1 MDKNLLVENSLY
13 KTPAEMNDL
22 LNDKEGVANAF
33 FINLFGTLGLLKISS
48 KRGTMKTH
56 LQDDGQV
63 RLSNIADTNKDISLS
78 VKLAVS
84 AGILKFAVAQEI
96 TRLLFALKSKQI
108 KGEDLQ
114 DAPLRDIISKIQY
127 KAHRPHVSL
136 LPIIEGFADGT
147 LNIQQVAKQMF
158 LTIKARKK
166 ELMPF
171 ATEFYELA
179 KQYSV
184 YFPNVDDTPM
194 TAKAQAAKVAS
205 SSQIQLQSPVQT
217 ASGVTVQPVVIAQSS
232 KPVPT
237 KTATPAP
244 VPVPQPPAPTP
255 KPKETIDQFVA
266 RVWNQNLASA
276 GLLNQG
282 YFDDVKK
289 QLDDIH
295 SGGYQKALME
305 IVNSKRSEIMA
316 LDMND
321 LKSFTSDGFGAVI
334 KALSVDAWF
343 AYNLFWLQA
352 NIIGYE
358 FVNSDNVGLMG
369 SMRSSGV
376 KAPELIRPFTNLVQ
390 MIIGFWI
397 TRLVNANS
405 KAEYKQGVTKMKTIL
420 SVAPD
425 ATKAIMIFDPLAWVT
440 VLKKNS
446 INEHAAFKAFAG
458 PLFASLGDFK
468 TGDNGVTDWKGM
480 LTSYKVDIP
489 EKKVNVASIDP
500 WLYEVLTAIAED
512 GKTGWRLFV
521 GSQQVPASKDSKAAA
536 TQSTAASDTK
546 YTIDQLASDVL
557 KRDYSGYISP
567 EVAMEVKNK
576 LLKFAPD
583 TTFAIHSLLDFAFPN
598 NGFPKL
604 SENEFIEFMT
614 SGFGAFLN
622 KEYPHEDNALQALW
636 IRANVKKLTDLTE
649 EVNSMLAHL
658 LRWGDISLINGTYRN
673 ANPMEIA
680 EKVCETVLASWIER
694 IDTTSAEAFVKSL
707 TLNGKQ
713 MGKAA
718 LSSVELKTIY
728 PQAAMGYLEKQGV
741 TADYIALVILGTMV
755 GPFPKAS
762 NQSYVW
768 DIERNN
774 SSEITKR
781 LASKGI
787 LVDGKTKTIS
797 GIDSAHVVELLEAA
811 IKASGSNV
819 KIVTTAKGDY
829 ATPFAEGFHKFVG
842 TLAVNMDFHAE
853 KIAGQLV
860 GLPNFV
866 SLFEAYM
873 KDLLNLQTVTLRN
886 YSNEVQATVRQVHK
900 ILLDEALE
908 KKGGELDYGI
918 DYETASFWYTLIL
931 MQKTALFDVD
941 TQKRLATLIVRQDPI
956 KTGLPYGDLKGFGF
970 TDDWLFELATSAL
983 FNKTVSIG
991 RLATF
996 LPLFAER
1003 ATVEIV
1009 SALKEDGYSLRQLMS
1024 HDAPFEVMV
1033 AGLGIGFLID
1043 VSATRYDDYLYNGF
1057 KATSLERQKQLVTEV
1072 LDESRKSGVPSRI
1085 NDEIAHEHVDYILDL
1100 NLMRLIGGG
1109 DRYSLPWVYE
1119 FVRDYFEKNIAVL
1132 YDHFP
1137 SPAFAI
1143 KFAEDEVVE
1152 SRTKDRVLRDIQ
1164 KVKLAYGDNTGFR
1177 SYKNFIVENAT
1188 EIIKRTTKPEVIN
1201 QLASS
1206 LRPVFEDLGQ
1216 VRDINEIVHLANFMI
1231 AIDDK
1236 NPSAANEIYSQM
1248 TTTARGKLIKS
1259 IAGPILYKSI
1269 HDRLMG
1275 EEIRPE
1281 NKAKPEDI
1289 PSMLA
1294 RNNID
1299 LTKRTTVGKKA
1310 TFREALNDSM
1320 DNSFLPDLKAVRVDN
1335 KDQDELDKA
1344 SARLN
1349 GLFRSNKKHGP
1360 EGLEVLAIYDTS
1372 ITNGPEWD
1380 EFAAERSKNGEPNQY
1395 FETVWH
1401 GTGTVG
1407 GAMILRFGFKIT
1419 PFDRATM
1426 AGRAL
1431 GNGVYFAKF
1440 TDKSLQYLRDDTNR
1454 ITRCVGNIGYLFEM
1468 EAQIG
1473 RAAKKNSQP
1482 CGPDEG
1488 VTCDHR
1494 SGGFAE
1500 ATNHQD
1506 FLSPEWAV
1514 FKEKGQLRI
1523 KKVYKVKI
1531 VDLPVWK
1538 ANCIKHGINPV

>member
-1 MDKNLLVENSLY
+1 MDNKDLLVENSLY

-22 LNDKEGVANAF
+22 LMNKEGVANAF

-56 LQDDGQV
+56 LQDDGQL

-108 KGEDLQ
+108 KGEDLS
-114 DAPLRDIISKIQY
+114 DAPLRDILSKIQY

-136 LPIIEGFADGT
+136 IPIIEGFADGT

-158 LTIKARKK
+158 LAIKARKK
-166 ELMPF
+166 ELLPF
-171 ATEFYELA
+171 ATEFYDLA

-184 YFPNVDDTPM
+184 YFPKVDDAPLT
-194 TAKAQAAKVAS
+194 TKAAKAQQAASA
-205 SSQIQLQSPVQT
+205 QIQPQAPLQT
-217 ASGVTVQPVVIAQSS
+217 ASGVTVQPVTIAQSS
-232 KPVPT
+232 RPVPT
-237 KTATPAP
+237 KASPPTPIPP
-244 VPVPQPPAPTP
+244 VQPPAPAP

-266 RVWNQNLASA
+266 RVWDQNLASA
-276 GLLNQG
+276 NLLNQG
-282 YFDDVKK
+282 YYDDVKK

-305 IVNSKRSEIMA
+305 IINSKRPEIA
-316 LDMND
+316 VMNFDD
-321 LKSFTSDGFGAVI
+321 LKKFTEEGFGAVI
-334 KALSVDAWF
+334 KALSADAWF
-343 AYNLFWLQA
+343 AYNLFWLQT

-358 FVNSDNVGLMG
+358 FINSTNVALMG

-376 KAPELIRPFTNLVQ
+376 KAPELIRPFAAVVQ
-390 MIIGFWI
+390 NIIGFWI
-397 TRLVNANS
+397 TYLVNANDKS
-405 KAEYKQGVTKMKTIL
+405 EYKRVVNKMKSIL
-420 SVAPD
+420 SLVPD
-425 ATKAIMIFDPLAWVT
+425 AAKAIMIFDPVAWVNIM
-440 VLKKNS
+440 KKNN
-446 INEHAAFKAFAG
+446 INEHAVFKAFAG
-458 PLFASLGDFK
+458 PLFAGLGDFNK
-468 TGDNGVTDWKGM
+468 GTNGIAEWKAL
-480 LTSYKVDIP
+480 LTNYKVDNV
-489 EKKVNVASIDP
+489 EKKVNATTIDQ
-500 WLYEVLTAIAED
+500 WFYDTLNALAED
-512 GKTGWRLFV
+512 SKTDWRLFV
-521 GSQQVPASKDSKAAA
+521 GTNQAAST
-536 TQSTAASDTK
+536 TQSTAASATK
-546 YTIDQLASDVL
+546 YTITQLADDVL
-557 KRDYSGYISP
+557 KLDYSGYMSP
-567 EVAMEVKNK
+567 EKALEVKNK

-583 TTFAIHSLLDFAFPN
+583 ISSAIHSLLDFAFPN
-598 NGFPKL
+598 NSFL
-604 SENEFIEFMT
+604 RLTEVEFLEFMT
-614 SGFGAFLN
+614 NGFGAFLDN
-622 KEYPHEDNALQALW
+622 EYPHEDNALQAMW
-636 IRANVKKLTDLTE
+636 IEANVKKLSDFTE
-649 EVNSMLAHL
+649 AVNSMLGHL
-658 LRWGDISLINGTYRN
+658 LKWGDIGLNKGIYRN
-673 ANPMEIA
+673 VNPKEIA
-680 EKVCETVLASWIER
+680 EKVCETVLASWVER
-694 IDTTSAEAFVKSL
+694 IDTTSTAAFVKSL
-707 TLNGKQ
+707 TVNGKQ
-713 MGKAA
+713 MGKVNVA
-718 LSSVELKTIY
+718 SVELKTIY
-728 PQAAMGYLEKQGV
+728 PQAVMDYLENRGV
-741 TADYIALVILGTMV
+741 TADYIALVVLGTMV

-774 SSEITKR
+774 SSEIAKR

-787 LVDGKTKTIS
+787 IVDGKTKTIG

-811 IKASGSNV
+811 IKASGSDV

-866 SLFEAYM
+866 SMFEAYM
-873 KDLLNLQTVTLRN
+873 KDLLNLQTATSRN
-886 YSNEVQATVRQVHK
+886 YSNEVLATVRQVHK

-918 DYETASFWYTLIL
+918 DYETTAFWYTLIL

-970 TDDWLFELATSAL
+970 TDDWLFERATSAL

-991 RLATF
+991 RLASF

-1003 ATVEIV
+1003 ATAEIV

-1033 AGLGIGFLID
+1033 AGLGIGYLID
-1043 VSATRYDDYLYNGF
+1043 VSATRYVGYLYNGF
-1057 KATSLERQKQLVTEV
+1057 NATSLERQKQLVTEV
-1072 LDESRKSGVPSRI
+1072 LDESRKSGAPSRI
-1085 NDEIAHEHVDYILDL
+1085 DDEIANEHVDYILDL

-1119 FVRDYFEKNIAVL
+1119 FVRGYFEKNIAVL

-1164 KVKLAYGDNTGFR
+1164 KVKLTYGDNTGFR

-1216 VRDINEIVHLANFMI
+1216 VRDINEIVHLASFMI

-1248 TTTARGKLIKS
+1248 STTARGKLIKA
-1259 IAGPILYKSI
+1259 IAGPILFKSI
-1269 HDRLMG
+1269 HGRLMG

-1299 LTKRTTVGKKA
+1299 LTKRTAVGKKV
-1310 TFREALNDSM
+1310 TFREALNNSM
-1320 DNSFLPDLKAVRVDN
+1320 DDSFLPDLKAVRVDN

-1419 PFDRATM
+1419 PFDRASM

>member
-1 MDKNLLVENSLY
+1 MNKHLLVENSLY

-22 LNDKEGVANAF
+22 LKDKEGVANAF

-56 LQDDGQV
+56 LQDDGQL
-63 RLSNIADTNKDISLS
+63 RLSNISDTNKDMSLS

-84 AGILKFAVAQEI
+84 AGIIKFAVAQEI

-114 DAPLRDIISKIQY
+114 DALLRDILSKIQY

-158 LTIKARKK
+158 LAVKARKK

-184 YFPNVDDTPM
+184 YFPKVDDTPM
-194 TAKAQAAKVAS
+194 TAKAAKAQQAASA
-205 SSQIQLQSPVQT
+205 QIQPQAPLQT
-217 ASGVTVQPVVIAQSS
+217 ASGVTVQPVTIAQSS
-232 KPVPT
+232 RPVPT
-237 KTATPAP
+237 KAAPPTPIPP
-244 VPVPQPPAPTP
+244 VQPPAPAP

-276 GLLNQG
+276 NLLNQG
-282 YFDDVKK
+282 YYDDVKK

-305 IVNSKRSEIMA
+305 IINSKRPEIA
-316 LDMND
+316 AMNFDD
-321 LKSFTSDGFGAVI
+321 LKKFTEEGFGAVI
-334 KALSVDAWF
+334 KALSADAWF
-343 AYNLFWLQA
+343 AYNLFWLQT

-358 FVNSDNVGLMG
+358 FINSTNVALMG

-376 KAPELIRPFTNLVQ
+376 KAPELIRPFADVVQ
-390 MIIGFWI
+390 NIIGFWI
-397 TRLVNANS
+397 TYLVNANDKS
-405 KAEYKQGVTKMKTIL
+405 EYKRVVNKMKSIL
-420 SVAPD
+420 SLVPD
-425 ATKAIMIFDPLAWVT
+425 AVKAIMIFDPVAWVNIM
-440 VLKKNS
+440 KKNN
-446 INEHAAFKAFAG
+446 INEHAVFKAFAG
-458 PLFASLGDFK
+458 PLFAGLGDFNK
-468 TGDNGVTDWKGM
+468 DTNGIADWKAL
-480 LTSYKVDIP
+480 LTNYKVDNV
-489 EKKVNVASIDP
+489 EKKVNATTIDQ
-500 WLYEVLTAIAED
+500 WLYDTLNALAED
-512 GKTGWRLFV
+512 SKTGWRLFV
-521 GSQQVPASKDSKAAA
+521 GSNQAAST
-536 TQSTAASDTK
+536 TQSTAASATK
-546 YTIDQLASDVL
+546 YTITQLADDVL
-557 KRDYSGYISP
+557 KLDYSGYMSP
-567 EVAMEVKNK
+567 EKALEVKNK

-583 TTFAIHSLLDFAFPN
+583 ISFAIHSLLDFAFPN
-598 NGFPKL
+598 NSFLKLTEDGFL
-604 SENEFIEFMT
+604 EFMT
-614 SGFGAFLN
+614 NGFGAFLDN
-622 KEYPHEDNALQALW
+622 EYPHEDNALQAMW
-636 IRANVKKLTDLTE
+636 IEANVKKLSNFTE
-649 EVNSMLAHL
+649 AVNSMLGHL
-658 LRWGDISLINGTYRN
+658 LKWGDIGLNKGIYRN
-673 ANPMEIA
+673 VNPKEIA
-680 EKVCETVLASWIER
+680 EKVCETVLASWVER
-694 IDTTSAEAFVKSL
+694 IDTTSTAAFVKSL
-707 TLNGKQ
+707 TVNGKQ
-713 MGKAA
+713 MGKVNDA
-718 LSSVELKTIY
+718 SVELKTIY
-728 PQAAMGYLEKQGV
+728 PQAVLDYLENQGV

-755 GPFPKAS
+755 GPFPKAR
-762 NQSYVW
+762 NRSYVW

-774 SSEITKR
+774 SSEVAKR

-787 LVDGKTKTIS
+787 IVDGKTKTIG

-873 KDLLNLQTVTLRN
+873 KDLLNLQTATLRN
-886 YSNEVQATVRQVHK
+886 YSNEVRATVRQVHK

-918 DYETASFWYTLIL
+918 DYETTAFWYTLIL

-956 KTGLPYGDLKGFGF
+956 KTGLPYGELKGFGF
-970 TDDWLFELATSAL
+970 TDDWLFERATSAL

-991 RLATF
+991 RLASF

-1033 AGLGIGFLID
+1033 AGLGIGYLVD

-1072 LDESRKSGVPSRI
+1072 LDESRKSSVPSRI
-1085 NDEIAHEHVDYILDL
+1085 DDEIANEHVDYILDL
-1100 NLMRLIGGG
+1100 NLMHLIGGG

-1119 FVRDYFEKNIAVL
+1119 FVRGYFEKNIAVL

-1164 KVKLAYGDNTGFR
+1164 KVKLTYGDNTGFR

-1206 LRPVFEDLGQ
+1206 LRPVFEDLGH

-1231 AIDDK
+1231 AIGDK

-1248 TTTARGKLIKS
+1248 STTARGKLIKS
-1259 IAGPILYKSI
+1259 IAGPILFKSI

-1299 LTKRTTVGKKA
+1299 LTKRTTVGKNV
-1310 TFREALNDSM
+1310 TFREALNNSM
-1320 DNSFLPDLKAVRVDN
+1320 GDSFLPDLKAVRVDN

>member
-1 MDKNLLVENSLY
+1 MYNKDLLVENSLY

-22 LNDKEGVANAF
+22 LNNKEGVANAF

-56 LQDDGQV
+56 LQDDGQL
-63 RLSNIADTNKDISLS
+63 RLVNIADTNKDISLS

-108 KGEDLQ
+108 KGEDLA
-114 DAPLRDIISKIQY
+114 DAPLRDILSKIQY

-158 LTIKARKK
+158 LAVKSRKK

-171 ATEFYELA
+171 AAEFYELA

-184 YFPNVDDTPM
+184 YFPKVDDTPM
-194 TAKAQAAKVAS
+194 TAKAAKAQQAASA
-205 SSQIQLQSPVQT
+205 QIQPQAPLQT
-217 ASGVTVQPVVIAQSS
+217 ASGVTVQPVTIAQSS
-232 KPVPT
+232 RPVPT
-237 KTATPAP
+237 KAAPPTPIPP
-244 VPVPQPPAPTP
+244 VQPPAPAP

-276 GLLNQG
+276 NLLNHG
-282 YFDDVKK
+282 YYDDVKK

-295 SGGYQKALME
+295 SGGYQKAMME
-305 IVNSKRSEIMA
+305 IINSKRPEIA
-316 LDMND
+316 VMNFDD
-321 LKSFTSDGFGAVI
+321 LKKFTEEGFGAVI
-334 KALSVDAWF
+334 KALSADAWF
-343 AYNLFWLQA
+343 AYNLFWLQT

-358 FVNSDNVGLMG
+358 FINSTNVALMG

-376 KAPELIRPFTNLVQ
+376 KAPELIRPFADVVQ
-390 MIIGFWI
+390 IIIGFWI
-397 TRLVNANS
+397 TYLVNANDKS
-405 KAEYKQGVTKMKTIL
+405 EYKRVVNKMKSIL
-420 SVAPD
+420 SLVPD
-425 ATKAIMIFDPLAWVT
+425 AAKAIMIFDPVAWVNIM
-440 VLKKNS
+440 KKNN
-446 INEHAAFKAFAG
+446 INEHAVFKAFAG
-458 PLFASLGDFK
+458 PLFAGLGDFNK
-468 TGDNGVTDWKGM
+468 DTNGIADWKAL
-480 LTSYKVDIP
+480 LTNYKVDNV
-489 EKKVNVASIDP
+489 EKKVNATTIDQ
-500 WLYEVLTAIAED
+500 WLYDTLNALAED
-512 GKTGWRLFV
+512 SKTGWRLFV
-521 GSQQVPASKDSKAAA
+521 GTNQAAST
-536 TQSTAASDTK
+536 TQSTAASATK
-546 YTIDQLASDVL
+546 YTITQLADDVL
-557 KRDYSGYISP
+557 KLDYSGYMSP
-567 EVAMEVKNK
+567 EKALEVKNK

-583 TTFAIHSLLDFAFPN
+583 ISFAIHSLLDYAFPN
-598 NGFPKL
+598 NSFLKL
-604 SENEFIEFMT
+604 SEDGFLEFMT
-614 SGFGAFLN
+614 NGFGAFLD
-622 KEYPHEDNALQALW
+622 KEYPHEDNALQAMW
-636 IRANVKKLTDLTE
+636 VEANVKKLSDFTE
-649 EVNSMLAHL
+649 AVNSMLGHL
-658 LRWGDISLINGTYRN
+658 LKWGDIGLNKGIYRN
-673 ANPMEIA
+673 VNPKEIA
-680 EKVCETVLASWIER
+680 EKVCETVLASWVER
-694 IDTTSAEAFVKSL
+694 IDTTSAAAFVKSL
-707 TLNGKQ
+707 TVNGKQ
-713 MGKAA
+713 MGKVNVA
-718 LSSVELKTIY
+718 SVELKTIY
-728 PQAAMGYLEKQGV
+728 PQAVMDYLENQGV

-787 LVDGKTKTIS
+787 IVDGKTKTIG
-797 GIDSAHVVELLEAA
+797 GIVSAHVVELLEAA
-811 IKASGSNV
+811 IKASGSKV

-873 KDLLNLQTVTLRN
+873 KDLLNLQTATLRN
-886 YSNEVQATVRQVHK
+886 YSNEVLATVRQVHK

-918 DYETASFWYTLIL
+918 DYETTAFWYTLIL

-956 KTGLPYGDLKGFGF
+956 KTGLPYGELKGFGF
-970 TDDWLFELATSAL
+970 TDDWLFERATSAL

-991 RLATF
+991 RLASF
-996 LPLFAER
+996 IPLFAER

-1024 HDAPFEVMV
+1024 HDTPFEVMV
-1033 AGLGIGFLID
+1033 AGLGIGYLID
-1043 VSATRYDDYLYNGF
+1043 VSATQYDDYLYNGF
-1057 KATSLERQKQLVTEV
+1057 KAASLERQKQLVTEV
-1072 LDESRKSGVPSRI
+1072 LDESRKSSVPSRI
-1085 NDEIAHEHVDYILDL
+1085 DDEIANEHVDYILDL

-1119 FVRDYFEKNIAVL
+1119 IVRGYFEKNIAVL

-1164 KVKLAYGDNTGFR
+1164 KVKLTYGNNTGFR

-1201 QLASS
+1201 QIASS

-1259 IAGPILYKSI
+1259 IAGPILFKSI

-1299 LTKRTTVGKKA
+1299 LTKRTAVGKKVS
-1310 TFREALNDSM
+1310 FREALNNSM
-1320 DNSFLPDLKAVRVDN
+1320 DDSFLPDLKAVRVDN
-1335 KDQDELDKA
+1335 NDQDELDKA

-1426 AGRAL
+1426 TGRAL

-1473 RAAKKNSQP
+1473 RAARKNSQP

>member
-1 MDKNLLVENSLY
+1 MNKDLLVENSLY

-22 LNDKEGVANAF
+22 LMNKEGVANAF

-56 LQDDGQV
+56 LQDDGQL

-84 AGILKFAVAQEI
+84 AGIIKFAVAQEI

-114 DAPLRDIISKIQY
+114 DAPLRDILSKIQY

-136 LPIIEGFADGT
+136 LPIIEGFADGS

-158 LTIKARKK
+158 LTVKARKK

-184 YFPNVDDTPM
+184 YFPKVDDIPM
-194 TAKAQAAKVAS
+194 TAKAAKAQQAASA
-205 SSQIQLQSPVQT
+205 QIQPQAPLQT
-217 ASGVTVQPVVIAQSS
+217 ASGVTVQPVTIAQSS
-232 KPVPT
+232 RPVPT
-237 KTATPAP
+237 KAAPPAP
-244 VPVPQPPAPTP
+244 IPPVQPPAPAP

-276 GLLNQG
+276 NLLNQG
-282 YFDDVKK
+282 YYDDVKK

-305 IVNSKRSEIMA
+305 IINSKRPEIA
-316 LDMND
+316 VMNFDD
-321 LKSFTSDGFGAVI
+321 LKKFTEEGFGAVI
-334 KALSVDAWF
+334 KALSADAWF

-358 FVNSDNVGLMG
+358 FINSTNVALMG
-369 SMRSSGV
+369 SMRSSVV
-376 KAPELIRPFTNLVQ
+376 KAPELIRPFADVVQ
-390 MIIGFWI
+390 NIIGFWI
-397 TRLVNANS
+397 TYLVNANDKS
-405 KAEYKQGVTKMKTIL
+405 EYKRVVNKMKSIL
-420 SVAPD
+420 SLVPD
-425 ATKAIMIFDPLAWVT
+425 AAKAIMIFDPVAWVNIM
-440 VLKKNS
+440 KKNN
-446 INEHAAFKAFAG
+446 INEHAVFKAFAG
-458 PLFASLGDFK
+458 PMFAGLGDFNK
-468 TGDNGVTDWKGM
+468 DTNGIADWKAL
-480 LTSYKVDIP
+480 LTNYKVDNV
-489 EKKVNVASIDP
+489 EKKVNATTIDQ
-500 WLYEVLTAIAED
+500 WLYDTLNALAED
-512 GKTGWRLFV
+512 SKTGWRLFV
-521 GSQQVPASKDSKAAA
+521 GSNQAAST
-536 TQSTAASDTK
+536 TQSTAASATK
-546 YTIDQLASDVL
+546 YTITQLADDVL
-557 KRDYSGYISP
+557 KLDYSGYMSP
-567 EVAMEVKNK
+567 EKALEVKNK

-583 TTFAIHSLLDFAFPN
+583 ISFAIHSLLDFAFPN
-598 NGFPKL
+598 NSFLKLTEDGFL
-604 SENEFIEFMT
+604 EFMT
-614 SGFGAFLN
+614 NGFGAFLDN
-622 KEYPHEDNALQALW
+622 EYPHEDNALQALW
-636 IRANVKKLTDLTE
+636 IEANVKKLTDFTE
-649 EVNSMLAHL
+649 AVNSMLGHL
-658 LRWGDISLINGTYRN
+658 LKWGDIGLNKGIYRN
-673 ANPMEIA
+673 VNPKEIA
-680 EKVCETVLASWIER
+680 EKVCETVLASWVER
-694 IDTTSAEAFVKSL
+694 IDTTSTAAFVKSL
-707 TLNGKQ
+707 TVNGKQ
-713 MGKAA
+713 MGKVNVA
-718 LSSVELKTIY
+718 SVELKTIY
-728 PQAAMGYLEKQGV
+728 PQAVMDYLENLGV

-787 LVDGKTKTIS
+787 IVDGKTKTIG

-873 KDLLNLQTVTLRN
+873 KDLLNLQTATLRN
-886 YSNEVQATVRQVHK
+886 YSNEVLATVRQVHK

-918 DYETASFWYTLIL
+918 DYETTAFWYTLIL

-970 TDDWLFELATSAL
+970 TDDWLFERATSAL

-991 RLATF
+991 RLASF

-1024 HDAPFEVMV
+1024 HDAPFEVMA

-1085 NDEIAHEHVDYILDL
+1085 DDEIANEHVDYILDL

-1119 FVRDYFEKNIAVL
+1119 FVRAYFEKNIAVL

-1164 KVKLAYGDNTGFR
+1164 KVKLTYGDNTGFR

-1216 VRDINEIVHLANFMI
+1216 VRDINEIVHLASFMI

-1248 TTTARGKLIKS
+1248 STTARSKLIKS
-1259 IAGPILYKSI
+1259 IAGPILFKSI

-1299 LTKRTTVGKKA
+1299 LTKRTAVGKKA
-1310 TFREALNDSM
+1310 SFREALNNSM
-1320 DNSFLPDLKAVRVDN
+1320 DGSFLPDLKAVRVDN
-1335 KDQDELDKA
+1335 SDQDELDKA

-1380 EFAAERSKNGEPNQY
+1380 EFAAERSRNGEPNQY

>member
-1 MDKNLLVENSLY
+1 MNKDLLVENSLY

-22 LNDKEGVANAF
+22 LNNKEGVANAF

-56 LQDDGQV
+56 LQDDGQL

-84 AGILKFAVAQEI
+84 AGIIKFAVAQEI

-114 DAPLRDIISKIQY
+114 DALLRDILSKIQY
-127 KAHRPHVSL
+127 KAHRPHASL

-158 LTIKARKK
+158 LAVKARKK

-184 YFPNVDDTPM
+184 YFPKVDDTPM
-194 TAKAQAAKVAS
+194 TAKAAKAQQAASA
-205 SSQIQLQSPVQT
+205 QIQPQAPLQT
-217 ASGVTVQPVVIAQSS
+217 ASGVTVQPVTIAQSS
-232 KPVPT
+232 RPVPT
-237 KTATPAP
+237 KAAPPATIPP
-244 VPVPQPPAPTP
+244 VQPPAPAP

-266 RVWNQNLASA
+266 RVWGQNLASA
-276 GLLNQG
+276 NLLNRG
-282 YFDDVKK
+282 YYDDVKK

-305 IVNSKRSEIMA
+305 IINSKRPVIAAMSF
-316 LDMND
+316 DD
-321 LKSFTSDGFGAVI
+321 LKKFTEEGFGAVI
-334 KALSVDAWF
+334 KALSADAWF

-358 FVNSDNVGLMG
+358 SINSTNVALMG

-376 KAPELIRPFTNLVQ
+376 KAPELIRPFADVVQ
-390 MIIGFWI
+390 NIIGFWI
-397 TRLVNANS
+397 TYLVNANDRS
-405 KAEYKQGVTKMKTIL
+405 EYKRVVNKMKSIL
-420 SVAPD
+420 TLVPD
-425 ATKAIMIFDPLAWVT
+425 AAKVIMIFDPVAWVNIM
-440 VLKKNS
+440 KKNN
-446 INEHAAFKAFAG
+446 INEHAVFKAFAG
-458 PLFASLGDFK
+458 PLFAGLGDFNK
-468 TGDNGVTDWKGM
+468 DTNGIADLKAL
-480 LTSYKVDIP
+480 LTNYKVDNV
-489 EKKVNVASIDP
+489 EKKVNATTIDQ
-500 WLYEVLTAIAED
+500 WLYDTLNALAED
-512 GKTGWRLFV
+512 SKTGWRLFV
-521 GSQQVPASKDSKAAA
+521 GTNQAAST
-536 TQSTAASDTK
+536 TQSTAASATK
-546 YTIDQLASDVL
+546 YTIAQLADDVL
-557 KRDYSGYISP
+557 KLDYSGYMSP
-567 EVAMEVKNK
+567 EKALEVKNK

-583 TTFAIHSLLDFAFPN
+583 ITFAIHSLLDFAFPN
-598 NGFPKL
+598 NSFLKL
-604 SENEFIEFMT
+604 TEDEFLEFMT
-614 SGFGAFLN
+614 NGFGAFLDN
-622 KEYPHEDNALQALW
+622 EYPHEDNALQAMWLD
-636 IRANVKKLTDLTE
+636 ANVKKLSDFTE
-649 EVNSMLAHL
+649 AVNSMIGHL
-658 LRWGDISLINGTYRN
+658 LKWGDIGLNKGTYRN
-673 ANPMEIA
+673 VNPKEIA
-680 EKVCETVLASWIER
+680 EKVCETVLASWVER
-694 IDTTSAEAFVKSL
+694 IDTTSTAAFVKSL
-707 TLNGKQ
+707 TVNGKQ
-713 MGKAA
+713 MGKVNVA
-718 LSSVELKTIY
+718 SVELKTIY
-728 PQAAMGYLEKQGV
+728 PQAVLDYLENQGV

-787 LVDGKTKTIS
+787 IVDGKTKTIG

-873 KDLLNLQTVTLRN
+873 KDLLNLQTATLRN
-886 YSNEVQATVRQVHK
+886 YSNEVLATVRQVHK

-908 KKGGELDYGI
+908 KNGGELDYGI
-918 DYETASFWYTLIL
+918 DYETTAFWYTLIL

-970 TDDWLFELATSAL
+970 TDDWLFERATSAL

-991 RLATF
+991 RLASF

-1033 AGLGIGFLID
+1033 AGLGIGYLID
-1043 VSATRYDDYLYNGF
+1043 VSATRYDGYLYNGF
-1057 KATSLERQKQLVTEV
+1057 KAASLERQKQLVTEV

-1085 NDEIAHEHVDYILDL
+1085 DDEIANEHVDYILDL
-1100 NLMRLIGGG
+1100 NLMHLIGGG

-1164 KVKLAYGDNTGFR
+1164 KVKLTYGDNTGFR

-1206 LRPVFEDLGQ
+1206 LRPVFEDMGQ

-1248 TTTARGKLIKS
+1248 STTARGKLIKS
-1259 IAGPILYKSI
+1259 IAGPILFKSI

-1299 LTKRTTVGKKA
+1299 LTKRTSVGKKV
-1310 TFREALNDSM
+1310 TFREALNNSM
-1320 DNSFLPDLKAVRVDN
+1320 DDSFLPDLKAVRVDN
-1335 KDQDELDKA
+1335 KDRDELDKA

-1514 FKEKGQLRI
+1514 FKDKGQLRI

>member
-22 LNDKEGVANAF
+22 LNNKEGVANAF

-56 LQDDGQV
+56 LQDDGQL

-84 AGILKFAVAQEI
+84 AGIIKFAVAQEI

-108 KGEDLQ
+108 KGEDLA
-114 DAPLRDIISKIQY
+114 DAPLRDILSKIQY

-158 LTIKARKK
+158 LTVKSRKK

-184 YFPNVDDTPM
+184 YFPKVDDTPM
-194 TAKAQAAKVAS
+194 TAKAAKAQQAASA
-205 SSQIQLQSPVQT
+205 QIQPQAPLQT
-217 ASGVTVQPVVIAQSS
+217 ASGVTVQPVTIAQSS
-232 KPVPT
+232 RPVPT
-237 KTATPAP
+237 KAAPPTPIPP
-244 VPVPQPPAPTP
+244 VQPPAPAP

-276 GLLNQG
+276 NLLNQG
-282 YFDDVKK
+282 YYDDVKK

-305 IVNSKRSEIMA
+305 IINSKRPEIA
-316 LDMND
+316 VMNFDD
-321 LKSFTSDGFGAVI
+321 LKKFTEEGFGAVI
-334 KALSVDAWF
+334 KALSADAWF
-343 AYNLFWLQA
+343 AYNLFWLQT

-358 FVNSDNVGLMG
+358 FINSTNVALMG

-376 KAPELIRPFTNLVQ
+376 KAPELIRPFADVVQ
-390 MIIGFWI
+390 NIIGFWI
-397 TRLVNANS
+397 TYLVNANDKS
-405 KAEYKQGVTKMKTIL
+405 EYKRVVNKMKSIL
-420 SVAPD
+420 SLVSD
-425 ATKAIMIFDPLAWVT
+425 AAKAIMIFDPVAWVNIM
-440 VLKKNS
+440 KKNN
-446 INEHAAFKAFAG
+446 INEHAVFKAFAG
-458 PLFASLGDFK
+458 PLFAGLGDFNK
-468 TGDNGVTDWKGM
+468 DTNGIADWKAL
-480 LTSYKVDIP
+480 LTNYKVDNV
-489 EKKVNVASIDP
+489 EKKVNTTTIDQ
-500 WLYEVLTAIAED
+500 WLYDTLNALAED
-512 GKTGWRLFV
+512 SKTGWRLFV
-521 GSQQVPASKDSKAAA
+521 GSNQAVST
-536 TQSTAASDTK
+536 TQSTAASATK
-546 YTIDQLASDVL
+546 YTITQLADDVL
-557 KRDYSGYISP
+557 KLDYSGYMSP
-567 EVAMEVKNK
+567 EKALEVKNK

-583 TTFAIHSLLDFAFPN
+583 ITFAIHSLLDYAFPN
-598 NGFPKL
+598 NSFLKL
-604 SENEFIEFMT
+604 SEDVFLEIMT
-614 SGFGAFLN
+614 NGFGAFLN
-622 KEYPHEDNALQALW
+622 NEYPHEDNALQALW
-636 IRANVKKLTDLTE
+636 IQANVKKLSDFTE
-649 EVNSMLAHL
+649 AVNSMLGHL
-658 LRWGDISLINGTYRN
+658 LKWGDIGLNKGIYRN
-673 ANPMEIA
+673 VNPKEIA
-680 EKVCETVLASWIER
+680 EKVCETVLASWVER
-694 IDTTSAEAFVKSL
+694 IDTTSAEAYVKSL
-707 TLNGKQ
+707 TVNGKQ
-713 MGKAA
+713 MGKVNVA
-718 LSSVELKTIY
+718 SVELKTIY
-728 PQAAMGYLEKQGV
+728 PQAVLDYLENQGV

-774 SSEITKR
+774 SSEIAKR

-787 LVDGKTKTIS
+787 FVDGKTKTIG

-873 KDLLNLQTVTLRN
+873 KDLLNLQTATLRN
-886 YSNEVQATVRQVHK
+886 YSNEVLATVRQVHK

-908 KKGGELDYGI
+908 KTGGELDYGI
-918 DYETASFWYTLIL
+918 DYETSAFWYTLIL

-970 TDDWLFELATSAL
+970 TDDWLFERATSAL

-991 RLATF
+991 RLASF
-996 LPLFAER
+996 IPLFAER

-1033 AGLGIGFLID
+1033 AGLGIGYLID
-1043 VSATRYDDYLYNGF
+1043 VSATQYEGYLYNGF
-1057 KATSLERQKQLVTEV
+1057 KAASLERQKQLVTEV

-1085 NDEIAHEHVDYILDL
+1085 DDEIANEHVDYILDL
-1100 NLMRLIGGG
+1100 NLMHLIGGG

-1119 FVRDYFEKNIAVL
+1119 FVRGYFEKNIAVL

-1164 KVKLAYGDNTGFR
+1164 KVKLTYGDNTGFR

-1188 EIIKRTTKPEVIN
+1188 EIIKRTTKPEVID

-1248 TTTARGKLIKS
+1248 TTTSRGKLIKS
-1259 IAGPILYKSI
+1259 IAGPILFKSI

-1299 LTKRTTVGKKA
+1299 LTKRTSVGKKVS
-1310 TFREALNDSM
+1310 FREALNNSM
-1320 DNSFLPDLKAVRVDN
+1320 DDSFLPDLKAVRVDN

>member
-1 MDKNLLVENSLY
+1 MNKGLLVENSLY

-22 LNDKEGVANAF
+22 LNNKEGVANAF

-56 LQDDGQV
+56 LQDDGQL

-84 AGILKFAVAQEI
+84 AGIIKFAVAQEI

-147 LNIQQVAKQMF
+147 LNIQQVAKHMF
-158 LTIKARKK
+158 LAVKARKK

-184 YFPNVDDTPM
+184 YFPKVDDTPM
-194 TAKAQAAKVAS
+194 TAKAAKAQQAASA
-205 SSQIQLQSPVQT
+205 QIQPQAPLQT
-217 ASGVTVQPVVIAQSS
+217 ASGVTVHPVTIAQSS
-232 KPVPT
+232 RPVPT
-237 KTATPAP
+237 KAAPPTPIPP
-244 VPVPQPPAPTP
+244 VQPPAPAP

-276 GLLNQG
+276 NLLNQG
-282 YFDDVKK
+282 YYDDVKK

-305 IVNSKRSEIMA
+305 IINSKRPEIEV
-316 LDMND
+316 MNFDD
-321 LKSFTSDGFGAVI
+321 LKKFTEEGFGAVI
-334 KALSVDAWF
+334 KALSADAWF
-343 AYNLFWLQA
+343 AYNLFWLQT

-358 FVNSDNVGLMG
+358 FINSTNVALMG

-376 KAPELIRPFTNLVQ
+376 KAPELIRPFADVVQ
-390 MIIGFWI
+390 IIIGFWI
-397 TRLVNANS
+397 TYLVNANDKS
-405 KAEYKQGVTKMKTIL
+405 EYKRVMNKMKSIL
-420 SVAPD
+420 SLVPD
-425 ATKAIMIFDPLAWVT
+425 AAKAIMIFDPVAWVNIM
-440 VLKKNS
+440 KKNN
-446 INEHAAFKAFAG
+446 INEHAVFKAFAG
-458 PLFASLGDFK
+458 PLFAGLGDFNK
-468 TGDNGVTDWKGM
+468 DTNGIADWKAL
-480 LTSYKVDIP
+480 LTNYKVDNV
-489 EKKVNVASIDP
+489 EKKVNATTIDQ
-500 WLYEVLTAIAED
+500 WLYDTLNALTED
-512 GKTGWRLFV
+512 SKTGWRLFV
-521 GSQQVPASKDSKAAA
+521 GSNQAAST
-536 TQSTAASDTK
+536 TQSTAASATK
-546 YTIDQLASDVL
+546 YTITQLADDVL
-557 KRDYSGYISP
+557 KLDYSGYMSP
-567 EVAMEVKNK
+567 EKALEVKNK

-583 TTFAIHSLLDFAFPN
+583 ISFAIHSLLDFAFPN
-598 NGFPKL
+598 NSFLKLTEDGFL
-604 SENEFIEFMT
+604 EFMT
-614 SGFGAFLN
+614 NGFGAFLN

-636 IRANVKKLTDLTE
+636 IQANVKKLSDFTE
-649 EVNSMLAHL
+649 AVNSMLGHL
-658 LRWGDISLINGTYRN
+658 LKWGDIGLNKGIYRN
-673 ANPMEIA
+673 VNPKGIA
-680 EKVCETVLASWIER
+680 EKVCETVLAAWVER
-694 IDTTSAEAFVKSL
+694 IDTTSAEAYVKSL
-707 TLNGKQ
+707 TVNGKQ
-713 MGKAA
+713 MGKVNVA
-718 LSSVELKTIY
+718 SVELKTIY
-728 PQAAMGYLEKQGV
+728 PQAVLDYLENQGV

-774 SSEITKR
+774 SSEVAKR

-787 LVDGKTKTIS
+787 FVDGKTKTIG

-873 KDLLNLQTVTLRN
+873 KDLLNLQTATLRN
-886 YSNEVQATVRQVHK
+886 YSNEVLATVRQVHK

-918 DYETASFWYTLIL
+918 DYETNAFWYTLIL

-956 KTGLPYGDLKGFGF
+956 KTGLPYGELKGFGF
-970 TDDWLFELATSAL
+970 TDDWLFERATSAL

-991 RLATF
+991 RLASF

-1043 VSATRYDDYLYNGF
+1043 VSASLYNDYLYNGF
-1057 KATSLERQKQLVTEV
+1057 NASSLERQKQLVTEV
-1072 LDESRKSGVPSRI
+1072 LDESRKSSVPSRI
-1085 NDEIAHEHVDYILDL
+1085 DDEIANEHVDYILDL

-1119 FVRDYFEKNIAVL
+1119 FVRGYFEKNIAIL

-1164 KVKLAYGDNTGFR
+1164 RVKLTYGDNTGFR

-1216 VRDINEIVHLANFMI
+1216 ARDINEIVHLANFMI

-1259 IAGPILYKSI
+1259 IAGPILFKAI

-1299 LTKRTTVGKKA
+1299 LTKRTAVGKKVS
-1310 TFREALNDSM
+1310 FREALNNSM
-1320 DNSFLPDLKAVRVDN
+1320 DDSFLPDLKAVRVDN

>member
-22 LNDKEGVANAF
+22 LNNKEGVANAF

-48 KRGTMKTH
+48 KRGMMKTH
-56 LQDDGQV
+56 LQDDGQL
-63 RLSNIADTNKDISLS
+63 RLGNIADTNKDISLS

-108 KGEDLQ
+108 KGEDLA

-158 LTIKARKK
+158 LAVKARKK

-184 YFPNVDDTPM
+184 YFPKVDDTPM
-194 TAKAQAAKVAS
+194 TAKAAKAQQAASA
-205 SSQIQLQSPVQT
+205 QIQPQAPLQT
-217 ASGVTVQPVVIAQSS
+217 ASGVTVQPVTIAQSS
-232 KPVPT
+232 RPVPT
-237 KTATPAP
+237 KAAPPTPIPP
-244 VPVPQPPAPTP
+244 VQPPAPAP

-276 GLLNQG
+276 NLLNQG
-282 YFDDVKK
+282 YYDDVKK

-305 IVNSKRSEIMA
+305 IINSKRPEIA
-316 LDMND
+316 VMNFDD
-321 LKSFTSDGFGAVI
+321 LKKFTEEGFGAVI
-334 KALSVDAWF
+334 KALSADAWF
-343 AYNLFWLQA
+343 AYNLFWLQT

-358 FVNSDNVGLMG
+358 FINSTNVALMG

-376 KAPELIRPFTNLVQ
+376 KAPELIRPFADVVQ
-390 MIIGFWI
+390 IIIGFWI
-397 TRLVNANS
+397 TYLVNANDKS
-405 KAEYKQGVTKMKTIL
+405 EYKRVVNKMKSIL
-420 SVAPD
+420 SLVPD
-425 ATKAIMIFDPLAWVT
+425 AAKAIMIFDPVAWVNIM
-440 VLKKNS
+440 KKNN
-446 INEHAAFKAFAG
+446 INEHAVFKAFGG
-458 PLFASLGDFK
+458 PLFAGLGDFNK
-468 TGDNGVTDWKGM
+468 DTNGIADWKAL
-480 LTSYKVDIP
+480 LTNYKVDNV
-489 EKKVNVASIDP
+489 EKKVNATTIDQ
-500 WLYEVLTAIAED
+500 WLYDTLNALAED
-512 GKTGWRLFV
+512 SKTGWRLFV
-521 GSQQVPASKDSKAAA
+521 GSNQAAST
-536 TQSTAASDTK
+536 TQSTAASATK
-546 YTIDQLASDVL
+546 YTITQLADDVL
-557 KRDYSGYISP
+557 KLDYSGYMSP
-567 EVAMEVKNK
+567 EKALEVKNK

-583 TTFAIHSLLDFAFPN
+583 ISFAIHSLLDFAFPN
-598 NGFPKL
+598 NSFLKLTEDGFL
-604 SENEFIEFMT
+604 EFMT
-614 SGFGAFLN
+614 NGFGAFLN

-636 IRANVKKLTDLTE
+636 IQANVKKLTDFTE
-649 EVNSMLAHL
+649 AVNSMLGHL
-658 LRWGDISLINGTYRN
+658 LKWGDIGLNKGIYRN
-673 ANPMEIA
+673 VNPKEIA
-680 EKVCETVLASWIER
+680 KKVCETVLAAWVER
-694 IDTTSAEAFVKSL
+694 IDTTSAEAYVKSL
-707 TLNGKQ
+707 TVNGKQ
-713 MGKAA
+713 MSKVNVA
-718 LSSVELKTIY
+718 SVELKTIY
-728 PQAAMGYLEKQGV
+728 PQAVMDYLENRGI

-774 SSEITKR
+774 SSEVAKR

-787 LVDGKTKTIS
+787 IVDGKTKTIG

-842 TLAVNMDFHAE
+842 ALAVNMDFHAE

-873 KDLLNLQTVTLRN
+873 KDLLNLQTATLRN
-886 YSNEVQATVRQVHK
+886 YSNEVLATIRQVHK

-918 DYETASFWYTLIL
+918 DYETTAFWYTLIL

-970 TDDWLFELATSAL
+970 TDDWLFERATSAL

-991 RLATF
+991 RLASF

-1033 AGLGIGFLID
+1033 AGLGIGYLID
-1043 VSATRYDDYLYNGF
+1043 VSATQYEGYLYNGF
-1057 KATSLERQKQLVTEV
+1057 KAASLERQKQLVTEV

-1085 NDEIAHEHVDYILDL
+1085 DDEIANEHVEYILDL

-1119 FVRDYFEKNIAVL
+1119 FVRGYFEKNIAVL

-1164 KVKLAYGDNTGFR
+1164 KVKLTYGDNTGFR

-1188 EIIKRTTKPEVIN
+1188 EIIKRTTKPEVID

-1216 VRDINEIVHLANFMI
+1216 VRDINEIVHLASFLI

-1236 NPSAANEIYSQM
+1236 SPSAANEIYSQM
-1248 TTTARGKLIKS
+1248 STAARGKLIKS
-1259 IAGPILYKSI
+1259 IAGPILFKSI

-1299 LTKRTTVGKKA
+1299 LTKRTAVGMKA
-1310 TFREALNDSM
+1310 TFREALNNSM
-1320 DNSFLPDLKAVRVDN
+1320 DDSFLPDLKAVRVDN

-1360 EGLEVLAIYDTS
+1360 EGLEVLAIYDTT

-1380 EFAAERSKNGEPNQY
+1380 EFAAECSKNGEPNQY

-1531 VDLPVWK
+1531 VDQPVWK

>member
-1 MDKNLLVENSLY
+1 MNKDLLVENSLY
-13 KTPAEMNDL
+13 KTPAEMIDL
-22 LNDKEGVANAF
+22 LNNKEGVANAF

-56 LQDDGQV
+56 LQDDGQL
-63 RLSNIADTNKDISLS
+63 RLGNIADTNKDISLS

-108 KGEDLQ
+108 KGEDLA
-114 DAPLRDIISKIQY
+114 DAPLRDILSKIQY
-127 KAHRPHVSL
+127 KSHRPHVSL

-158 LTIKARKK
+158 LTVKSRKK

-184 YFPNVDDTPM
+184 YFPKVDDTPM
-194 TAKAQAAKVAS
+194 TAKAAKAQQAASA
-205 SSQIQLQSPVQT
+205 QIQPQAPLQT
-217 ASGVTVQPVVIAQSS
+217 ASGVTVQPVTIAQSS
-232 KPVPT
+232 RPVPT
-237 KTATPAP
+237 KAAPPTPIPP
-244 VPVPQPPAPTP
+244 VQPPAPAP

-276 GLLNQG
+276 NLLNQG
-282 YFDDVKK
+282 YYDDVKK

-305 IVNSKRSEIMA
+305 IINSKRPEIA
-316 LDMND
+316 VMNFDD
-321 LKSFTSDGFGAVI
+321 LKKFTEEGFGAVI
-334 KALSVDAWF
+334 KAISADAWF
-343 AYNLFWLQA
+343 AYNLFWLQT

-358 FVNSDNVGLMG
+358 FINSTNVALMG

-376 KAPELIRPFTNLVQ
+376 KAPELIRPFADVVQ
-390 MIIGFWI
+390 NIIGFWI
-397 TRLVNANS
+397 TYLVNANDKS
-405 KAEYKQGVTKMKTIL
+405 EYKRVVNKMKSIL
-420 SVAPD
+420 SLVPD
-425 ATKAIMIFDPLAWVT
+425 AAKAIMIFDPVAWVNIM
-440 VLKKNS
+440 KKNN
-446 INEHAAFKAFAG
+446 INEHAVFKAFAG
-458 PLFASLGDFK
+458 PLFAGLGDFNK
-468 TGDNGVTDWKGM
+468 DTNGIADWKAL
-480 LTSYKVDIP
+480 LTNYKVDNV
-489 EKKVNVASIDP
+489 EKKVNATTIDQ
-500 WLYEVLTAIAED
+500 WLYDTLNALAED
-512 GKTGWRLFV
+512 SKTGWRLFV
-521 GSQQVPASKDSKAAA
+521 GTNQAAST
-536 TQSTAASDTK
+536 TQSTAASATK
-546 YTIDQLASDVL
+546 YTIAQLADDVL
-557 KRDYSGYISP
+557 KLDYSGYVSP
-567 EVAMEVKNK
+567 EKALEVKNK

-583 TTFAIHSLLDFAFPN
+583 ISFAIHSLLDYAFPN
-598 NGFPKL
+598 NSFLKL
-604 SENEFIEFMT
+604 SEDGFLEFM
-614 SGFGAFLN
+614 SNGFGAFLN

-636 IRANVKKLTDLTE
+636 IRANVKKLSDFTE
-649 EVNSMLAHL
+649 AVNSMLGHL
-658 LRWGDISLINGTYRN
+658 LKWGDIGLNKGIYRN
-673 ANPMEIA
+673 VNPKEIA
-680 EKVCETVLASWIER
+680 EKVCETVLAAWVER
-694 IDTTSAEAFVKSL
+694 IDTTSAAAFVKSL
-707 TLNGKQ
+707 TVNGKQ
-713 MGKAA
+713 MGKVNVA
-718 LSSVELKTIY
+718 SVGLKTFY
-728 PQAAMGYLEKQGV
+728 PQAVMDYLENQGV

-787 LVDGKTKTIS
+787 IVDGKTKTIG

-829 ATPFAEGFHKFVG
+829 ATPFAEGFHKFIG

-860 GLPNFV
+860 GQPNFV
-866 SLFEAYM
+866 SMFEAYM
-873 KDLLNLQTVTLRN
+873 KDLLNLQTATLRN
-886 YSNEVQATVRQVHK
+886 YSNEVLATVRQVHK

-918 DYETASFWYTLIL
+918 DYETSAFWYTLIL

-970 TDDWLFELATSAL
+970 TDDWLFERATSAL

-991 RLATF
+991 RLASF

-1024 HDAPFEVMV
+1024 HGAPFEVMA

-1057 KATSLERQKQLVTEV
+1057 KVAILERQKQLVTEV
-1072 LDESRKSGVPSRI
+1072 LDESRKSSVPSRI
-1085 NDEIAHEHVDYILDL
+1085 DDEIANEHVDYILDL

-1119 FVRDYFEKNIAVL
+1119 FVRGYFEKNIAVL

-1164 KVKLAYGDNTGFR
+1164 KVKLTYGNNTGFR

-1248 TTTARGKLIKS
+1248 STTARGKLIKS
-1259 IAGPILYKSI
+1259 IAGPILFKSI

-1299 LTKRTTVGKKA
+1299 LTKRTAVGKKVS
-1310 TFREALNDSM
+1310 FREALNNSM
-1320 DNSFLPDLKAVRVDN
+1320 DDSFLPDLKAVRVDN

>member
-1 MDKNLLVENSLY
+1 MNKDLLVENSLY
-13 KTPAEMNDL
+13 KTPAEMIDL
-22 LNDKEGVANAF
+22 LNNKEGVANAF

-56 LQDDGQV
+56 LQDDGQL

-84 AGILKFAVAQEI
+84 AGIIKFAVAQEI

-114 DAPLRDIISKIQY
+114 DAPLRDILSKIQY

-158 LTIKARKK
+158 LTVKSRKK

-171 ATEFYELA
+171 AAEFYELA

-184 YFPNVDDTPM
+184 YFPKVDDTPM
-194 TAKAQAAKVAS
+194 TAKAAKAQQAASA
-205 SSQIQLQSPVQT
+205 QIQPQAPLQT
-217 ASGVTVQPVVIAQSS
+217 ASGVTVQPVTIAQSS
-232 KPVPT
+232 RPVPT
-237 KTATPAP
+237 KAAPPAP
-244 VPVPQPPAPTP
+244 IPPVQPPAPAP

-276 GLLNQG
+276 NLLNQG
-282 YFDDVKK
+282 YYDDVKK

-305 IVNSKRSEIMA
+305 IINSKRPEIA
-316 LDMND
+316 AMNFDD
-321 LKSFTSDGFGAVI
+321 LKKFTEEGFGAVI
-334 KALSVDAWF
+334 KALSADAWF

-358 FVNSDNVGLMG
+358 FINSTNVALMG

-376 KAPELIRPFTNLVQ
+376 KAPELIRPFADVVQ
-390 MIIGFWI
+390 NIIGFWI
-397 TRLVNANS
+397 TYLVNANDKS
-405 KAEYKQGVTKMKTIL
+405 EYKRVVNKMKSIL
-420 SVAPD
+420 SLVPD
-425 ATKAIMIFDPLAWVT
+425 AAKAIMIFDPVAWVNIM
-440 VLKKNS
+440 KKNN
-446 INEHAAFKAFAG
+446 INEHAVFKAFAG
-458 PLFASLGDFK
+458 PLFAGLGDFNK
-468 TGDNGVTDWKGM
+468 DTNGIADWKAL
-480 LTSYKVDIP
+480 LTNYKVDNV
-489 EKKVNVASIDP
+489 EKKVNATTIDQ
-500 WLYEVLTAIAED
+500 WLYDTMNTLAED
-512 GKTGWRLFV
+512 SKTGWRLFV
-521 GSQQVPASKDSKAAA
+521 GSNQAAST
-536 TQSTAASDTK
+536 TQSTAASATK
-546 YTIDQLASDVL
+546 YTITQLADDVL
-557 KRDYSGYISP
+557 KLDYSGYMSP
-567 EVAMEVKNK
+567 EKALEVKNK

-583 TTFAIHSLLDFAFPN
+583 ISFAIHSLLDFAFPN
-598 NGFPKL
+598 NSFLKL
-604 SENEFIEFMT
+604 TEDEFLEFMT
-614 SGFGAFLN
+614 NGFGAFLDN
-622 KEYPHEDNALQALW
+622 EYPHEDNALQAMW
-636 IRANVKKLTDLTE
+636 VAANVKKLTDFTE
-649 EVNSMLAHL
+649 AVNSMLGRL
-658 LRWGDISLINGTYRN
+658 LKWGDNGLNKGIYRN
-673 ANPMEIA
+673 VNPKEIA
-680 EKVCETVLASWIER
+680 EKVCETVLASWVER
-694 IDTTSAEAFVKSL
+694 IDTTSAEAYVKSL
-707 TLNGKQ
+707 TVNGKQ
-713 MGKAA
+713 MGKVNVA
-718 LSSVELKTIY
+718 SVELKTIY
-728 PQAAMGYLEKQGV
+728 PQAVLDYLENQGV

-768 DIERNN
+768 GIERNN

-787 LVDGKTKTIS
+787 IVDGKTKTIG

-866 SLFEAYM
+866 SMFEAYM
-873 KDLLNLQTVTLRN
+873 KDLLNLQTATLRN
-886 YSNEVQATVRQVHK
+886 YSNEVLATVRQVHK

-918 DYETASFWYTLIL
+918 GYETSAFWYTLIL

-970 TDDWLFELATSAL
+970 TDDWLFERATSAL

-991 RLATF
+991 RLASF

-1033 AGLGIGFLID
+1033 AGLGIGYLID
-1043 VSATRYDDYLYNGF
+1043 ASATQYDGYLYNGF
-1057 KATSLERQKQLVTEV
+1057 NAASLERQKQLVTEV
-1072 LDESRKSGVPSRI
+1072 LDESRKSSVPSRI
-1085 NDEIAHEHVDYILDL
+1085 DDEIANEHVDYILNL

-1119 FVRDYFEKNIAVL
+1119 FVRGYFEKNIAVL

-1164 KVKLAYGDNTGFR
+1164 KVKLTYGNNTGFR

-1259 IAGPILYKSI
+1259 IAGPILFKSI

-1299 LTKRTTVGKKA
+1299 LTKRTAVGKKVS
-1310 TFREALNDSM
+1310 FREALNNSM
-1320 DNSFLPDLKAVRVDN
+1320 DDSFLPDLKAVRVDN

>member
-1 MDKNLLVENSLY
+1 MNKDLLVENSLY
-13 KTPAEMNDL
+13 KTPAEMTDL
-22 LNDKEGVANAF
+22 LNNKEGVANAF

-56 LQDDGQV
+56 LQDDGQL

-78 VKLAVS
+78 VKLAAS
-84 AGILKFAVAQEI
+84 AGIIKFAVAQEI

-114 DAPLRDIISKIQY
+114 DTLLRDILSKIQY

-158 LTIKARKK
+158 LTVKARKK

-184 YFPNVDDTPM
+184 YFPKVDDTPM
-194 TAKAQAAKVAS
+194 TAKAQAAKAAS
-205 SSQIQLQSPVQT
+205 SSQIQPQSPVQT
-217 ASGVTVQPVVIAQSS
+217 ASGVTIQPVVIAQSS
-232 KPVPT
+232 KPVQT
-237 KTATPAP
+237 KAATPAP
-244 VPVPQPPAPTP
+244 VPAPQPPAPTP

-358 FVNSDNVGLMG
+358 FVNSDNVRLMG

-376 KAPELIRPFTNLVQ
+376 KEPELIRPFADVVQ
-390 MIIGFWI
+390 IIIGFWI
-397 TRLVNANS
+397 TYLVNANDKS
-405 KAEYKQGVTKMKTIL
+405 EYKRVVNKMKSIL
-420 SVAPD
+420 SLVPD
-425 ATKAIMIFDPLAWVT
+425 AAKAIMIFDPVTWVNT
-440 VLKKNS
+440 MKKNN
-446 INEHAAFKAFAG
+446 INEHAVFKAFAG
-458 PLFASLGDFK
+458 PLFAGLGDFNK
-468 TGDNGVTDWKGM
+468 VTNGIADWKAL
-480 LTSYKVDIP
+480 LTNYKVDNV
-489 EKKVNVASIDP
+489 EKKVNATTIDQ
-500 WLYEVLTAIAED
+500 WLYDTLNALAED
-512 GKTGWRLFV
+512 SKTGWRLFV
-521 GSQQVPASKDSKAAA
+521 GSNQAAST
-536 TQSTAASDTK
+536 TQSTASSTK
-546 YTIDQLASDVL
+546 YTITQLADDVL
-557 KRDYSGYISP
+557 KLDYSGYMSP
-567 EVAMEVKNK
+567 EKALEVKNK
-576 LLKFAPD
+576 LLKFATD
-583 TTFAIHSLLDFAFPN
+583 ITFAIHSLLDFAFPN
-598 NGFPKL
+598 NGFLKL

-636 IRANVKKLTDLTE
+636 IQANVKKLSDFTE

-658 LRWGDISLINGTYRN
+658 LRLGDISLNKGTYRN
-673 ANPMEIA
+673 ANPKEIA

-728 PQAAMGYLEKQGV
+728 PQAALDYLEKQGSS
-741 TADYIALVILGTMV
+741 ADYIALVILGTMV
-755 GPFPKAS
+755 GPFPKGS
-762 NQSYVW
+762 NQFYVW

-774 SSEITKR
+774 SSEITSK
-781 LASKGI
+781 LATRGI
-787 LVDGKTKTIS
+787 VVDGKSRVIS
-797 GIDSAHVVELLEAA
+797 GIESAHVVELLEAA
-811 IKASGSNV
+811 IKASGSKV
-819 KIVTTAKGDY
+819 KIITNTRGDY
-829 ATPFAEGFHKFVG
+829 ATPFAEGFLSFIG
-842 TLAVNMDFHAE
+842 AITLNRDLHAE
-853 KIAGQLV
+853 KIAGQISK
-860 GLPNFV
+860 LPNFV
-866 SLFEAYM
+866 PLFEAYM
-873 KDLLNLQTVTLRN
+873 KDLLNLQTIN
-886 YSNEVQATVRQVHK
+886 YRSYSTEVLDAVRK
-900 ILLDEALE
+900 IHGFLLNAAVE
-908 KKGGELDYGI
+908 KKGGELDLGVN
-918 DYETASFWYTLIL
+918 YESTAFWYSVAM
-931 MQKTALFDVD
+931 MQKTALFDED
-941 TQKRLATLIVRQDPI
+941 TQRRIAVMIVKHDLF
-956 KTGLPYGDLKGFGF
+956 GANLPYTELKKIGF
-970 TDDWLFELATSAL
+970 TDDWLFEY
-983 FNKTVSIG
+983 VSSELLSG
-991 RLATF
+991 KVKPQRLAGF
-996 LPLFAER
+996 LSLIAGR
-1003 ATVEIV
+1003 ATPEIV
-1009 SALKEDGYSLRQLMS
+1009 AAMKEDGYSLRKLMEGGAS
-1024 HDAPFEVMV
+1024 FEVMV
-1033 AGLGIGFLID
+1033 AGLGIGYLID
-1043 VSATRYDDYLYNGF
+1043 VSASHHDDYLYNGF
-1057 KATSLERQKQLVTEV
+1057 KAASIERQKQLVTEV
-1072 LDESRKSGVPSRI
+1072 LEAASKSGIPSTI
-1085 NDEIAHEHVDYILDL
+1085 NDQYAHEHVDYVLDS
-1100 NLMRLIGGG
+1100 NLMELIGGG

-1137 SPAFAI
+1137 SPTFAI
-1143 KFAEDEVVE
+1143 KFAEDHVVE
-1152 SRTKDRVLRDIQ
+1152 SKTMDRVLKDIE
-1164 KVKLAYGDNTGFR
+1164 KVHLLYGKGTGFR
-1177 SYKNFIVENAT
+1177 AYKGGLIEKAT
-1188 EIIKRTTKPEVIN
+1188 EIIKRTTRPEVVN
-1201 QLASS
+1201 ELSS
-1206 LRPVFEDLGQ
+1206 ALERVFDDVGY
-1216 VRDINEIVHLANFMI
+1216 VKDINEITHLTYFLMAV
-1231 AIDDK
+1231 DEK
-1236 NPSAANEIYSQM
+1236 NPSAANGIYSKM

-1259 IAGPILYKSI
+1259 ISGPILYQSI
-1269 HDRLMG
+1269 YERLMNQ
-1275 EEIRPE
+1275 EIRPE

-1299 LTKRTTVGKKA
+1299 LTKKVAGGKNT
-1310 TFREALNDSM
+1310 TFREAVNNSVDDSI
-1320 DNSFLPDLKAVRVDN
+1320 LPDLKAVRVDN

-1419 PFDRATM
+1419 PFDRASM

-1431 GNGVYFAKF
+1431 GNGIYFAKF

-1454 ITRCVGNIGYLFEM
+1454 ITRCVGSIGYLFEM

-1473 RAAKKNSQP
+1473 RAARKNSQP

-1514 FKEKGQLRI
+1514 FSEKGQLRI

>member
-1 MDKNLLVENSLY
+1 MNKDLLVENSLY

-22 LNDKEGVANAF
+22 LNNKEGVANAF

-56 LQDDGQV
+56 LQDDG
-63 RLSNIADTNKDISLS
+63 RLRLGNIADTNKDISLS

-84 AGILKFAVAQEI
+84 AGIIKFAVAQEI

-158 LTIKARKK
+158 LAVKARKK

-184 YFPNVDDTPM
+184 YFPKVDDTPM
-194 TAKAQAAKVAS
+194 TAKAAKAQQAASA
-205 SSQIQLQSPVQT
+205 QIQPQAPLQT
-217 ASGVTVQPVVIAQSS
+217 ASGITVQPVTIAQSS
-232 KPVPT
+232 RPRSNQSSSTYPIPPV
-237 KTATPAP
+237 
-244 VPVPQPPAPTP
+244 QPPAPAP

-276 GLLNQG
+276 NLLNQG
-282 YFDDVKK
+282 YYDDVKK

-305 IVNSKRSEIMA
+305 IINSKRPEIA
-316 LDMND
+316 VMNFDD
-321 LKSFTSDGFGAVI
+321 LKKFTEEGFGAVI
-334 KALSVDAWF
+334 KALSADAWF
-343 AYNLFWLQA
+343 AYNLFWIQA

-358 FVNSDNVGLMG
+358 FINSTNVALMG

-376 KAPELIRPFTNLVQ
+376 KAPELIRPFADVVQ
-390 MIIGFWI
+390 NIIGFWI
-397 TRLVNANS
+397 TYLVNANDKS
-405 KAEYKQGVTKMKTIL
+405 EYKRVVNKMKSIL
-420 SVAPD
+420 SLVPD
-425 ATKAIMIFDPLAWVT
+425 AVKAIMIFDPVAWVNIM
-440 VLKKNS
+440 KKNN
-446 INEHAAFKAFAG
+446 INEHAVFKAFAG
-458 PLFASLGDFK
+458 PLFAGLGDFNK
-468 TGDNGVTDWKGM
+468 DTNGIADWKAL
-480 LTSYKVDIP
+480 LTNYKVDNV
-489 EKKVNVASIDP
+489 EKKVNATTIDQ
-500 WLYEVLTAIAED
+500 WLYDTLNALAED
-512 GKTGWRLFV
+512 SKTGWRLFV
-521 GSQQVPASKDSKAAA
+521 GSNQAAST
-536 TQSTAASDTK
+536 TQSTAASATK
-546 YTIDQLASDVL
+546 YTIAQLADDVL
-557 KRDYSGYISP
+557 KLDYSGYMSP
-567 EVAMEVKNK
+567 EKALEVKNK

-583 TTFAIHSLLDFAFPN
+583 ITFAIHSLLDFAFPN
-598 NGFPKL
+598 NSFLKLTEDGFL
-604 SENEFIEFMT
+604 EFMT
-614 SGFGAFLN
+614 NGFGAFLN

-636 IRANVKKLTDLTE
+636 IQANVKKLSDFTE
-649 EVNSMLAHL
+649 AVNSMLGHL
-658 LRWGDISLINGTYRN
+658 LKWGDIGLNKGIYRN
-673 ANPMEIA
+673 VNPKEIA
-680 EKVCETVLASWIER
+680 EKVCETVLASWVER
-694 IDTTSAEAFVKSL
+694 IDMTSAEAYVKSL
-707 TLNGKQ
+707 TVNGKQ
-713 MGKAA
+713 MGKVNVA
-718 LSSVELKTIY
+718 SVELKTIY
-728 PQAAMGYLEKQGV
+728 PQAVLDYLENQGV

-787 LVDGKTKTIS
+787 IVDGKTKTIG

-873 KDLLNLQTVTLRN
+873 KDLLNLQTATLRN
-886 YSNEVQATVRQVHK
+886 YSNEVLATVRQVHK

-918 DYETASFWYTLIL
+918 DYETTAFWYTLIL

-956 KTGLPYGDLKGFGF
+956 KTGLPYGELKGFVF
-970 TDDWLFELATSAL
+970 TDDWLFERATSAL

-991 RLATF
+991 RLASF

-1024 HDAPFEVMV
+1024 HDAPFEVMA
-1033 AGLGIGFLID
+1033 AGLGIGYLID

-1085 NDEIAHEHVDYILDL
+1085 DDEIANEHVDYILDL

-1119 FVRDYFEKNIAVL
+1119 FVRGYFEKNIAVL

-1164 KVKLAYGDNTGFR
+1164 KVKLTYGNNTGFR

-1188 EIIKRTTKPEVIN
+1188 GIIKRTTKPEVIN

-1216 VRDINEIVHLANFMI
+1216 VRDINEIVHLASFMI

-1248 TTTARGKLIKS
+1248 STTARGKLIKS
-1259 IAGPILYKSI
+1259 IAGPILFKSI

-1299 LTKRTTVGKKA
+1299 LTKRTAVGKKV
-1310 TFREALNDSM
+1310 TFREALNNSM
-1320 DNSFLPDLKAVRVDN
+1320 DDSFLPDLKAVRVDN

>member
-22 LNDKEGVANAF
+22 LNNKEGVANAF

-56 LQDDGQV
+56 LQDDGQL
-63 RLSNIADTNKDISLS
+63 RLGNIADTNKDISLS

-108 KGEDLQ
+108 KGEDLA
-114 DAPLRDIISKIQY
+114 DAPLRDILSKIQY

-158 LTIKARKK
+158 LTVKSRKK

-171 ATEFYELA
+171 AAEFYELA

-184 YFPNVDDTPM
+184 YFPKVDDTPM
-194 TAKAQAAKVAS
+194 TAKAAKAQQAASA
-205 SSQIQLQSPVQT
+205 QIQPQAPLQT
-217 ASGVTVQPVVIAQSS
+217 ASGVTVQPVTIAQSS
-232 KPVPT
+232 RPVPT
-237 KTATPAP
+237 KAAPPTPIPP
-244 VPVPQPPAPTP
+244 VQPPAPAP

-276 GLLNQG
+276 NLLNQG
-282 YFDDVKK
+282 YYDDVKK

-305 IVNSKRSEIMA
+305 IINSKRPEIA
-316 LDMND
+316 VMNFDD
-321 LKSFTSDGFGAVI
+321 LKKFTEEGFGAVI
-334 KALSVDAWF
+334 KALSADAWF
-343 AYNLFWLQA
+343 AYNLFWLQT

-358 FVNSDNVGLMG
+358 FINSTNVALMG

-376 KAPELIRPFTNLVQ
+376 KAPELIRPFADVVQ
-390 MIIGFWI
+390 IIIGFWI
-397 TRLVNANS
+397 TYLVNANDKS
-405 KAEYKQGVTKMKTIL
+405 EYKRGVNKMKSIL
-420 SVAPD
+420 SLVPD
-425 ATKAIMIFDPLAWVT
+425 AAKAIMIFDPVAWVNIM
-440 VLKKNS
+440 KKNN
-446 INEHAAFKAFAG
+446 INEHAVFKAFAG
-458 PLFASLGDFK
+458 PLFAGLGDFNK
-468 TGDNGVTDWKGM
+468 DTNGIADWKAL
-480 LTSYKVDIP
+480 LTNYKVDNV
-489 EKKVNVASIDP
+489 EKKVNATTIDQ
-500 WLYEVLTAIAED
+500 WLYDTLNALAKD
-512 GKTGWRLFV
+512 SKTGWRLFV
-521 GSQQVPASKDSKAAA
+521 GSNQAAST
-536 TQSTAASDTK
+536 TQSTAASATK
-546 YTIDQLASDVL
+546 YTITQLADDVL
-557 KRDYSGYISP
+557 KLDYSGYMSP
-567 EVAMEVKNK
+567 EKALEVKNK

-583 TTFAIHSLLDFAFPN
+583 ISFAIHSLLDFAFPN
-598 NGFPKL
+598 NSFLKL
-604 SENEFIEFMT
+604 TEDEFLEFMT
-614 SGFGAFLN
+614 NGFGAFLD
-622 KEYPHEDNALQALW
+622 KEYPHEDNALQAMW
-636 IRANVKKLTDLTE
+636 VEANVKKLSNFTE
-649 EVNSMLAHL
+649 AVNSMLGHL
-658 LRWGDISLINGTYRN
+658 LKWGDIGLNKGIYRN
-673 ANPMEIA
+673 VNPKEIA
-680 EKVCETVLASWIER
+680 EKVCETVLASWVER
-694 IDTTSAEAFVKSL
+694 IDTTSTAAFVKSL
-707 TLNGKQ
+707 TVNGKQ
-713 MGKAA
+713 MGKVNVA
-718 LSSVELKTIY
+718 SVELKTIY
-728 PQAAMGYLEKQGV
+728 PQAVLDYLENQGV

-768 DIERNN
+768 GIERNN

-787 LVDGKTKTIS
+787 FVDGKTKTIG

-829 ATPFAEGFHKFVG
+829 ATPFAEGFHKFIG

-866 SLFEAYM
+866 SMFEAYM
-873 KDLLNLQTVTLRN
+873 KDLLNLQTATLRN
-886 YSNEVQATVRQVHK
+886 YSNEVLATVRQVHK

-918 DYETASFWYTLIL
+918 DYETTAFWYTLIL

-956 KTGLPYGDLKGFGF
+956 KTGLPYGDLNGFGF

-991 RLATF
+991 RLASF

-1033 AGLGIGFLID
+1033 AGLGIGYLID

-1057 KATSLERQKQLVTEV
+1057 KAASLERQKQLVTEV
-1072 LDESRKSGVPSRI
+1072 LDESRKSSVPSRI
-1085 NDEIAHEHVDYILDL
+1085 DDEIANEHVDYILDL

-1119 FVRDYFEKNIAVL
+1119 FVRGYFEKNIAVL

-1164 KVKLAYGDNTGFR
+1164 KVKLTYGNNTGFR

-1216 VRDINEIVHLANFMI
+1216 VRDINEIVHLASFMI

-1259 IAGPILYKSI
+1259 IAGPILFKSI

-1299 LTKRTTVGKKA
+1299 LTKRTAVGKKV
-1310 TFREALNDSM
+1310 TFREALNNSM
-1320 DNSFLPDLKAVRVDN
+1320 DDSFLPDLKAVRVDN

>member
-1 MDKNLLVENSLY
+1 MDNKDLLVENSLY

-22 LNDKEGVANAF
+22 LMNKEGVANAF

-56 LQDDGQV
+56 LQDDGQL

-108 KGEDLQ
+108 KGEDLS
-114 DAPLRDIISKIQY
+114 DAPLRDILSKIQY

-136 LPIIEGFADGT
+136 MPIIEGFADGT

-158 LTIKARKK
+158 LTVKARKK

-184 YFPNVDDTPM
+184 YFPKVDDTPL
-194 TAKAQAAKVAS
+194 TTKAAKAQQAASA
-205 SSQIQLQSPVQT
+205 QIQPQAPLQT
-217 ASGVTVQPVVIAQSS
+217 ASGVTVQPVTIAQSS
-232 KPVPT
+232 RPVPT
-237 KTATPAP
+237 KAAPPTPIPP
-244 VPVPQPPAPTP
+244 VQPPAPAP

-276 GLLNQG
+276 NLLNRG
-282 YFDDVKK
+282 YYDDVKK

-305 IVNSKRSEIMA
+305 IINSKRPEIA
-316 LDMND
+316 VMNFDD
-321 LKSFTSDGFGAVI
+321 LKKFTEEGFGAVI
-334 KALSVDAWF
+334 KALSADAWF

-358 FVNSDNVGLMG
+358 FINSTNVALMG

-376 KAPELIRPFTNLVQ
+376 KAPELIRPFADVVQ
-390 MIIGFWI
+390 NIIGFWI
-397 TRLVNANS
+397 TYLVNANDKS
-405 KAEYKQGVTKMKTIL
+405 EYKRVVNKMKSIL
-420 SVAPD
+420 SLVPD
-425 ATKAIMIFDPLAWVT
+425 AAKAIMIFDPVAWVNIM
-440 VLKKNS
+440 KKNN
-446 INEHAAFKAFAG
+446 INEHAVFKAFAG
-458 PLFASLGDFK
+458 PMFAGLGDFNK
-468 TGDNGVTDWKGM
+468 DTNGIADWKAL
-480 LTSYKVDIP
+480 LTNYKVDNV
-489 EKKVNVASIDP
+489 EKKVNATTIDQ
-500 WLYEVLTAIAED
+500 WLYGTLNALAED
-512 GKTGWRLFV
+512 SKTGWRLFV
-521 GSQQVPASKDSKAAA
+521 GTNQASST
-536 TQSTAASDTK
+536 TQSTAASATK
-546 YTIDQLASDVL
+546 YTIAQLADDVL
-557 KRDYSGYISP
+557 KLDYSGYMSP
-567 EVAMEVKNK
+567 EKALEVKNK

-583 TTFAIHSLLDFAFPN
+583 ITFAIHSLLDYAFPN
-598 NGFPKL
+598 NSFPKL
-604 SENEFIEFMT
+604 TEDEFLEFMT
-614 SGFGAFLN
+614 NGFGAFLDN
-622 KEYPHEDNALQALW
+622 EYPHEDNALQAMW
-636 IRANVKKLTDLTE
+636 IETNVKKLTDFTE
-649 EVNSMLAHL
+649 AVNSMLGHL
-658 LRWGDISLINGTYRN
+658 LKWGDIGLNKGIYRN
-673 ANPMEIA
+673 VNPKEIA
-680 EKVCETVLASWIER
+680 EKVCETVLAAWVER
-694 IDTTSAEAFVKSL
+694 IDTTSAEAYVNSL
-707 TLNGKQ
+707 TVNGKQ
-713 MGKAA
+713 MGKVNVA
-718 LSSVELKTIY
+718 SVELKTIY
-728 PQAAMGYLEKQGV
+728 PQAVMDYLENQGA

-762 NQSYVW
+762 DQSYVW

-787 LVDGKTKTIS
+787 IVDGKTKTIG

-829 ATPFAEGFHKFVG
+829 VTPFAEGFHKFVG

-853 KIAGQLV
+853 KIAGQISK
-860 GLPNFV
+860 LPNFV
-866 SLFEAYM
+866 PLFEAYM
-873 KDLLNLQTVTLRN
+873 KDLLNLKTVTLRN
-886 YSNEVQATVRQVHK
+886 YSNEVLATVRHVHK

-918 DYETASFWYTLIL
+918 DYETTSFWYTLIL

-956 KTGLPYGDLKGFGF
+956 KAGLPYGELKGFGF
-970 TDDWLFELATSAL
+970 TDDWLFERATSAL

-991 RLATF
+991 RLASF

-1009 SALKEDGYSLRQLMS
+1009 SALKEDGYSLRQLMR
-1024 HDAPFEVMV
+1024 HDAPFEVVV

-1043 VSATRYDDYLYNGF
+1043 VSASQYNDYLYNGF

-1085 NDEIAHEHVDYILDL
+1085 DDEIANEHVDYILDL

-1164 KVKLAYGDNTGFR
+1164 KVKLTYGDNTGFR

-1201 QLASS
+1201 QIASS

-1259 IAGPILYKSI
+1259 IAGPILFKSI

-1275 EEIRPE
+1275 EEIQPE

-1299 LTKRTTVGKKA
+1299 LTKRTAVGKKV
-1310 TFREALNDSM
+1310 TFREALNNSM
-1320 DNSFLPDLKAVRVDN
+1320 DDSFLPDLKAVRVDN

-1419 PFDRATM
+1419 PFDRASM

-1431 GNGVYFAKF
+1431 GNGIYFAKF

>member
-1 MDKNLLVENSLY
+1 MNKDLLVENSLY

-22 LNDKEGVANAF
+22 LNNKEGVANAF

-56 LQDDGQV
+56 LQDDGQL

-84 AGILKFAVAQEI
+84 AGIIKFAVAQEI

-114 DAPLRDIISKIQY
+114 DAPLRDILSKIQY

-158 LTIKARKK
+158 LAVKARKK

-184 YFPNVDDTPM
+184 YFPKVDDTPM
-194 TAKAQAAKVAS
+194 TAKAAKAQQAASA
-205 SSQIQLQSPVQT
+205 QIQPQAPLQT
-217 ASGVTVQPVVIAQSS
+217 ASGVTVQPVTIAQSS
-232 KPVPT
+232 RPVPT
-237 KTATPAP
+237 KAAPPTPIPP
-244 VPVPQPPAPTP
+244 VQPPAPAP

-276 GLLNQG
+276 NLLNQG
-282 YFDDVKK
+282 YYDDVKK

-305 IVNSKRSEIMA
+305 IINSKRPEIA
-316 LDMND
+316 VMNFDD
-321 LKSFTSDGFGAVI
+321 LKKFTEEGFGAVI
-334 KALSVDAWF
+334 KALSADAWF
-343 AYNLFWLQA
+343 AYNLFWLQT

-358 FVNSDNVGLMG
+358 FINSTNVALMG

-376 KAPELIRPFTNLVQ
+376 KAPELIRPFADVVQ
-390 MIIGFWI
+390 NIIGFWI
-397 TRLVNANS
+397 TYLINANDKS
-405 KAEYKQGVTKMKTIL
+405 EYKRVVNKMKSIL
-420 SVAPD
+420 SLVPD
-425 ATKAIMIFDPLAWVT
+425 AAKAIMIFDPVAWVNIM
-440 VLKKNS
+440 KKNN
-446 INEHAAFKAFAG
+446 INEHAVFKAFAG
-458 PLFASLGDFK
+458 PLFAGLGDFNK
-468 TGDNGVTDWKGM
+468 DTNGIADWKAL
-480 LTSYKVDIP
+480 LTNYKVDNV
-489 EKKVNVASIDP
+489 EKKVNATTIDQ
-500 WLYEVLTAIAED
+500 WLYDTLNALAED
-512 GKTGWRLFV
+512 SKTGWRLFV
-521 GSQQVPASKDSKAAA
+521 GTNQAAST
-536 TQSTAASDTK
+536 TQSTAASATK
-546 YTIDQLASDVL
+546 YTITQLADDVL
-557 KRDYSGYISP
+557 KLDYSGYMSP
-567 EVAMEVKNK
+567 EKALEVKNK

-583 TTFAIHSLLDFAFPN
+583 ISFAIHSLLDYAFPN
-598 NGFPKL
+598 NSFLKL
-604 SENEFIEFMT
+604 SEDGFLEFMT
-614 SGFGAFLN
+614 NGFGAFLN

-636 IRANVKKLTDLTE
+636 IQANVKKLSDFTE
-649 EVNSMLAHL
+649 AVNSMLGHL
-658 LRWGDISLINGTYRN
+658 LKWGDIGLNKGIYRN
-673 ANPMEIA
+673 VNPKEIA
-680 EKVCETVLASWIER
+680 EKVCETVLASWVER
-694 IDTTSAEAFVKSL
+694 IDTTSAEAYVKSL
-707 TLNGKQ
+707 TVNGKQ
-713 MGKAA
+713 MGKVNVA
-718 LSSVELKTIY
+718 SVELKTIY
-728 PQAAMGYLEKQGV
+728 PQAVLVYLENQGV

-787 LVDGKTKTIS
+787 IVDGKTKTIG

-829 ATPFAEGFHKFVG
+829 ATPFAEGFHKFIG

-873 KDLLNLQTVTLRN
+873 KDLLNLQTATLRN
-886 YSNEVQATVRQVHK
+886 YSNEVLATVRQVHK

-918 DYETASFWYTLIL
+918 DYETSAFWYTLIM

-970 TDDWLFELATSAL
+970 TDDWLFERATSAL

-991 RLATF
+991 RLASF

-1033 AGLGIGFLID
+1033 AGLGIGYLID
-1043 VSATRYDDYLYNGF
+1043 VSATQYEGYLYNGF
-1057 KATSLERQKQLVTEV
+1057 KAASLERQKQLVTEV
-1072 LDESRKSGVPSRI
+1072 LDESRKSSVPSRI
-1085 NDEIAHEHVDYILDL
+1085 DDEIANEHVDYILDL

-1119 FVRDYFEKNIAVL
+1119 FVRGYFEKNIAVL

-1164 KVKLAYGDNTGFR
+1164 KVKLTYGVNTGFR

-1216 VRDINEIVHLANFMI
+1216 VRDINEIVHLASFMI

-1259 IAGPILYKSI
+1259 ISGPILFKSI

-1299 LTKRTTVGKKA
+1299 MTKRTAVGKKA
-1310 TFREALNDSM
+1310 SFREALNNSM
-1320 DNSFLPDLKAVRVDN
+1320 DDSFLPDLKAVRVDN

-1380 EFAAERSKNGEPNQY
+1380 AFAAERSKNGEPNQY

>member
-1 MDKNLLVENSLY
+1 MNKDLLVENSLY

-22 LNDKEGVANAF
+22 LNNKEGVANAF

-56 LQDDGQV
+56 LQDDGQL

-108 KGEDLQ
+108 KGEDLA
-114 DAPLRDIISKIQY
+114 DAPLRDILSKIQY

-158 LTIKARKK
+158 LTVKSRKK

-184 YFPNVDDTPM
+184 YFPKVDDTPM
-194 TAKAQAAKVAS
+194 TAKAAKAQQAASA
-205 SSQIQLQSPVQT
+205 QIQPQAPLQT
-217 ASGVTVQPVVIAQSS
+217 ASGVTVQPVTIAQSS
-232 KPVPT
+232 RPVPT
-237 KTATPAP
+237 KAAPPTPIPP
-244 VPVPQPPAPTP
+244 VQPPAPAP

-276 GLLNQG
+276 NLLNQG
-282 YFDDVKK
+282 YYDDVKK

-305 IVNSKRSEIMA
+305 IINSKRPEIA
-316 LDMND
+316 VMNFDD
-321 LKSFTSDGFGAVI
+321 LKKFTEEGFGAII
-334 KALSVDAWF
+334 KALSADAWF

-352 NIIGYE
+352 NIVGYE
-358 FVNSDNVGLMG
+358 FINSTNVALMG

-376 KAPELIRPFTNLVQ
+376 KAPELIRPFADVVQ
-390 MIIGFWI
+390 NIIGFWI
-397 TRLVNANS
+397 TYLVNANDKS
-405 KAEYKQGVTKMKTIL
+405 EYKRVVNKMRSIL
-420 SVAPD
+420 SLVPD
-425 ATKAIMIFDPLAWVT
+425 AAKVIMIFDPVAWVNIM
-440 VLKKNS
+440 KKNN
-446 INEHAAFKAFAG
+446 INEHAVFKAFAG
-458 PLFASLGDFK
+458 PLFAGLGDFNK
-468 TGDNGVTDWKGM
+468 DTNGIADWKAL
-480 LTSYKVDIP
+480 LTNYKVDNV
-489 EKKVNVASIDP
+489 EKKVNTTTIDQ
-500 WLYEVLTAIAED
+500 WLYDTLNALAED
-512 GKTGWRLFV
+512 SKTGWRLFV
-521 GSQQVPASKDSKAAA
+521 GSNQAAST
-536 TQSTAASDTK
+536 TQSTAASATK
-546 YTIDQLASDVL
+546 YTITQLADDVL
-557 KRDYSGYISP
+557 KLDYSGYMSP
-567 EVAMEVKNK
+567 EKALEVKNK

-583 TTFAIHSLLDFAFPN
+583 ISFAIHSLLDFAFPN
-598 NGFPKL
+598 NSFLKL
-604 SENEFIEFMT
+604 TEDEFLEFMT
-614 SGFGAFLN
+614 NGFGAFLDN
-622 KEYPHEDNALQALW
+622 EYPHEDNALQAMW
-636 IRANVKKLTDLTE
+636 VEANVKKLTDFTE
-649 EVNSMLAHL
+649 AVNSMLGHL
-658 LRWGDISLINGTYRN
+658 LKWGDNGLNKGIYRN
-673 ANPMEIA
+673 VNPKEIA
-680 EKVCETVLASWIER
+680 EKVCETVLASWVER
-694 IDTTSAEAFVKSL
+694 IDTTSAEAYVKSL
-707 TLNGKQ
+707 TVNGKQ
-713 MGKAA
+713 MSKVNVA
-718 LSSVELKTIY
+718 SVELKTIY
-728 PQAAMGYLEKQGV
+728 PQAVMDYLENRGV

-774 SSEITKR
+774 SSEVAKR

-787 LVDGKTKTIS
+787 IVDGKTKTIG

-873 KDLLNLQTVTLRN
+873 KDLLNLQTATLRN
-886 YSNEVQATVRQVHK
+886 YSNEVLATVRQVHK

-918 DYETASFWYTLIL
+918 DYETTAFWYTLIL

-970 TDDWLFELATSAL
+970 TDDWLFERATSAL

-991 RLATF
+991 RLASF

-1024 HDAPFEVMV
+1024 HDAPFEVMA

-1057 KATSLERQKQLVTEV
+1057 KAASLERQKQLVTEV

-1085 NDEIAHEHVDYILDL
+1085 DDEIANEHVDYILDL

-1109 DRYSLPWVYE
+1109 DRYSHPWMYE
-1119 FVRDYFEKNIAVL
+1119 FVRDYFEKNISVL
-1132 YDHFP
+1132 YDYFP

-1164 KVKLAYGDNTGFR
+1164 KVKLTYGNNTGFR

-1188 EIIKRTTKPEVIN
+1188 EIIKRSTKPEVIN

-1259 IAGPILYKSI
+1259 IAGPILFKSI

-1299 LTKRTTVGKKA
+1299 MTKRTAVGKNVS
-1310 TFREALNDSM
+1310 FREALNNSM
-1320 DNSFLPDLKAVRVDN
+1320 DDSFLPDLKAVRVDN

>member
-1 MDKNLLVENSLY
+1 MDKPLLVENSLY

-22 LNDKEGVANAF
+22 LNNKEGVANAF

-56 LQDDGQV
+56 LQDDGQL

-78 VKLAVS
+78 VKIAVT
-84 AGILKFAVAQEI
+84 AGIIKFAVAQEI

-114 DAPLRDIISKIQY
+114 DAPLRDILSKILY
-127 KAHRPHVSL
+127 KTHRPHVSL

-166 ELMPF
+166 ELMPY

-184 YFPNVDDTPM
+184 YFPKVDDTPM
-194 TAKAQAAKVAS
+194 TAKAQAAKAAS
-205 SSQIQLQSPVQT
+205 SSQIQPQSPVQT

-244 VPVPQPPAPTP
+244 VPAPQPPAPAP

-316 LDMND
+316 LDMNN

-334 KALSVDAWF
+334 KALSVEVWF
-343 AYNLFWLQA
+343 AYNLFWLQG

-358 FVNSDNVGLMG
+358 YVNSDNVGLMG

-376 KAPELIRPFTNLVQ
+376 KEPELIRPFANLVQ

-440 VLKKNS
+440 VLKKNG

-489 EKKVNVASIDP
+489 EKKVNVATIDP

-583 TTFAIHSLLDFAFPN
+583 TPFAIHSLLDFAFPN
-598 NGFPKL
+598 NGFLKL

-622 KEYPHEDNALQALW
+622 KAYPHEDNALQALW

-658 LRWGDISLINGTYRN
+658 LRWGDIGLINGTYRN

-680 EKVCETVLASWIER
+680 EKVCETVLASWIDR

-873 KDLLNLQTVTLRN
+873 KDLLNLQTVSLRN
-886 YSNEVQATVRQVHK
+886 YSNEVLATVRQVHK

-908 KKGGELDYGI
+908 KNGGELDYGI
-918 DYETASFWYTLIL
+918 VYETSSFWYTLIL

-941 TQKRLATLIVRQDPI
+941 TQKRLATSIVRQDPI
-956 KTGLPYGDLKGFGF
+956 KAGLPYGELKGFGF
-970 TDDWLFELATSAL
+970 TDDWLFERATSAL

-991 RLATF
+991 RLASF

-1024 HDAPFEVMV
+1024 HDAPFEVLV

-1043 VSATRYDDYLYNGF
+1043 VSASRYNDYLYNGF

-1085 NDEIAHEHVDYILDL
+1085 NDEIAHERVDYILDL
-1100 NLMRLIGGG
+1100 NLMCLIGGG

-1152 SRTKDRVLRDIQ
+1152 SGAKDRVLRDIQ
-1164 KVKLAYGDNTGFR
+1164 KVKLTYGDNTGFQ

-1206 LRPVFEDLGQ
+1206 LRPVFEDLGR

-1236 NPSAANEIYSQM
+1236 NPGAANEIYSQM

-1473 RAAKKNSQP
+1473 RAARKNSQP

-1514 FKEKGQLRI
+1514 FSEKGQLRI

>member
-1 MDKNLLVENSLY
+1 MNKDLLVENSLY

-22 LNDKEGVANAF
+22 LNNKEGVANAF

-56 LQDDGQV
+56 LQDDGQL
-63 RLSNIADTNKDISLS
+63 RLSNISDTNKDMSLS
-78 VKLAVS
+78 VKLAAS

-114 DAPLRDIISKIQY
+114 DAPLRDILSKIQY

-136 LPIIEGFADGT
+136 MPIVEGFADGT

-184 YFPNVDDTPM
+184 YFPKVDDTPM
-194 TAKAQAAKVAS
+194 TAKAAKAQQAASA
-205 SSQIQLQSPVQT
+205 QIQPQAPLQT
-217 ASGVTVQPVVIAQSS
+217 ASGVTVQPVTIAQSS
-232 KPVPT
+232 RPVPT
-237 KTATPAP
+237 KAAPPAPIPPVQTPAP
-244 VPVPQPPAPTP
+244 AP

-276 GLLNQG
+276 NLLNRG
-282 YFDDVKK
+282 YYDDVKK

-305 IVNSKRSEIMA
+305 IVNSKRPEIA
-316 LDMND
+316 VMNFDD
-321 LKSFTSDGFGAVI
+321 LKKFTEEGFGAVI
-334 KALSVDAWF
+334 KALSADAWF

-358 FVNSDNVGLMG
+358 FINPTNVALMG

-376 KAPELIRPFTNLVQ
+376 KAPELIRPFADVVQ
-390 MIIGFWI
+390 NIIGFWI
-397 TRLVNANS
+397 TYLVNANDKS
-405 KAEYKQGVTKMKTIL
+405 EYKRVVNKMKTIL
-420 SVAPD
+420 SLVPD
-425 ATKAIMIFDPLAWVT
+425 AAKAIMIFDPVAWVNIM
-440 VLKKNS
+440 KKNN
-446 INEHAAFKAFAG
+446 INEHAVFKVFAG
-458 PLFASLGDFK
+458 PLFVGLGDFNK
-468 TGDNGVTDWKGM
+468 DTNGIADWKAL
-480 LTSYKVDIP
+480 LTNYKVDNVG
-489 EKKVNVASIDP
+489 KKVNATTIDQ
-500 WLYEVLTAIAED
+500 WLYDTLNALAED
-512 GKTGWRLFV
+512 SKTGWRLFV
-521 GSQQVPASKDSKAAA
+521 GTNQAASTS
-536 TQSTAASDTK
+536 QSTAASATK
-546 YTIDQLASDVL
+546 YTIAQLADDVL
-557 KRDYSGYISP
+557 KLDYSGYMSP
-567 EVAMEVKNK
+567 EKALEVKNK

-583 TTFAIHSLLDFAFPN
+583 ITFAIHSLLDFAFPN
-598 NGFPKL
+598 NSFLKL
-604 SENEFIEFMT
+604 TEDEFLEFMT
-614 SGFGAFLN
+614 NGFGAFLDN
-622 KEYPHEDNALQALW
+622 EYPHEDNALQALW
-636 IRANVKKLTDLTE
+636 IEANVKKLSDFTE
-649 EVNSMLAHL
+649 AVNSMLGHL
-658 LRWGDISLINGTYRN
+658 LKWGDVGLNKGIYRKV
-673 ANPMEIA
+673 NPKEIA
-680 EKVCETVLASWIER
+680 EKVCETVLASWVER
-694 IDTTSAEAFVKSL
+694 INTTSVEAYVESL
-707 TLNGKQ
+707 TVNGKQ
-713 MGKAA
+713 MGKVNIA
-718 LSSVELKTIY
+718 SVELKTIY
-728 PQAAMGYLEKQGV
+728 PQAAMDYLENQGV
-741 TADYIALVILGTMV
+741 AADYIALVILGTMV

-787 LVDGKTKTIS
+787 IVDGKTKTIG

-811 IKASGSNV
+811 IKASGNNV

-842 TLAVNMDFHAE
+842 TLVVNMDFHAE

-873 KDLLNLQTVTLRN
+873 KDLLNLQTASLRN
-886 YSNEVQATVRQVHK
+886 YSKEVLATVQQVHK

-908 KKGGELDYGI
+908 KNGGELDYGI
-918 DYETASFWYTLIL
+918 DYETSSFWYTLIL

-956 KTGLPYGDLKGFGF
+956 KTGLPYSELKGFGF
-970 TDDWLFELATSAL
+970 TDDWLFERATSAL

-991 RLATF
+991 RLASF

-1009 SALKEDGYSLRQLMS
+1009 SALKEDGYSLRQLMR

-1033 AGLGIGFLID
+1033 AGLGIGYLID
-1043 VSATRYDDYLYNGF
+1043 VSATRYADYLYNSF
-1057 KATSLERQKQLVTEV
+1057 KAARLERQKQLVTEV

-1085 NDEIAHEHVDYILDL
+1085 NDEIADEHVDYILDL

-1152 SRTKDRVLRDIQ
+1152 SRTKDSVLRAIQ
-1164 KVKLAYGDNTGFR
+1164 KVKLTYGDNTGFR
-1177 SYKNFIVENAT
+1177 SYKKFIVENAT
-1188 EIIKRTTKPEVIN
+1188 EIVKRTTKPEVIN

-1206 LRPVFEDLGQ
+1206 LRPVFEDLGR
-1216 VRDINEIVHLANFMI
+1216 VRDINEIVHLADFMI

-1236 NPSAANEIYSQM
+1236 NPGAANEIYSQM

-1281 NKAKPEDI
+1281 NKVKPEDI
-1289 PSMLA
+1289 HSMLA

-1299 LTKRTTVGKKA
+1299 LTKRASVDKKT
-1310 TFREALNDSM
+1310 TFREALNNSM
-1320 DNSFLPDLKAVRVDN
+1320 GDSFLPDLKAVRVDN

-1473 RAAKKNSQP
+1473 RAARKNSQP

>member
-22 LNDKEGVANAF
+22 LNNKEGVANAF

-56 LQDDGQV
+56 LQDDGQL

-84 AGILKFAVAQEI
+84 AGIIKFAVAQEI

-114 DAPLRDIISKIQY
+114 DALLRDILSKIQY

-158 LTIKARKK
+158 LAVKARKK

-184 YFPNVDDTPM
+184 YFPKVDDTPM
-194 TAKAQAAKVAS
+194 TAKAAKAQQAASA
-205 SSQIQLQSPVQT
+205 QIQPQAPLQT
-217 ASGVTVQPVVIAQSS
+217 ASGVTVQPVTIAQSS
-232 KPVPT
+232 RPVPT
-237 KTATPAP
+237 KAAPPTPIPP
-244 VPVPQPPAPTP
+244 VQPPAPAP

-276 GLLNQG
+276 NLLNQG
-282 YFDDVKK
+282 YYDDVKK

-305 IVNSKRSEIMA
+305 IINSKRPEIA
-316 LDMND
+316 VMNFDD
-321 LKSFTSDGFGAVI
+321 LKKFTEEGFGAVI
-334 KALSVDAWF
+334 KALSADAWF
-343 AYNLFWLQA
+343 AYNLFWLQT

-358 FVNSDNVGLMG
+358 FINSTNVALMG

-376 KAPELIRPFTNLVQ
+376 KAPELIRPFADVVQ
-390 MIIGFWI
+390 IIIGFWI
-397 TRLVNANS
+397 TYLVNANDKS
-405 KAEYKQGVTKMKTIL
+405 EYKRVVNKMKSIL
-420 SVAPD
+420 SLVPD
-425 ATKAIMIFDPLAWVT
+425 AAKAIMIFDPVAWVNIM
-440 VLKKNS
+440 KKNN
-446 INEHAAFKAFAG
+446 INEHAVFKAFAG
-458 PLFASLGDFK
+458 PLFAGLGDFNK
-468 TGDNGVTDWKGM
+468 DTNGIADWKAL
-480 LTSYKVDIP
+480 LTNYKVDNV
-489 EKKVNVASIDP
+489 EKKVNATTIDR
-500 WLYEVLTAIAED
+500 WLYDTLNALAED
-512 GKTGWRLFV
+512 SKTGWRLFV
-521 GSQQVPASKDSKAAA
+521 GSNQAAST
-536 TQSTAASDTK
+536 TQSTAASATK
-546 YTIDQLASDVL
+546 YTITQLADDVL
-557 KRDYSGYISP
+557 KLDYSGYMSP
-567 EVAMEVKNK
+567 EKALEVKNK

-583 TTFAIHSLLDFAFPN
+583 ISFAIHSLLEYAFPN
-598 NGFPKL
+598 NSFLKL
-604 SENEFIEFMT
+604 SEDVFLEFMT
-614 SGFGAFLN
+614 NGFGAFLN

-636 IRANVKKLTDLTE
+636 IQANVKKLSDFTE
-649 EVNSMLAHL
+649 AVNSMLGHL
-658 LRWGDISLINGTYRN
+658 LKWGDIGLNKGIYRN
-673 ANPMEIA
+673 VNPKEIA
-680 EKVCETVLASWIER
+680 EKVCETVLAAWVER
-694 IDTTSAEAFVKSL
+694 IDTTSAEAYVKSL
-707 TLNGKQ
+707 TVNGKQ
-713 MGKAA
+713 MGKVNVA
-718 LSSVELKTIY
+718 SVELKTIY
-728 PQAAMGYLEKQGV
+728 PQAVMDYLENQGV

-787 LVDGKTKTIS
+787 VVDGKTKTIG

-873 KDLLNLQTVTLRN
+873 KDLLNLQTATLRN
-886 YSNEVQATVRQVHK
+886 YSNDVLATVRQVHK

-918 DYETASFWYTLIL
+918 DYETTAFWYTLIL

-970 TDDWLFELATSAL
+970 TDDWLFERATSAL

-991 RLATF
+991 RLASF
-996 LPLFAER
+996 IPLFAER

-1024 HDAPFEVMV
+1024 HDTPFEVMV
-1033 AGLGIGFLID
+1033 AGLGIGYLID

-1072 LDESRKSGVPSRI
+1072 LDESRKSSVPSRI
-1085 NDEIAHEHVDYILDL
+1085 DDEIANEHLDYILDL

-1119 FVRDYFEKNIAVL
+1119 FVRGYFEKNIAVL

-1164 KVKLAYGDNTGFR
+1164 KVKLTYGDNTGFR

-1201 QLASS
+1201 QIASS
-1206 LRPVFEDLGQ
+1206 LSPVFADLGQ
-1216 VRDINEIVHLANFMI
+1216 VRDINEIVHLASFLI

-1236 NPSAANEIYSQM
+1236 SPSAANEIYSQM
-1248 TTTARGKLIKS
+1248 STAARGKLIKS
-1259 IAGPILYKSI
+1259 IAGPILFKSI

-1299 LTKRTTVGKKA
+1299 LTKRTAVGKKVS
-1310 TFREALNDSM
+1310 FREALNNSM
-1320 DNSFLPDLKAVRVDN
+1320 DDSFLPDLKAVRVDN

>member
-13 KTPAEMNDL
+13 KTPAEMIDL
-22 LNDKEGVANAF
+22 LNNKEGVANAF

-56 LQDDGQV
+56 LQDDGQL
-63 RLSNIADTNKDISLS
+63 RLGNIADTNKDISLS

-84 AGILKFAVAQEI
+84 AGIIKFAVAQEI

-108 KGEDLQ
+108 KGEDLA
-114 DAPLRDIISKIQY
+114 DAPLRDILSKIQY

-158 LTIKARKK
+158 LTVKSRKK

-184 YFPNVDDTPM
+184 YFPKVDDTPM
-194 TAKAQAAKVAS
+194 TAKAAKAQQAASA
-205 SSQIQLQSPVQT
+205 QIQPQAPLQT
-217 ASGVTVQPVVIAQSS
+217 ASGVTVQPVTIAQSS
-232 KPVPT
+232 RPVPT
-237 KTATPAP
+237 KAAPPAP
-244 VPVPQPPAPTP
+244 LPPVQPPAPAPT
-255 KPKETIDQFVA
+255 PKETIDQFVA

-276 GLLNQG
+276 NLLNQG
-282 YFDDVKK
+282 YYDDVKK

-305 IVNSKRSEIMA
+305 IINSKRPEIA
-316 LDMND
+316 VMNFDD
-321 LKSFTSDGFGAVI
+321 LKKFTEEGFGAVI
-334 KALSVDAWF
+334 KALSADAWF
-343 AYNLFWLQA
+343 AYNLFWIQA

-358 FVNSDNVGLMG
+358 FINSTNVALMG

-376 KAPELIRPFTNLVQ
+376 KAPELIRPFADVVQ
-390 MIIGFWI
+390 NIIGFWI
-397 TRLVNANS
+397 TYLVNANDKS
-405 KAEYKQGVTKMKTIL
+405 EYKRVVNKMKSIL
-420 SVAPD
+420 SLVPD
-425 ATKAIMIFDPLAWVT
+425 AVKAIMIFDPVAWVNIM
-440 VLKKNS
+440 KKNN
-446 INEHAAFKAFAG
+446 INEHAVFKAFAG
-458 PLFASLGDFK
+458 PLFAGLGDFNK
-468 TGDNGVTDWKGM
+468 DTNGIADWKAL
-480 LTSYKVDIP
+480 LTNYKVDNV
-489 EKKVNVASIDP
+489 EKKVNTTTIDQ
-500 WLYEVLTAIAED
+500 WLYDTLNALAED
-512 GKTGWRLFV
+512 SKTGWRLFV
-521 GSQQVPASKDSKAAA
+521 GANQAAST
-536 TQSTAASDTK
+536 TQSTAASATK
-546 YTIDQLASDVL
+546 YTIAQLADDVL
-557 KRDYSGYISP
+557 KLDYSGYVSP
-567 EVAMEVKNK
+567 EKALEVKNK

-583 TTFAIHSLLDFAFPN
+583 ISFAIHSLLDYAFPN
-598 NGFPKL
+598 NSFLKL
-604 SENEFIEFMT
+604 SEDGFLEFMT
-614 SGFGAFLN
+614 NGFGAFLN

-636 IRANVKKLTDLTE
+636 IRANVKKLSDFTE
-649 EVNSMLAHL
+649 AVNSMLGHL
-658 LRWGDISLINGTYRN
+658 LKWGDNGLNKGIYRN
-673 ANPMEIA
+673 VNPKEIA
-680 EKVCETVLASWIER
+680 EKVCETVLAAWVER
-694 IDTTSAEAFVKSL
+694 IDTTSAAAFVKSL
-707 TLNGKQ
+707 TVNGKQ
-713 MGKAA
+713 MGKVNVA
-718 LSSVELKTIY
+718 SVELKTIY
-728 PQAAMGYLEKQGV
+728 PQAVLDYLENQGV

-787 LVDGKTKTIS
+787 IVDGKTKTIG

-873 KDLLNLQTVTLRN
+873 KDLLNLQTATLRN
-886 YSNEVQATVRQVHK
+886 YSNEVLATVRQVHK

-918 DYETASFWYTLIL
+918 DYETTAFWYTLIL

-956 KTGLPYGDLKGFGF
+956 KTGLPYGELKGFGF
-970 TDDWLFELATSAL
+970 TDDWLFERATSAL

-991 RLATF
+991 RLASF

-1033 AGLGIGFLID
+1033 AGLGIGYLID
-1043 VSATRYDDYLYNGF
+1043 ASATQYEGYLYNGF
-1057 KATSLERQKQLVTEV
+1057 NAASLERQKQLVTEV

-1085 NDEIAHEHVDYILDL
+1085 DDEIANEHVDYILDL

-1109 DRYSLPWVYE
+1109 DRYSHPWVYE
-1119 FVRDYFEKNIAVL
+1119 FVRDYFEKNISVL
-1132 YDHFP
+1132 YDYFP

-1164 KVKLAYGDNTGFR
+1164 KVKLTYGVNTGFR
-1177 SYKNFIVENAT
+1177 TYKNFIVENAT
-1188 EIIKRTTKPEVIN
+1188 EIIKRTTKPDVIN

-1248 TTTARGKLIKS
+1248 STTARGKLIKS
-1259 IAGPILYKSI
+1259 IAGPILFKSI

-1299 LTKRTTVGKKA
+1299 LTKRTAVGKKVS
-1310 TFREALNDSM
+1310 FREALNNSM
-1320 DNSFLPDLKAVRVDN
+1320 DESFLPDLKAVRVDN

>member
-1 MDKNLLVENSLY
+1 MNKDLLVENSLY

-22 LNDKEGVANAF
+22 LNNKEGVANAF

-56 LQDDGQV
+56 LQDDGQL

-84 AGILKFAVAQEI
+84 AGIIKFAVAQEI

-108 KGEDLQ
+108 KGVDLQ
-114 DAPLRDIISKIQY
+114 DAPLRDILSKIQY

-136 LPIIEGFADGT
+136 MPIIEGFADGT

-158 LTIKARKK
+158 LTVKARKK

-184 YFPNVDDTPM
+184 YFPKVDDTPM
-194 TAKAQAAKVAS
+194 TAKAQTAKAAS
-205 SSQIQLQSPVQT
+205 SSQIQPQSPVQT

-266 RVWNQNLASA
+266 RVWNQDLASA
-276 GLLNQG
+276 NLLNQG
-282 YFDDVKK
+282 YYDDVKK

-305 IVNSKRSEIMA
+305 IVNSKRSEIA
-316 LDMND
+316 VMNFDD
-321 LKSFTSDGFGAVI
+321 LKKFTEEGFGAII
-334 KALSVDAWF
+334 KSLSADAWF

-358 FVNSDNVGLMG
+358 FINSTNVALMG

-376 KAPELIRPFTNLVQ
+376 KAPELIRPFADVVQ
-390 MIIGFWI
+390 NIIGFWI
-397 TRLVNANS
+397 TYLVNANDRS
-405 KAEYKQGVTKMKTIL
+405 EYKRVVNKMKAIL
-420 SVAPD
+420 ILVPD
-425 ATKAIMIFDPLAWVT
+425 AAKVIMIFDPVAWVNIM
-440 VLKKNS
+440 KKNN
-446 INEHAAFKAFAG
+446 INEHAVFKAFAG
-458 PLFASLGDFK
+458 PLFAGLGDFNK
-468 TGDNGVTDWKGM
+468 DTNGVADWKAL
-480 LTSYKVDIP
+480 LTNYKVDNV
-489 EKKVNVASIDP
+489 EKKVNATTIDP
-500 WLYEVLTAIAED
+500 WLYDTLNALAED
-512 GKTGWRLFV
+512 SKTGWRLFV
-521 GSQQVPASKDSKAAA
+521 GSNQAAST
-536 TQSTAASDTK
+536 TQSSAASATK
-546 YTIDQLASDVL
+546 YTIAQLADDVL
-557 KRDYSGYISP
+557 KLDYSGYMSP
-567 EVAMEVKNK
+567 EKSLEVKNK

-583 TTFAIHSLLDFAFPN
+583 ISFAIHSLLDFAFPN
-598 NGFPKL
+598 NSFLKL
-604 SENEFIEFMT
+604 TEDEFLEFMT
-614 SGFGAFLN
+614 NGFGAFLDN
-622 KEYPHEDNALQALW
+622 EYPHGDNALRAMW
-636 IRANVKKLTDLTE
+636 IKANVKKLSDFTE
-649 EVNSMLAHL
+649 AVNSMLGHL
-658 LRWGDISLINGTYRN
+658 LKWGDIGLNKGIYRN
-673 ANPMEIA
+673 VNPKEIA
-680 EKVCETVLASWIER
+680 EKVCETVLASWVER
-694 IDTTSAEAFVKSL
+694 IDTTSTAAFVKSL
-707 TLNGKQ
+707 TVNGKQ
-713 MGKAA
+713 MGKVNVA
-718 LSSVELKTIY
+718 SVELKTIY
-728 PQAAMGYLEKQGV
+728 PQAVMDYLENQGV

-787 LVDGKTKTIS
+787 IVDGKTKTIG

-842 TLAVNMDFHAE
+842 TIAVNMDFHAE

-873 KDLLNLQTVTLRN
+873 KDLLNLPTVALRN
-886 YSNEVQATVRQVHK
+886 YSNEVLATVRQVHK

-918 DYETASFWYTLIL
+918 VYVTSSFWYTLIL

-956 KTGLPYGDLKGFGF
+956 KTSLPYGELKGFGF
-970 TDDWLFELATSAL
+970 TDDWLFERATSAL

-991 RLATF
+991 GLASF

-1024 HDAPFEVMV
+1024 NDAPFEVIV
-1033 AGLGIGFLID
+1033 AGLGIGYLID

-1057 KATSLERQKQLVTEV
+1057 KASSLERQKQLVTEV
-1072 LDESRKSGVPSRI
+1072 LDESRKSSVPSRI
-1085 NDEIAHEHVDYILDL
+1085 DDEIANEHVDYILDL

-1119 FVRDYFEKNIAVL
+1119 FVRGYFEKNIAVL

-1164 KVKLAYGDNTGFR
+1164 NVKLTYGNNTGFR
-1177 SYKNFIVENAT
+1177 SYKNFVVENAT

-1259 IAGPILYKSI
+1259 IADPILFKSI

-1299 LTKRTTVGKKA
+1299 LTKRTSVGKKV
-1310 TFREALNDSM
+1310 TFREALNNSM
-1320 DNSFLPDLKAVRVDN
+1320 DDSFLPDLKAVRVDN
-1335 KDQDELDKA
+1335 KDRDELDKA

-1473 RAAKKNSQP
+1473 RAAKKNSRP

>member
-1 MDKNLLVENSLY
+1 MNKDLLVENSLY

-22 LNDKEGVANAF
+22 LNNKEGVANAF

-56 LQDDGQV
+56 LQDDGQL

-84 AGILKFAVAQEI
+84 AGIIKFAVAQEI

-114 DAPLRDIISKIQY
+114 DAPLRDILSKIQY

-158 LTIKARKK
+158 LAVKARKK

-184 YFPNVDDTPM
+184 YFPKVDDTPM
-194 TAKAQAAKVAS
+194 TAKAAKAQQAASA
-205 SSQIQLQSPVQT
+205 QIQPQAPLQT
-217 ASGVTVQPVVIAQSS
+217 ASGVTVQPVTIAQSS
-232 KPVPT
+232 RPVPT
-237 KTATPAP
+237 KAAPPTPIPP
-244 VPVPQPPAPTP
+244 VQPPAPAP

-276 GLLNQG
+276 NLLNQG
-282 YFDDVKK
+282 YYDDVKK

-305 IVNSKRSEIMA
+305 IINSKRPEIA
-316 LDMND
+316 VMNFDD
-321 LKSFTSDGFGAVI
+321 LKKFTEEGFGAVI
-334 KALSVDAWF
+334 KALSADAWF
-343 AYNLFWLQA
+343 AYNLFWLQT

-358 FVNSDNVGLMG
+358 FINSTNVALMG

-376 KAPELIRPFTNLVQ
+376 KAPELIRPFADVVQ
-390 MIIGFWI
+390 IIIGFWI
-397 TRLVNANS
+397 TYLVNANDKS
-405 KAEYKQGVTKMKTIL
+405 EYKRVVNKMKSIL
-420 SVAPD
+420 SLVPD
-425 ATKAIMIFDPLAWVT
+425 AAKAIMIFDPVAWVNIM
-440 VLKKNS
+440 KKNN
-446 INEHAAFKAFAG
+446 INEHAVFKAFAG
-458 PLFASLGDFK
+458 PLFAGLGDFNK
-468 TGDNGVTDWKGM
+468 DTNGIADWKAL
-480 LTSYKVDIP
+480 LTNYKVDNV
-489 EKKVNVASIDP
+489 EKKVNATTIDQ
-500 WLYEVLTAIAED
+500 WLYDTLNALAED
-512 GKTGWRLFV
+512 SKTGWRLFV
-521 GSQQVPASKDSKAAA
+521 GSNQAAST
-536 TQSTAASDTK
+536 TQSTAASATK
-546 YTIDQLASDVL
+546 YTITQLADDVL
-557 KRDYSGYISP
+557 KLDYSGYMSP
-567 EVAMEVKNK
+567 EKALEVKNK

-583 TTFAIHSLLDFAFPN
+583 ISFAIHSLLDFAFPN
-598 NGFPKL
+598 NSFLKLTEDGFL
-604 SENEFIEFMT
+604 EFMT
-614 SGFGAFLN
+614 NGFGAFLN

-636 IRANVKKLTDLTE
+636 IQANVKKLSDFTE
-649 EVNSMLAHL
+649 AVNSMLGHL
-658 LRWGDISLINGTYRN
+658 LKWGDIGLNKGIYRN
-673 ANPMEIA
+673 VNPKEIA
-680 EKVCETVLASWIER
+680 EKVCETVLASWVER
-694 IDTTSAEAFVKSL
+694 IDTTSTAAFVKSL
-707 TLNGKQ
+707 TVNGKQ
-713 MGKAA
+713 MSKVNVA
-718 LSSVELKTIY
+718 SVELKTIY
-728 PQAAMGYLEKQGV
+728 PQAVMDYLENRGV

-768 DIERNN
+768 GVERNN

-787 LVDGKTKTIS
+787 VVDGKTKTIG

-842 TLAVNMDFHAE
+842 TLAVNKDFHAE

-873 KDLLNLQTVTLRN
+873 KDLLNLQTATLRN
-886 YSNEVQATVRQVHK
+886 YSNEVLATVRQVHK

-918 DYETASFWYTLIL
+918 VYETTAFWYTLIL

-970 TDDWLFELATSAL
+970 TDDWLFERATSAL

-991 RLATF
+991 RLASF

-1033 AGLGIGFLID
+1033 AGLGIGYLID

-1072 LDESRKSGVPSRI
+1072 LDESRKSSVPSRI
-1085 NDEIAHEHVDYILDL
+1085 DDEIANEHVDYILDL

-1119 FVRDYFEKNIAVL
+1119 FVRDYFEKNISVL

-1164 KVKLAYGDNTGFR
+1164 KVKLTYGVNTGFR

-1206 LRPVFEDLGQ
+1206 LRPIFEDLGQ
-1216 VRDINEIVHLANFMI
+1216 VRDINEIVHLASFMI

-1248 TTTARGKLIKS
+1248 STTARGKLIKS
-1259 IAGPILYKSI
+1259 IAGPILFKSI

-1299 LTKRTTVGKKA
+1299 LTKRTAVGKKVS
-1310 TFREALNDSM
+1310 FREALNNSM
-1320 DNSFLPDLKAVRVDN
+1320 DDSFLPDLKAVRVDN

>member
-22 LNDKEGVANAF
+22 LNNKEGVANAF

-56 LQDDGQV
+56 LQDDGQL
-63 RLSNIADTNKDISLS
+63 RLGNIADTNKDISLS

-84 AGILKFAVAQEI
+84 AGIIKFAVAQEI

-108 KGEDLQ
+108 KGEDLA
-114 DAPLRDIISKIQY
+114 DAPLRDILSKIQY

-158 LTIKARKK
+158 LTVKSRKK

-184 YFPNVDDTPM
+184 YFPKVDDTPM
-194 TAKAQAAKVAS
+194 TAKAAKAQQAASA
-205 SSQIQLQSPVQT
+205 QIQPQAPLQT
-217 ASGVTVQPVVIAQSS
+217 ASGVTVQPVTIAQSS
-232 KPVPT
+232 RPVPT
-237 KTATPAP
+237 KAAPPTPIPP
-244 VPVPQPPAPTP
+244 VQPPAPAP

-276 GLLNQG
+276 NLLNQG
-282 YFDDVKK
+282 YYDDVKK

-305 IVNSKRSEIMA
+305 IINSKRPEIA
-316 LDMND
+316 VMNFDD
-321 LKSFTSDGFGAVI
+321 LKKFTEEGFGAVI
-334 KALSVDAWF
+334 KALSADAWF
-343 AYNLFWLQA
+343 AYNLFWLQT

-358 FVNSDNVGLMG
+358 FINSTNVALMG

-376 KAPELIRPFTNLVQ
+376 KAPELIRPFADVVQ
-390 MIIGFWI
+390 NIIGFWI
-397 TRLVNANS
+397 TYLVNANDKS
-405 KAEYKQGVTKMKTIL
+405 EYKRVVNKMKSIL
-420 SVAPD
+420 TLVPD
-425 ATKAIMIFDPLAWVT
+425 AAKAIMIFDPVAWVNIM
-440 VLKKNS
+440 KKNN
-446 INEHAAFKAFAG
+446 INEHAVFKAFAG
-458 PLFASLGDFK
+458 PLFAGLGDFNK
-468 TGDNGVTDWKGM
+468 DTNGIADWKAL
-480 LTSYKVDIP
+480 LTNYRVDNV
-489 EKKVNVASIDP
+489 EKKVNTTTIDQ
-500 WLYEVLTAIAED
+500 WLYDTLNALAED
-512 GKTGWRLFV
+512 SKTGWRLFV
-521 GSQQVPASKDSKAAA
+521 GSNQAAST
-536 TQSTAASDTK
+536 TQSTAASATK
-546 YTIDQLASDVL
+546 YTIAQLADDVL
-557 KRDYSGYISP
+557 KLDYSGYMSP
-567 EVAMEVKNK
+567 EKALEVKNK
-576 LLKFAPD
+576 LLKFTPD
-583 TTFAIHSLLDFAFPN
+583 ISFAIHSLLDFAFPN
-598 NGFPKL
+598 NSFLKLTEDGFL
-604 SENEFIEFMT
+604 EFMT
-614 SGFGAFLN
+614 NGFGAFLN

-636 IRANVKKLTDLTE
+636 IQANVKKLSDFTE
-649 EVNSMLAHL
+649 AVNSMLGHL
-658 LRWGDISLINGTYRN
+658 LKWGDIGLNKGIYRN
-673 ANPMEIA
+673 VNPKEIA
-680 EKVCETVLASWIER
+680 EKVCETVLASWVER
-694 IDTTSAEAFVKSL
+694 IDTTSTVAFVKSL
-707 TLNGKQ
+707 TVNGKQ
-713 MGKAA
+713 MGKVNVA
-718 LSSVELKTIY
+718 SVELKTIY
-728 PQAAMGYLEKQGV
+728 PQAAMDYLENRGV

-774 SSEITKR
+774 SSEVAKR

-787 LVDGKTKTIS
+787 FVDGKTKTIG

-873 KDLLNLQTVTLRN
+873 KDLLNLQTATLRN
-886 YSNEVQATVRQVHK
+886 YSNEVLATVRQVHK

-918 DYETASFWYTLIL
+918 DYETTAFWYTLIL

-956 KTGLPYGDLKGFGF
+956 KTGLPYGELKGFGF
-970 TDDWLFELATSAL
+970 TDDWLFERATSAL

-991 RLATF
+991 RLASF

-1024 HDAPFEVMV
+1024 HDAPFEVVV
-1033 AGLGIGFLID
+1033 AGLGIGYLID
-1043 VSATRYDDYLYNGF
+1043 VSATQYDDYLYNGF
-1057 KATSLERQKQLVTEV
+1057 KAASLERQKQLITEV

-1085 NDEIAHEHVDYILDL
+1085 NDEIANEHVDYILDL

-1119 FVRDYFEKNIAVL
+1119 FVRGYFEKNIVVL

-1164 KVKLAYGDNTGFR
+1164 KVKLTYGVNTGFR

-1188 EIIKRTTKPEVIN
+1188 EIIKRTTKPEVID

-1259 IAGPILYKSI
+1259 IAGPILFKSI

-1299 LTKRTTVGKKA
+1299 LTKRTAVGKKVS
-1310 TFREALNDSM
+1310 FREALNNSM
-1320 DNSFLPDLKAVRVDN
+1320 DDSFLPDLKAVRVDN

-1360 EGLEVLAIYDTS
+1360 EGLAVLAIYDTS

-1419 PFDRATM
+1419 PFDRTTM

>member
-1 MDKNLLVENSLY
+1 MNKDLLVENSLY

-22 LNDKEGVANAF
+22 LNNKEGVANAF

-56 LQDDGQV
+56 LQDDGQL

-84 AGILKFAVAQEI
+84 AGIIKFAVAQEI

-108 KGEDLQ
+108 KGEDLA
-114 DAPLRDIISKIQY
+114 DAPLRDILSKIQY

-158 LTIKARKK
+158 LTVKARKK

-184 YFPNVDDTPM
+184 YFPKVDDTPM
-194 TAKAQAAKVAS
+194 TAKAQAAKAAS
-205 SSQIQLQSPVQT
+205 SSRIQPQSPVQT

-266 RVWNQNLASA
+266 RVWNQNLATA

-295 SGGYQKALME
+295 SSGYQKALME
-305 IVNSKRSEIMA
+305 IVNSKRSEIA
-316 LDMND
+316 VMNFDD
-321 LKSFTSDGFGAVI
+321 LKKFTEEGFGAII
-334 KALSVDAWF
+334 KSLSADAWF

-358 FVNSDNVGLMG
+358 FINSTNVALMG

-376 KAPELIRPFTNLVQ
+376 KAPELIRPFADVVQ
-390 MIIGFWI
+390 NIIGFWI
-397 TRLVNANS
+397 TYLVNANDRS
-405 KAEYKQGVTKMKTIL
+405 EYKRVVNKMKSIL
-420 SVAPD
+420 TLVPD
-425 ATKAIMIFDPLAWVT
+425 AAKVIMIFDPVAWVNIM
-440 VLKKNS
+440 KKNN
-446 INEHAAFKAFAG
+446 INEHAVFKAFAG
-458 PLFASLGDFK
+458 PLFAGLGDFNK
-468 TGDNGVTDWKGM
+468 DTNGIADWKAL
-480 LTSYKVDIP
+480 LTNYKVDNV
-489 EKKVNVASIDP
+489 EKKVNATTIDP
-500 WLYEVLTAIAED
+500 WLYDTLNDLAEYS
-512 GKTGWRLFV
+512 KTGWRLFV
-521 GSQQVPASKDSKAAA
+521 GSNQVAST
-536 TQSTAASDTK
+536 TQSSVASATK
-546 YTIDQLASDVL
+546 YTIAQLADDVL
-557 KRDYSGYISP
+557 KLDYSGYMSP
-567 EVAMEVKNK
+567 EKSLEVKNK

-583 TTFAIHSLLDFAFPN
+583 ITFAIHSLLDFAFPN
-598 NGFPKL
+598 NSFLKL
-604 SENEFIEFMT
+604 TEDEFLEFMT
-614 SGFGAFLN
+614 NGFGAFLDN
-622 KEYPHEDNALQALW
+622 EYPHEDNALQAVW
-636 IRANVKKLTDLTE
+636 IKANVKKLSDFTE
-649 EVNSMLAHL
+649 AVNSMLGHL
-658 LRWGDISLINGTYRN
+658 LKWGDIGLNKGIYRN
-673 ANPMEIA
+673 VNPKEIA
-680 EKVCETVLASWIER
+680 EKVCETVLAAWVDR
-694 IDTTSAEAFVKSL
+694 IDTTSAEAYVKSL
-707 TLNGKQ
+707 TVNGKQ
-713 MGKAA
+713 MGKVNDA
-718 LSSVELKTIY
+718 SVELKTIY
-728 PQAAMGYLEKQGV
+728 PQAVVDYLENQGV

-768 DIERNN
+768 DIGRND

-787 LVDGKTKTIS
+787 IVDGKTKTIG

-811 IKASGSNV
+811 IKASGSDV

-842 TLAVNMDFHAE
+842 TIAVNMDFHAE

-886 YSNEVQATVRQVHK
+886 YPNEVLATVRQVHK

-908 KKGGELDYGI
+908 KNGGVLDYGI
-918 DYETASFWYTLIL
+918 VYETSSFWYTLIL
-931 MQKTALFDVD
+931 MLKTALFDVD
-941 TQKRLATLIVRQDPI
+941 TQKRLATLIVRHDPI
-956 KTGLPYGDLKGFGF
+956 KAGLPYGELKGFGF
-970 TDDWLFELATSAL
+970 TDDWLFERATSAL

-991 RLATF
+991 RLASF

-1033 AGLGIGFLID
+1033 AGLGIGYLID

-1057 KATSLERQKQLVTEV
+1057 KAARLERQKQLVTEV

-1085 NDEIAHEHVDYILDL
+1085 DDEIANEHVDYILDL

-1132 YDHFP
+1132 YDRFP

-1164 KVKLAYGDNTGFR
+1164 KVKLTYGDNTGFR
-1177 SYKNFIVENAT
+1177 SYKNFIIENAT

-1206 LRPVFEDLGQ
+1206 LRPVFEDPGQ

-1236 NPSAANEIYSQM
+1236 NPGAANEIYSQM

-1259 IAGPILYKSI
+1259 IAGPILFKSI
-1269 HDRLMG
+1269 YDRLMG

-1299 LTKRTTVGKKA
+1299 LTKRTSVGKKV
-1310 TFREALNDSM
+1310 TFREALNNSM
-1320 DNSFLPDLKAVRVDN
+1320 DDSFLPDLKAVRVDN

-1473 RAAKKNSQP
+1473 RAARKNSQP

-1488 VTCDHR
+1488 ITCDHR

-1531 VDLPVWK
+1531 VDQPVWK

>member
-1 MDKNLLVENSLY
+1 MNKDLLVENSLY

-22 LNDKEGVANAF
+22 LNNKEGVANAF

-56 LQDDGQV
+56 LQDDGQL
-63 RLSNIADTNKDISLS
+63 RLGNIADTNKDISLS

-108 KGEDLQ
+108 KGEDLA
-114 DAPLRDIISKIQY
+114 DAPLRDILSKIQY

-158 LTIKARKK
+158 LAVKARKK

-184 YFPNVDDTPM
+184 YFPKVDDTPM
-194 TAKAQAAKVAS
+194 TAKAAKAQQAASA
-205 SSQIQLQSPVQT
+205 QIQPQAPLQT
-217 ASGVTVQPVVIAQSS
+217 ASGVTVQPVTIAQSS
-232 KPVPT
+232 RPVPT
-237 KTATPAP
+237 KAAPPAP
-244 VPVPQPPAPTP
+244 IPPVQPPAPAP
-255 KPKETIDQFVA
+255 KPKETIDQFVT

-276 GLLNQG
+276 NLLNQG
-282 YFDDVKK
+282 YYDDVKK
-289 QLDDIH
+289 QLDVIH

-305 IVNSKRSEIMA
+305 IINRKRPEIA
-316 LDMND
+316 VMNFDD
-321 LKSFTSDGFGAVI
+321 LKKFTEEGFGAVI
-334 KALSVDAWF
+334 KALSADAWF
-343 AYNLFWLQA
+343 AYNLFWLQT

-358 FVNSDNVGLMG
+358 FINSTNVALMG

-376 KAPELIRPFTNLVQ
+376 KAPELIRPFADVVQ
-390 MIIGFWI
+390 NIIGFWI
-397 TRLVNANS
+397 TYLVNANDKS
-405 KAEYKQGVTKMKTIL
+405 EYKRVVNKMKSIL
-420 SVAPD
+420 SLVPD
-425 ATKAIMIFDPLAWVT
+425 AAKVIMIFDPVAWVNIM
-440 VLKKNS
+440 KKNN
-446 INEHAAFKAFAG
+446 INEHAVFKAFAG
-458 PLFASLGDFK
+458 PLFAGLGDFNK
-468 TGDNGVTDWKGM
+468 DTNGIADWKAL
-480 LTSYKVDIP
+480 LTNYKVDNV
-489 EKKVNVASIDP
+489 EKKVNATTIDQ
-500 WLYEVLTAIAED
+500 WLYDTLNTLAED
-512 GKTGWRLFV
+512 SKTSWRLFV
-521 GSQQVPASKDSKAAA
+521 GSNQAAST
-536 TQSTAASDTK
+536 TQSTAASATK
-546 YTIDQLASDVL
+546 YTITQLADDVL
-557 KRDYSGYISP
+557 KLDYSGYMSP
-567 EVAMEVKNK
+567 EKALEVKNK

-583 TTFAIHSLLDFAFPN
+583 ISFTIHSLLDFAFPN
-598 NGFPKL
+598 NSFLKL
-604 SENEFIEFMT
+604 TEDEFLEFMT
-614 SGFGAFLN
+614 NGFGAFLN
-622 KEYPHEDNALQALW
+622 KEYPHEDNALQARW
-636 IRANVKKLTDLTE
+636 IQANVKKLSDFTE
-649 EVNSMLAHL
+649 AVNSMLGHL
-658 LRWGDISLINGTYRN
+658 LKWGDIGLNKGIYRN
-673 ANPMEIA
+673 VNPKEIA
-680 EKVCETVLASWIER
+680 EKVCETVLASWVER
-694 IDTTSAEAFVKSL
+694 IDTTSTAAFVKSL
-707 TLNGKQ
+707 TVNGKQ
-713 MGKAA
+713 MGKVNVA
-718 LSSVELKTIY
+718 SVELKTIY
-728 PQAAMGYLEKQGV
+728 PQAVMDYLENQGV

-774 SSEITKR
+774 SSEVAKR

-787 LVDGKTKTIS
+787 IVDGKTKTIG

-873 KDLLNLQTVTLRN
+873 KDLLNLQTATLRN
-886 YSNEVQATVRQVHK
+886 YSNEVLATVRQVHK

-918 DYETASFWYTLIL
+918 DYETTAFWYTLIL
-931 MQKTALFDVD
+931 KQKTALFDVD

-956 KTGLPYGDLKGFGF
+956 KTGLPYGELRGFGF
-970 TDDWLFELATSAL
+970 TDDWLFERATSAL

-991 RLATF
+991 RLTSF

-1033 AGLGIGFLID
+1033 AGLGIGYLID
-1043 VSATRYDDYLYNGF
+1043 VSSTQYDGYLYNGF
-1057 KATSLERQKQLVTEV
+1057 KAASLERQKQLVTEV
-1072 LDESRKSGVPSRI
+1072 LDESRKSSVPSRI
-1085 NDEIAHEHVDYILDL
+1085 DDEIANEHVDYILDL

-1119 FVRDYFEKNIAVL
+1119 FVRGYFEKNIAVL

-1164 KVKLAYGDNTGFR
+1164 KVKLTYGNNTGFR

-1259 IAGPILYKSI
+1259 ISGPILFKLI

-1299 LTKRTTVGKKA
+1299 LTKRTAVDKKV
-1310 TFREALNDSM
+1310 TFREVLNNSM
-1320 DNSFLPDLKAVRVDN
+1320 DDSFLPDLKAVRVDN

>member
-1 MDKNLLVENSLY
+1 MNKDILVENSLY

-22 LNDKEGVANAF
+22 LMNKEGVANAF

-56 LQDDGQV
+56 LQDDGQL
-63 RLSNIADTNKDISLS
+63 RLSNISDTNKDMSLS
-78 VKLAVS
+78 VKLAAS
-84 AGILKFAVAQEI
+84 AGIIKFAVAQEI

-114 DAPLRDIISKIQY
+114 DALLRDILSKIQY

-158 LTIKARKK
+158 LAVKTRKK

-184 YFPNVDDTPM
+184 YFPKVDDTPM
-194 TAKAQAAKVAS
+194 TAKAAKAQQAASA
-205 SSQIQLQSPVQT
+205 QIQPQAPLQT
-217 ASGVTVQPVVIAQSS
+217 ASGVTVQPVTIAQSS
-232 KPVPT
+232 RPVPT
-237 KTATPAP
+237 KAA
-244 VPVPQPPAPTP
+244 PPAPIPPVQTPSPAP

-266 RVWNQNLASA
+266 RVWNQDLASA
-276 GLLNQG
+276 NLLNQG
-282 YFDDVKK
+282 YYDDVKK

-305 IVNSKRSEIMA
+305 IINSKRPEIA
-316 LDMND
+316 AMNFDD
-321 LKSFTSDGFGAVI
+321 LKKFTEEGFGAVI
-334 KALSVDAWF
+334 KALSADAWF

-358 FVNSDNVGLMG
+358 FINSTNVALMG

-376 KAPELIRPFTNLVQ
+376 KAPELIRPFADVVQ
-390 MIIGFWI
+390 IIIGFWI
-397 TRLVNANS
+397 TYLVNANDKS
-405 KAEYKQGVTKMKTIL
+405 EYKRVVNKMKSIL
-420 SVAPD
+420 SLVPD
-425 ATKAIMIFDPLAWVT
+425 AAKAIMIFDPVAWVNIM
-440 VLKKNS
+440 KKNN
-446 INEHAAFKAFAG
+446 INEHAVFKAFAG
-458 PLFASLGDFK
+458 PLFAGLGDFNK
-468 TGDNGVTDWKGM
+468 DTNGIADWKAL
-480 LTSYKVDIP
+480 LTNYKVDNV
-489 EKKVNVASIDP
+489 EKKVNATTIDQ
-500 WLYEVLTAIAED
+500 WLYGTLNALAED
-512 GKTGWRLFV
+512 SKTGWRLFV
-521 GSQQVPASKDSKAAA
+521 GTNQAAST
-536 TQSTAASDTK
+536 TQSTAASATK
-546 YTIDQLASDVL
+546 YTITQLADDVL
-557 KRDYSGYISP
+557 KLDYSGYMSP
-567 EVAMEVKNK
+567 EKALEVKNK

-583 TTFAIHSLLDFAFPN
+583 ITFAIHSLLDFAFPN
-598 NGFPKL
+598 NSFLKL
-604 SENEFIEFMT
+604 TEDEILEFMT
-614 SGFGAFLN
+614 NGFGAFLDN
-622 KEYPHEDNALQALW
+622 EYPHEDNALQAMW
-636 IRANVKKLTDLTE
+636 IEANVKKLSDFTE
-649 EVNSMLAHL
+649 AVNSMIGHL
-658 LRWGDISLINGTYRN
+658 LKRGDIGLNKGIYRN
-673 ANPMEIA
+673 VNPKEIA
-680 EKVCETVLASWIER
+680 EKVCETVLASWVER
-694 IDTTSAEAFVKSL
+694 IDTTSAAAFVKSL
-707 TLNGKQ
+707 TVNGKQ
-713 MGKAA
+713 MGKVNVA
-718 LSSVELKTIY
+718 SVELKTIY
-728 PQAAMGYLEKQGV
+728 PQAVMDYLENRGI

-787 LVDGKTKTIS
+787 IVDGKTKTIG

-842 TLAVNMDFHAE
+842 TLAVNKDFHAE
-853 KIAGQLV
+853 KIAGQLA

-873 KDLLNLQTVTLRN
+873 KDLLNLQTATLRN
-886 YSNEVQATVRQVHK
+886 YSNEVLATVRQVHK

-918 DYETASFWYTLIL
+918 DYETTAFWYTLIL

-970 TDDWLFELATSAL
+970 TDDWLFERATSAL

-991 RLATF
+991 RLASF

-1043 VSATRYDDYLYNGF
+1043 VSASLYNDYLYNGF
-1057 KATSLERQKQLVTEV
+1057 KAASLERQKKLVTEV
-1072 LDESRKSGVPSRI
+1072 LDESRKSSVPSRI
-1085 NDEIAHEHVDYILDL
+1085 DDEIANEHVDYILDL

-1164 KVKLAYGDNTGFR
+1164 KVKLTYGDYTGFR

-1299 LTKRTTVGKKA
+1299 LTKRAAVGKKV
-1310 TFREALNDSM
+1310 TFREALNNSM
-1320 DNSFLPDLKAVRVDN
+1320 DDSFLPDLKAVRVDN
-1335 KDQDELDKA
+1335 KDQDELDKT

-1380 EFAAERSKNGEPNQY
+1380 EFAAERAKNGEPNQY

>member
-22 LNDKEGVANAF
+22 LQDKEGVANAF

-56 LQDDGQV
+56 LQDDGQL

-84 AGILKFAVAQEI
+84 AGIIKFAVAQEI

-108 KGEDLQ
+108 KGEDLA
-114 DAPLRDIISKIQY
+114 DAPLRDILSKIQY

-158 LTIKARKK
+158 LTVKSRKK

-184 YFPNVDDTPM
+184 YFPKVDDTPM
-194 TAKAQAAKVAS
+194 TAKAAKAQQAASA
-205 SSQIQLQSPVQT
+205 QIQPQAPLQT
-217 ASGVTVQPVVIAQSS
+217 ASGVTVQPVTIAQSS
-232 KPVPT
+232 RPVPT
-237 KTATPAP
+237 KAAPPTPIPP
-244 VPVPQPPAPTP
+244 VQPPAPAP

-276 GLLNQG
+276 NLLNQG
-282 YFDDVKK
+282 YYDDVKK

-305 IVNSKRSEIMA
+305 IINSKRPEIA
-316 LDMND
+316 VMNFDD
-321 LKSFTSDGFGAVI
+321 LKKFTEEGFGAVI
-334 KALSVDAWF
+334 KALSADAWF
-343 AYNLFWLQA
+343 AYNLFWLQT

-358 FVNSDNVGLMG
+358 FINSTNVALMG

-376 KAPELIRPFTNLVQ
+376 NAPELIRPFADVVQ
-390 MIIGFWI
+390 NIIGFWI
-397 TRLVNANS
+397 TYLVNANDKS
-405 KAEYKQGVTKMKTIL
+405 EYKRVVNKMKTIL
-420 SVAPD
+420 SLVPD
-425 ATKAIMIFDPLAWVT
+425 ATKAIMIFDPVAWVNIM
-440 VLKKNS
+440 KKNN
-446 INEHAAFKAFAG
+446 INEHAVFKAFAG
-458 PLFASLGDFK
+458 PLFAGLGDFNK
-468 TGDNGVTDWKGM
+468 DTNGIADWKAL
-480 LTSYKVDIP
+480 LTNYKVDNV
-489 EKKVNVASIDP
+489 EKKVNATTIDQ
-500 WLYEVLTAIAED
+500 WLYDTLNALAED
-512 GKTGWRLFV
+512 SKTGWRLFV
-521 GSQQVPASKDSKAAA
+521 GTNQAAST
-536 TQSTAASDTK
+536 TQSTAASATK
-546 YTIDQLASDVL
+546 YTITQLADDVL
-557 KRDYSGYISP
+557 KLDYSGYMSP
-567 EVAMEVKNK
+567 EKALEVKNK

-583 TTFAIHSLLDFAFPN
+583 ISFAIHSLLDFAFPN
-598 NGFPKL
+598 NSFLKLTEDGFL
-604 SENEFIEFMT
+604 EFMT
-614 SGFGAFLN
+614 NGFGAFLD

-636 IRANVKKLTDLTE
+636 IQANVKKLSDFTE
-649 EVNSMLAHL
+649 AVNSMLGHL
-658 LRWGDISLINGTYRN
+658 LKWGDIGLNKGIYRN
-673 ANPMEIA
+673 VNPKEIA
-680 EKVCETVLASWIER
+680 EKVCETVLASWVER
-694 IDTTSAEAFVKSL
+694 IDTTSTAAFVKSL
-707 TLNGKQ
+707 TVNGKQ
-713 MGKAA
+713 MGKVNVA
-718 LSSVELKTIY
+718 SVELKTIY
-728 PQAAMGYLEKQGV
+728 PQAVMDYLENQGV

-768 DIERNN
+768 DVERNN

-787 LVDGKTKTIS
+787 IVDGKTKTIG

-811 IKASGSNV
+811 IKASGSKV

-873 KDLLNLQTVTLRN
+873 KDLLNLQTATLRN
-886 YSNEVQATVRQVHK
+886 YSNEVLATVRQVHK

-918 DYETASFWYTLIL
+918 DYETTAFWYTLIL

-941 TQKRLATLIVRQDPI
+941 TQKRLATLIVRQDTI

-970 TDDWLFELATSAL
+970 TDDWLFERATSAL

-991 RLATF
+991 RLASF

-1024 HDAPFEVMV
+1024 HDVPFEVMV
-1033 AGLGIGFLID
+1033 AGLGIGYLID
-1043 VSATRYDDYLYNGF
+1043 VSATQYDGYLYNGF
-1057 KATSLERQKQLVTEV
+1057 NAASLERQKQLVTEV

-1085 NDEIAHEHVDYILDL
+1085 DDEIANEHVDYILDL

-1109 DRYSLPWVYE
+1109 DRYSHPWVYE

-1164 KVKLAYGDNTGFR
+1164 KVKLTYGVNTGFR

-1248 TTTARGKLIKS
+1248 TTTARDKLIKS
-1259 IAGPILYKSI
+1259 IAGPILFKSI

-1299 LTKRTTVGKKA
+1299 LTKRTAVGKKVS
-1310 TFREALNDSM
+1310 FREALNNSM
-1320 DNSFLPDLKAVRVDN
+1320 DDSFLPDLKAVRVDN

-1473 RAAKKNSQP
+1473 RAARKNSQP

>member
-1 MDKNLLVENSLY
+1 MNKDLLVENSLY

-22 LNDKEGVANAF
+22 LNNKEGVANAF

-56 LQDDGQV
+56 LQDDGQL
-63 RLSNIADTNKDISLS
+63 RLGNIADTNKDISLS

-84 AGILKFAVAQEI
+84 AGIIKFAVAQEI

-108 KGEDLQ
+108 KGEDLA
-114 DAPLRDIISKIQY
+114 DAPLRDILSKIQY

-158 LTIKARKK
+158 LTVKSRKK

-184 YFPNVDDTPM
+184 YFPKVDDTPM
-194 TAKAQAAKVAS
+194 TAKAAKAQQAASA
-205 SSQIQLQSPVQT
+205 QIQPQAPLQT
-217 ASGVTVQPVVIAQSS
+217 ASGVTVQPVTIAQSS
-232 KPVPT
+232 RPVPT
-237 KTATPAP
+237 KAAPPTPIPP
-244 VPVPQPPAPTP
+244 VQPPAPAP

-276 GLLNQG
+276 NLLNQG
-282 YFDDVKK
+282 YYDDVKK

-305 IVNSKRSEIMA
+305 IINSKRPEIA
-316 LDMND
+316 VMNFDD
-321 LKSFTSDGFGAVI
+321 LKKFTEEGFGAVI
-334 KALSVDAWF
+334 KALSADAWF
-343 AYNLFWLQA
+343 AYNLFWLQT

-358 FVNSDNVGLMG
+358 FINSTNVALMG

-376 KAPELIRPFTNLVQ
+376 KAPELIRPFADVVQ
-390 MIIGFWI
+390 NIIGFWI
-397 TRLVNANS
+397 TYLVNANDKS
-405 KAEYKQGVTKMKTIL
+405 EYKRVVNKMRSIL
-420 SVAPD
+420 SLVPD
-425 ATKAIMIFDPLAWVT
+425 AAKVIMIFDPVAWVNIM
-440 VLKKNS
+440 KKNN
-446 INEHAAFKAFAG
+446 INEHAVFKAFAG
-458 PLFASLGDFK
+458 PLFAGLGDFNK
-468 TGDNGVTDWKGM
+468 DTNGIADWKAL
-480 LTSYKVDIP
+480 LTNYKVDNV
-489 EKKVNVASIDP
+489 EKKVNATTIDQ
-500 WLYEVLTAIAED
+500 WLYDTLNALAED
-512 GKTGWRLFV
+512 SKTGWRLIV
-521 GSQQVPASKDSKAAA
+521 GSNQAAST
-536 TQSTAASDTK
+536 TQSTAASATK
-546 YTIDQLASDVL
+546 YTITQLADDVL
-557 KRDYSGYISP
+557 KLDYSGYMSP
-567 EVAMEVKNK
+567 EKALEVKNK

-583 TTFAIHSLLDFAFPN
+583 ISFTIHSLLDFAFPN
-598 NGFPKL
+598 NSFLKL
-604 SENEFIEFMT
+604 TEDEFLEFMT
-614 SGFGAFLN
+614 NGFGAFLN

-636 IRANVKKLTDLTE
+636 IQANVKKLSDFTE
-649 EVNSMLAHL
+649 AVNSMLGHL
-658 LRWGDISLINGTYRN
+658 LKWGDIVLNKGIYRN
-673 ANPMEIA
+673 VNPKEIA
-680 EKVCETVLASWIER
+680 EKVCETVLASWVER
-694 IDTTSAEAFVKSL
+694 IDTTSTAAFVKSL
-707 TLNGKQ
+707 TVNGKQ
-713 MGKAA
+713 MGKVNVA
-718 LSSVELKTIY
+718 SVELKTIY
-728 PQAAMGYLEKQGV
+728 PQAVMDYLENQGV

-774 SSEITKR
+774 SSEVAKR

-787 LVDGKTKTIS
+787 IVDGKTKTIG

-866 SLFEAYM
+866 SMFEAYM
-873 KDLLNLQTVTLRN
+873 KDLLNLQTASLRN
-886 YSNEVQATVRQVHK
+886 YSNEVLATVRQVHK

-918 DYETASFWYTLIL
+918 VYETTAFWYTLIL

-956 KTGLPYGDLKGFGF
+956 KTGLPYGELKGFGF
-970 TDDWLFELATSAL
+970 TDDWLFERATSAL

-991 RLATF
+991 RLASF

-1033 AGLGIGFLID
+1033 AGLGIGYLID

-1057 KATSLERQKQLVTEV
+1057 KASSLERQKQLVTEV

-1100 NLMRLIGGG
+1100 NLMHLIGGS

-1119 FVRDYFEKNIAVL
+1119 FVRGYFEKNIAVL

-1164 KVKLAYGDNTGFR
+1164 KVKLTYGNNTGFR

-1216 VRDINEIVHLANFMI
+1216 VRDINEIVHLASFLI

-1259 IAGPILYKSI
+1259 IAGPILFKSI

-1299 LTKRTTVGKKA
+1299 LTKRTAVGKKA
-1310 TFREALNDSM
+1310 SFREALNNSM
-1320 DNSFLPDLKAVRVDN
+1320 DDSFLPDLKAVRVDN

>member
-1 MDKNLLVENSLY
+1 MNKDLLVENSLY

-22 LNDKEGVANAF
+22 LNNKEGVANAF

-56 LQDDGQV
+56 LQDDGQL

-84 AGILKFAVAQEI
+84 AGIIKFAVAQEI

-114 DAPLRDIISKIQY
+114 DAPLRDILSKIQY

-158 LTIKARKK
+158 LTVKSRKK

-171 ATEFYELA
+171 AAEFYELA

-184 YFPNVDDTPM
+184 YFPKVDDTPM
-194 TAKAQAAKVAS
+194 TAKAAKAQQAASA
-205 SSQIQLQSPVQT
+205 QIQPQAPLQT
-217 ASGVTVQPVVIAQSS
+217 ASGVTVQPVTIAQSS
-232 KPVPT
+232 RPVPT
-237 KTATPAP
+237 KAAPPTPIPP
-244 VPVPQPPAPTP
+244 VQPPAPAP

-276 GLLNQG
+276 NLLNQG
-282 YFDDVKK
+282 YYDDVKK
-289 QLDDIH
+289 QLDEIH

-305 IVNSKRSEIMA
+305 IINSKRPEIAAMSF
-316 LDMND
+316 DD
-321 LKSFTSDGFGAVI
+321 LKKITEEGFGAVI
-334 KALSVDAWF
+334 KALSADAWF
-343 AYNLFWLQA
+343 AYNLFWLHA

-358 FVNSDNVGLMG
+358 FINSTNVALMG

-376 KAPELIRPFTNLVQ
+376 KAPELIRPFADVVQ
-390 MIIGFWI
+390 NIIGFWI
-397 TRLVNANS
+397 TYLVNANDKS
-405 KAEYKQGVTKMKTIL
+405 EYKRVVNKMKSIL
-420 SVAPD
+420 SLVPD
-425 ATKAIMIFDPLAWVT
+425 AAKAIMIFDPVAWVNIM
-440 VLKKNS
+440 KKNN
-446 INEHAAFKAFAG
+446 INEHAVFKAFAG
-458 PLFASLGDFK
+458 PLFAGLGDFNK
-468 TGDNGVTDWKGM
+468 DTNGIADWKAL
-480 LTSYKVDIP
+480 LTNYKVDNV
-489 EKKVNVASIDP
+489 EKKVNATTIDQ
-500 WLYEVLTAIAED
+500 WLYDTLNALAED
-512 GKTGWRLFV
+512 SKTGWRLFV
-521 GSQQVPASKDSKAAA
+521 GSNQAAST
-536 TQSTAASDTK
+536 TQSTAASATK
-546 YTIDQLASDVL
+546 YTITQLADDVL
-557 KRDYSGYISP
+557 KLDYSGYMSP
-567 EVAMEVKNK
+567 EKALEVKNK

-583 TTFAIHSLLDFAFPN
+583 ISFAIHSLLDFAFPN
-598 NGFPKL
+598 NSFLKLTEDGFL
-604 SENEFIEFMT
+604 EFMT
-614 SGFGAFLN
+614 NGFGAFLN

-636 IRANVKKLTDLTE
+636 IQANVKKLSDFTE
-649 EVNSMLAHL
+649 AVNSMLGRL
-658 LRWGDISLINGTYRN
+658 LKWGDIGLNKGIYRN
-673 ANPMEIA
+673 VNPKEIA
-680 EKVCETVLASWIER
+680 EKVCETVLAAWVEW
-694 IDTTSAEAFVKSL
+694 IDTTSAEAYVKSL
-707 TLNGKQ
+707 TVNGKQ
-713 MGKAA
+713 MGKVNVA
-718 LSSVELKTIY
+718 SVELKTIY
-728 PQAAMGYLEKQGV
+728 PQAVLDYLENQGV

-774 SSEITKR
+774 SSEVAKR

-787 LVDGKTKTIS
+787 IVDGKTKTIG

-829 ATPFAEGFHKFVG
+829 ATPFAEGFHKFIG

-860 GLPNFV
+860 GQPNFV

-873 KDLLNLQTVTLRN
+873 KDLLNLQTATLRN
-886 YSNEVQATVRQVHK
+886 YSNEVLATVRQVHK

-918 DYETASFWYTLIL
+918 DYETTAFWYTLIL

-941 TQKRLATLIVRQDPI
+941 TQKRLATLIIRQDPI

-970 TDDWLFELATSAL
+970 TDDWLFERATSAL

-991 RLATF
+991 RLASF

-1043 VSATRYDDYLYNGF
+1043 VSATQYDGYLYNGF
-1057 KATSLERQKQLVTEV
+1057 NAASLERQKQLVTEV

-1085 NDEIAHEHVDYILDL
+1085 DDEIANEHVDYILDL

-1119 FVRDYFEKNIAVL
+1119 FVRGYFEKNIAVL

-1164 KVKLAYGDNTGFR
+1164 KVKLTYGNNTGFR

-1248 TTTARGKLIKS
+1248 STTARGKLIKS
-1259 IAGPILYKSI
+1259 IAGPILFKSI

-1299 LTKRTTVGKKA
+1299 LTKRTAVGKKVS
-1310 TFREALNDSM
+1310 FREALNNSM
-1320 DNSFLPDLKAVRVDN
+1320 DDSFLPDLKAVRVDN

>member
-1 MDKNLLVENSLY
+1 MNKDLLVENSLY

-22 LNDKEGVANAF
+22 LNNKEGVANAF

-56 LQDDGQV
+56 LQDDGQL

-84 AGILKFAVAQEI
+84 AGIIKFAVAQEI

-158 LTIKARKK
+158 LAVKVRKK

-184 YFPNVDDTPM
+184 YFPKVDDTPM
-194 TAKAQAAKVAS
+194 TAKAAKAQQAASA
-205 SSQIQLQSPVQT
+205 QIQPQAPLQT
-217 ASGVTVQPVVIAQSS
+217 ASGVTVQPVTIAQSS
-232 KPVPT
+232 RPVPT
-237 KTATPAP
+237 KAAPPAP
-244 VPVPQPPAPTP
+244 IPPVQPPAPAP

-276 GLLNQG
+276 NLLNQG
-282 YFDDVKK
+282 YYDDVKK

-305 IVNSKRSEIMA
+305 IINSKRPEIA
-316 LDMND
+316 VMNFDD
-321 LKSFTSDGFGAVI
+321 LKKFTEECFGAVI
-334 KALSVDAWF
+334 KALSADAWF
-343 AYNLFWLQA
+343 AYNLFWLQT

-358 FVNSDNVGLMG
+358 FINSTNVALMG

-376 KAPELIRPFTNLVQ
+376 KAPELIRPFADVVQ
-390 MIIGFWI
+390 IIIGFWI
-397 TRLVNANS
+397 TYLVNANDKS
-405 KAEYKQGVTKMKTIL
+405 EYKRVVNKMKSIL
-420 SVAPD
+420 SLVPD
-425 ATKAIMIFDPLAWVT
+425 AAKAIMIFDPVAWVNIM
-440 VLKKNS
+440 KKNN
-446 INEHAAFKAFAG
+446 INEHAVFKAFAG
-458 PLFASLGDFK
+458 PLFAGLGDFNK
-468 TGDNGVTDWKGM
+468 DTNGIADWKVL
-480 LTSYKVDIP
+480 LTNYKVDNV
-489 EKKVNVASIDP
+489 EKKVNATTIDQ
-500 WLYEVLTAIAED
+500 WLYDTLNALAED
-512 GKTGWRLFV
+512 SKTGWRLFV
-521 GSQQVPASKDSKAAA
+521 GTNQAVST
-536 TQSTAASDTK
+536 TQSTAASATK
-546 YTIDQLASDVL
+546 YTITQLADDVL
-557 KRDYSGYISP
+557 KLDYSGYMSP
-567 EVAMEVKNK
+567 EKALEVKNK

-583 TTFAIHSLLDFAFPN
+583 ISFAIHSLLDFAFPN
-598 NGFPKL
+598 NSFMRL
-604 SENEFIEFMT
+604 SEVEFLEFMT
-614 SGFGAFLN
+614 NGFGAFLDN
-622 KEYPHEDNALQALW
+622 EYPHEGNALQAMWLD
-636 IRANVKKLTDLTE
+636 ANVKKLSDFTE
-649 EVNSMLAHL
+649 AVNSMIGHL
-658 LRWGDISLINGTYRN
+658 LKWGDIGLNKGIYRN
-673 ANPMEIA
+673 VNPKEIA
-680 EKVCETVLASWIER
+680 EKVCETVLASWVER
-694 IDTTSAEAFVKSL
+694 IDTTSTAAFVKSL
-707 TLNGKQ
+707 TVNGKQ
-713 MGKAA
+713 MGKVNVA
-718 LSSVELKTIY
+718 SVELKTIY
-728 PQAAMGYLEKQGV
+728 PQAVLDYLENQGV

-787 LVDGKTKTIS
+787 IVDGKTKTIG

-829 ATPFAEGFHKFVG
+829 VTPFAEGFHKFVG
-842 TLAVNMDFHAE
+842 TLAVNKDFHAE

-866 SLFEAYM
+866 TLFEAYM
-873 KDLLNLQTVTLRN
+873 KDLLNLQTATLRN
-886 YSNEVQATVRQVHK
+886 YSNEVLATVRQVHK

-918 DYETASFWYTLIL
+918 DYETTAFWYTLIL

-970 TDDWLFELATSAL
+970 TDDWLFERATSAL

-991 RLATF
+991 RLASF

-1033 AGLGIGFLID
+1033 AGLGIGYLID

-1072 LDESRKSGVPSRI
+1072 LDESRKSSVPSRI
-1085 NDEIAHEHVDYILDL
+1085 DDEIANEHVDYILDL
-1100 NLMRLIGGG
+1100 NLMCLIGGG

-1119 FVRDYFEKNIAVL
+1119 FVRGYFEKNIAVL

-1164 KVKLAYGDNTGFR
+1164 KVKLTYGDNTGFR

-1259 IAGPILYKSI
+1259 IAGPILFKSI

-1275 EEIRPE
+1275 DEIRPE
-1281 NKAKPEDI
+1281 NKTKPEDI

-1299 LTKRTTVGKKA
+1299 LTKRTAVGKKVS
-1310 TFREALNDSM
+1310 FREALNNSM
-1320 DNSFLPDLKAVRVDN
+1320 DDSFLPDLKAVRVDN

>member
-1 MDKNLLVENSLY
+1 MNKDLLVENSLY

-22 LNDKEGVANAF
+22 LNNKEGVANAF

-56 LQDDGQV
+56 LQDDGQL

-84 AGILKFAVAQEI
+84 AGIIKFAVAQEI

-108 KGEDLQ
+108 KGEDLA
-114 DAPLRDIISKIQY
+114 DAPLRDILSKIQY

-158 LTIKARKK
+158 LAVKARKK

-184 YFPNVDDTPM
+184 YFPKVDDTPM
-194 TAKAQAAKVAS
+194 TAKAAKAQQAASA
-205 SSQIQLQSPVQT
+205 QIQPQAPLQT
-217 ASGVTVQPVVIAQSS
+217 ASGVTVQPVTIAQSS
-232 KPVPT
+232 RPVPT
-237 KTATPAP
+237 KAAPPAP
-244 VPVPQPPAPTP
+244 IPPVQPPAPAP

-276 GLLNQG
+276 NLLNQG
-282 YFDDVKK
+282 YYDDVKK

-305 IVNSKRSEIMA
+305 IINSKRPEIA
-316 LDMND
+316 VMNFDD
-321 LKSFTSDGFGAVI
+321 LKKFTEEGFGAVI
-334 KALSVDAWF
+334 KALSADAWF

-358 FVNSDNVGLMG
+358 FINSTNVALMG

-376 KAPELIRPFTNLVQ
+376 KAPELIRPFADVVQ
-390 MIIGFWI
+390 NIIGFWI
-397 TRLVNANS
+397 TYLVNANDKS
-405 KAEYKQGVTKMKTIL
+405 EYKRVVNKMKSIL
-420 SVAPD
+420 SLVPD
-425 ATKAIMIFDPLAWVT
+425 AAKATMIFDPVAWVNIM
-440 VLKKNS
+440 KKNN
-446 INEHAAFKAFAG
+446 INEHAVFKAFAG
-458 PLFASLGDFK
+458 PLFAGLGDFNK
-468 TGDNGVTDWKGM
+468 DTNGIADWKAL
-480 LTSYKVDIP
+480 LTNYKVDNV
-489 EKKVNVASIDP
+489 EKKVNATTIDQ
-500 WLYEVLTAIAED
+500 WLYDTLNTLAED
-512 GKTGWRLFV
+512 SKTSWRLFV
-521 GSQQVPASKDSKAAA
+521 GSNQAAST
-536 TQSTAASDTK
+536 TQSTAASATK
-546 YTIDQLASDVL
+546 YTITQLADDVL
-557 KRDYSGYISP
+557 KLDYSGYMSP
-567 EVAMEVKNK
+567 EKALEVKNK

-583 TTFAIHSLLDFAFPN
+583 ISFAIHSLLDFAFPN
-598 NGFPKL
+598 NSFLKL
-604 SENEFIEFMT
+604 TVDEFLEFMT
-614 SGFGAFLN
+614 NGFGAFLN
-622 KEYPHEDNALQALW
+622 KEYPYEDNALQALW
-636 IRANVKKLTDLTE
+636 IQANVKKLTDFTE
-649 EVNSMLAHL
+649 AVNSMLGHL
-658 LRWGDISLINGTYRN
+658 LKWGDNGLNKGIYRN
-673 ANPMEIA
+673 VNPKEIA
-680 EKVCETVLASWIER
+680 EKVCETVLASWVER
-694 IDTTSAEAFVKSL
+694 IDTTSTAAFVKSL
-707 TLNGKQ
+707 TVNGKQ
-713 MGKAA
+713 MGKVNVA
-718 LSSVELKTIY
+718 SVELKTIY
-728 PQAAMGYLEKQGV
+728 PQAVMDYLENRGV

-787 LVDGKTKTIS
+787 IVDGKTKTIG
-797 GIDSAHVVELLEAA
+797 GIDSVHVVELLEAA

-829 ATPFAEGFHKFVG
+829 ATPFAEGFHKFIG

-873 KDLLNLQTVTLRN
+873 KDLLNLQTATLRN
-886 YSNEVQATVRQVHK
+886 YSNEVLATVRQVHK

-908 KKGGELDYGI
+908 KKGGELDYGVV
-918 DYETASFWYTLIL
+918 YETTAFWYTLIL

-956 KTGLPYGDLKGFGF
+956 KTGLPYGELKGFGF
-970 TDDWLFELATSAL
+970 TDDWLFERATSAL

-991 RLATF
+991 RLASF

-1033 AGLGIGFLID
+1033 AGLGIGYLID

-1057 KATSLERQKQLVTEV
+1057 KASSLERQKQLVTEV
-1072 LDESRKSGVPSRI
+1072 LDESGKSSVPSRI
-1085 NDEIAHEHVDYILDL
+1085 DDEIANEHVDYILDL

-1119 FVRDYFEKNIAVL
+1119 FVRGYFEKNIAVL

-1164 KVKLAYGDNTGFR
+1164 KVKLTYGNNTGFR

-1216 VRDINEIVHLANFMI
+1216 VRVINEIVHLANFMI

-1248 TTTARGKLIKS
+1248 TTAARGKLIKS
-1259 IAGPILYKSI
+1259 IAGPILFKSI

-1299 LTKRTTVGKKA
+1299 LTKRTAVGKKA
-1310 TFREALNDSM
+1310 SFREALNNSM
-1320 DNSFLPDLKAVRVDN
+1320 DDSFLPDLKAVRVDN
-1335 KDQDELDKA
+1335 KDQDELDEA

>member
-1 MDKNLLVENSLY
+1 MNKDLLVENSLY

-22 LNDKEGVANAF
+22 LNNKEGVANAF

-56 LQDDGQV
+56 LQDDGQL

-108 KGEDLQ
+108 KGEDLA
-114 DAPLRDIISKIQY
+114 DAPLRDILSKIQY

-158 LTIKARKK
+158 LAVKARKK

-184 YFPNVDDTPM
+184 YFPKVDDTPM
-194 TAKAQAAKVAS
+194 TAKAAKAQQAASA
-205 SSQIQLQSPVQT
+205 QIQPQAPLQT
-217 ASGVTVQPVVIAQSS
+217 ASGVTVQPVTIAQSS
-232 KPVPT
+232 RPVPT
-237 KTATPAP
+237 KAAPPASIPP
-244 VPVPQPPAPTP
+244 VQPPAPAP

-276 GLLNQG
+276 NLLNQG
-282 YFDDVKK
+282 YYDDVKK

-295 SGGYQKALME
+295 SGGYQKAMME
-305 IVNSKRSEIMA
+305 IINSKRPVIAAMSF
-316 LDMND
+316 DD
-321 LKSFTSDGFGAVI
+321 LKKFTEEGFGAVI
-334 KALSVDAWF
+334 KALSADAWF
-343 AYNLFWLQA
+343 AYNLFWIQA

-358 FVNSDNVGLMG
+358 FINSTNVALMG

-376 KAPELIRPFTNLVQ
+376 KAPELIRPFADVVQ
-390 MIIGFWI
+390 NIIGFWI
-397 TRLVNANS
+397 TYLVNANDKS
-405 KAEYKQGVTKMKTIL
+405 EYKRVVNKMKSIL
-420 SVAPD
+420 TLVPD
-425 ATKAIMIFDPLAWVT
+425 AAKAIMIFDPVAWVNIM
-440 VLKKNS
+440 KKNN
-446 INEHAAFKAFAG
+446 INEHAVFKAFAG
-458 PLFASLGDFK
+458 PLFAGLGDFNK
-468 TGDNGVTDWKGM
+468 DTNGIADWKAL
-480 LTSYKVDIP
+480 LTNYKVDNV
-489 EKKVNVASIDP
+489 EKKVNATTIDQ
-500 WLYEVLTAIAED
+500 WLYDTLNALAED
-512 GKTGWRLFV
+512 SKTGWRLFV
-521 GSQQVPASKDSKAAA
+521 GTNQAAST
-536 TQSTAASDTK
+536 TQSTAASATK
-546 YTIDQLASDVL
+546 YTITQLADDVL
-557 KRDYSGYISP
+557 KLDYSGYMSP
-567 EVAMEVKNK
+567 EKALEVKNK

-583 TTFAIHSLLDFAFPN
+583 ISFAIHSLLDFAFPN
-598 NGFPKL
+598 NSFLKL
-604 SENEFIEFMT
+604 TEDGLLEFMT
-614 SGFGAFLN
+614 NGFGAFLN
-622 KEYPHEDNALQALW
+622 KEYSHEDNALQALW
-636 IRANVKKLTDLTE
+636 IQANVKKLSDFTE
-649 EVNSMLAHL
+649 AVNSMLGHL
-658 LRWGDISLINGTYRN
+658 LKRGDIGLNKGIYRN
-673 ANPMEIA
+673 VNPKEIA
-680 EKVCETVLASWIER
+680 EKVCETVLASWVER
-694 IDTTSAEAFVKSL
+694 IDTTSAAAFVKSL
-707 TLNGKQ
+707 TVNGKQ
-713 MGKAA
+713 MGKVNVA
-718 LSSVELKTIY
+718 SVELKTIY
-728 PQAAMGYLEKQGV
+728 PQAVMDYLENQGV

-774 SSEITKR
+774 SSEVAKR

-787 LVDGKTKTIS
+787 IVDGKTKTIG

-811 IKASGSNV
+811 IKASGSKV

-873 KDLLNLQTVTLRN
+873 KDLLNLQTATLRN
-886 YSNEVQATVRQVHK
+886 YSNEVLSTVRQVHK

-908 KKGGELDYGI
+908 KNGGELDYGI
-918 DYETASFWYTLIL
+918 DYETSAFWYTLIL

-970 TDDWLFELATSAL
+970 TDDWLFERATSAL

-991 RLATF
+991 RLASF
-996 LPLFAER
+996 IPLFAER

-1033 AGLGIGFLID
+1033 AGLGIGYLID
-1043 VSATRYDDYLYNGF
+1043 VSATQYEGYLYNGF
-1057 KATSLERQKQLVTEV
+1057 KAASLERQKQLVTEV

-1085 NDEIAHEHVDYILDL
+1085 DDEIANEHVDYILDL

-1119 FVRDYFEKNIAVL
+1119 FVRGYFEKNIAVL

-1164 KVKLAYGDNTGFR
+1164 KVKLTYGVNTGFR

-1216 VRDINEIVHLANFMI
+1216 VRDINEIVHLASFMI

-1259 IAGPILYKSI
+1259 ISGPILFKSI

-1299 LTKRTTVGKKA
+1299 LTKRTAVGKKVS
-1310 TFREALNDSM
+1310 FREALNNSM
-1320 DNSFLPDLKAVRVDN
+1320 DDSFLPDLKAVRVDN

>member
-1 MDKNLLVENSLY
+1 MNKDLLVENSLY

-22 LNDKEGVANAF
+22 LNNKEGVANAF

-56 LQDDGQV
+56 LQDDGQL

-84 AGILKFAVAQEI
+84 AGIIKFAVAQEI
-96 TRLLFALKSKQI
+96 TRLLFAMKSKQI

-114 DAPLRDIISKIQY
+114 DAPLRVILSKIQY

-158 LTIKARKK
+158 LTVKTHKK

-171 ATEFYELA
+171 AAEFYELA

-184 YFPNVDDTPM
+184 YFPKVDDTPM
-194 TAKAQAAKVAS
+194 TAKAAKAQQAASA
-205 SSQIQLQSPVQT
+205 QIQPQAPLQT
-217 ASGVTVQPVVIAQSS
+217 ASGVTVQPVTIAQSS
-232 KPVPT
+232 RPVPT
-237 KTATPAP
+237 KAAPPTPIPP
-244 VPVPQPPAPTP
+244 VQPPAPAP

-276 GLLNQG
+276 NLLNQG
-282 YFDDVKK
+282 YYDDVKK

-305 IVNSKRSEIMA
+305 IINSKRPEIAAMSF
-316 LDMND
+316 DD
-321 LKSFTSDGFGAVI
+321 LKKITEEGFGAVI
-334 KALSVDAWF
+334 KALSADAWF
-343 AYNLFWLQA
+343 AYNLFWLQT

-358 FVNSDNVGLMG
+358 FINSTNVALMG

-376 KAPELIRPFTNLVQ
+376 KAPELIRPFADVVQ
-390 MIIGFWI
+390 NIIGFWI
-397 TRLVNANS
+397 TYLINANDKS
-405 KAEYKQGVTKMKTIL
+405 EYKRVVNKMKSIL
-420 SVAPD
+420 SLVPD
-425 ATKAIMIFDPLAWVT
+425 AAKAIMIFDPVAWVNIM
-440 VLKKNS
+440 KKNN
-446 INEHAAFKAFAG
+446 INEHAVFKAFAG
-458 PLFASLGDFK
+458 PLFAGLGDFNK
-468 TGDNGVTDWKGM
+468 DTNGIADWKAL
-480 LTSYKVDIP
+480 LTNYKVDNV
-489 EKKVNVASIDP
+489 EKKVNATTIDQ
-500 WLYEVLTAIAED
+500 WLYDTMNALAED
-512 GKTGWRLFV
+512 SKTGWRLIV
-521 GSQQVPASKDSKAAA
+521 GSNQAAST
-536 TQSTAASDTK
+536 TQSTAASATK
-546 YTIDQLASDVL
+546 YTITQLADDVL
-557 KRDYSGYISP
+557 KFDYSGYMSP
-567 EVAMEVKNK
+567 EKALEVKNK

-583 TTFAIHSLLDFAFPN
+583 ISFAIHSLLDYAFPN
-598 NGFPKL
+598 NSFLKL
-604 SENEFIEFMT
+604 SEDGFLEFMT
-614 SGFGAFLN
+614 NGFGAFLN
-622 KEYPHEDNALQALW
+622 NEYPHEDNALQALW
-636 IRANVKKLTDLTE
+636 IQANVKKLSDFTE
-649 EVNSMLAHL
+649 AVNSMLGRL
-658 LRWGDISLINGTYRN
+658 LKWGDIGLNKGIYRN
-673 ANPMEIA
+673 VNPKEIA
-680 EKVCETVLASWIER
+680 EKVCETVLASWVER
-694 IDTTSAEAFVKSL
+694 IDTTSTAAFVKSL
-707 TLNGKQ
+707 TVNGKQ
-713 MGKAA
+713 MGKVNVA
-718 LSSVELKTIY
+718 SVELKTIY
-728 PQAAMGYLEKQGV
+728 PQAVLVYLENRGV

-787 LVDGKTKTIS
+787 IVDGKTKTIG

-829 ATPFAEGFHKFVG
+829 ATPFAEGFHKFIG

-873 KDLLNLQTVTLRN
+873 KDLLNLQTATLRN
-886 YSNEVQATVRQVHK
+886 YSNEVLATVRQVHK

-918 DYETASFWYTLIL
+918 DYETSAFWYTLIL

-941 TQKRLATLIVRQDPI
+941 TQKRLATLIVIQDPI

-970 TDDWLFELATSAL
+970 TDDWLFERATSAL

-991 RLATF
+991 RLASF

-1009 SALKEDGYSLRQLMS
+1009 SALKEDGYSLRQLMG
-1024 HDAPFEVMV
+1024 HDVPFEVMV
-1033 AGLGIGFLID
+1033 AGLGIGYLID
-1043 VSATRYDDYLYNGF
+1043 VSATQYEGYLYNGF
-1057 KATSLERQKQLVTEV
+1057 KAASLERQKQLVTEV
-1072 LDESRKSGVPSRI
+1072 LDESRKSVVPSRI
-1085 NDEIAHEHVDYILDL
+1085 DDEIANEHVDYILDL

-1119 FVRDYFEKNIAVL
+1119 FVRGYFEKNIAVL

-1164 KVKLAYGDNTGFR
+1164 KVKLTYGDNTGFR

-1259 IAGPILYKSI
+1259 IAGPILFKSI

-1299 LTKRTTVGKKA
+1299 LTKRTAVGKNVS
-1310 TFREALNDSM
+1310 FREALNNSM
-1320 DNSFLPDLKAVRVDN
+1320 DDSFLPDLKAVRVDN

-1473 RAAKKNSQP
+1473 RAARKNSQP

>member
-1 MDKNLLVENSLY
+1 MNKDLLVENSLY

-22 LNDKEGVANAF
+22 LNNKEGVANAF

-56 LQDDGQV
+56 LQDDGQL
-63 RLSNIADTNKDISLS
+63 RLGNIADTNKDISLS

-108 KGEDLQ
+108 KGEDLA
-114 DAPLRDIISKIQY
+114 DAPLRDILSKIQY

-136 LPIIEGFADGT
+136 LPIIEGFEDGT

-158 LTIKARKK
+158 LAVKVRKK

-184 YFPNVDDTPM
+184 YFQKVDDTPM
-194 TAKAQAAKVAS
+194 TAKAAKAQQAASA
-205 SSQIQLQSPVQT
+205 QIQPQAPLQT
-217 ASGVTVQPVVIAQSS
+217 ASGVTVQPVTIAQSS
-232 KPVPT
+232 RPVPT
-237 KTATPAP
+237 KAAP
-244 VPVPQPPAPTP
+244 PIPIPPVQPPAPAP

-276 GLLNQG
+276 SLLNQG
-282 YFDDVKK
+282 YYDDVKK

-305 IVNSKRSEIMA
+305 IINSKRPEIA
-316 LDMND
+316 VMNFDD
-321 LKSFTSDGFGAVI
+321 LKKFTEEGFGAVI
-334 KALSVDAWF
+334 KALSADAWF

-358 FVNSDNVGLMG
+358 FINSTNVALMG

-376 KAPELIRPFTNLVQ
+376 KAPELIRPFADVVQ
-390 MIIGFWI
+390 NIIGFWI
-397 TRLVNANS
+397 TYLVNANDKS
-405 KAEYKQGVTKMKTIL
+405 EYKRVVNKMKSIL
-420 SVAPD
+420 SLVPVAV
-425 ATKAIMIFDPLAWVT
+425 KAIMIFDPVAWVNIM
-440 VLKKNS
+440 KKNN
-446 INEHAAFKAFAG
+446 INEHAVFKAFAG
-458 PLFASLGDFK
+458 PLFAGLGDFNK
-468 TGDNGVTDWKGM
+468 DTNGIADWKAL
-480 LTSYKVDIP
+480 LTNYKVDNV
-489 EKKVNVASIDP
+489 EKKVNATTIDQ
-500 WLYEVLTAIAED
+500 WLYDTLNALAED
-512 GKTGWRLFV
+512 SKTGWRLFV
-521 GSQQVPASKDSKAAA
+521 GSNQAAST
-536 TQSTAASDTK
+536 TQSTAASATK
-546 YTIDQLASDVL
+546 YTITQLADDVL
-557 KRDYSGYISP
+557 KLDYSGYMSP
-567 EVAMEVKNK
+567 EKALEVKNK

-583 TTFAIHSLLDFAFPN
+583 ISFAIHSLLDYAFPN
-598 NGFPKL
+598 NSFLKL
-604 SENEFIEFMT
+604 SEDGFLEFMT
-614 SGFGAFLN
+614 NGFGAFLD

-636 IRANVKKLTDLTE
+636 IQANVKKLSDFTE
-649 EVNSMLAHL
+649 AVNSMLGHL
-658 LRWGDISLINGTYRN
+658 LKWGDIGLNKGIYRN
-673 ANPMEIA
+673 VNPKEIA
-680 EKVCETVLASWIER
+680 EKVCETVLASWVER
-694 IDTTSAEAFVKSL
+694 IDTTSTAAFVKSL
-707 TLNGKQ
+707 TVNGKQ
-713 MGKAA
+713 MGNVNVA
-718 LSSVELKTIY
+718 SVELKTIY
-728 PQAAMGYLEKQGV
+728 PQAVMDYLENQGV

-787 LVDGKTKTIS
+787 IVDGKTKTIG

-842 TLAVNMDFHAE
+842 TLAVNKDFHAE

-873 KDLLNLQTVTLRN
+873 KDLLNLQTATLRN
-886 YSNEVQATVRQVHK
+886 YSNDVLTTVRQVHK

-908 KKGGELDYGI
+908 KKGGGLDYGI
-918 DYETASFWYTLIL
+918 GYETTAFWYTLIL

-941 TQKRLATLIVRQDPI
+941 TQKRLATLIVRQEPI

-970 TDDWLFELATSAL
+970 TDDWLFERATSAL

-991 RLATF
+991 RLASF

-1033 AGLGIGFLID
+1033 AGLGIGYLID
-1043 VSATRYDDYLYNGF
+1043 VSATQHEGYLYNGF
-1057 KATSLERQKQLVTEV
+1057 KAASLERQKQLVTEV

-1085 NDEIAHEHVDYILDL
+1085 DDEIANEHVDYILDL

-1119 FVRDYFEKNIAVL
+1119 FVRGYFEKNIAVL

-1164 KVKLAYGDNTGFR
+1164 KVKLTYGVNTGFR

-1216 VRDINEIVHLANFMI
+1216 VRDINEIVHLASFMI

-1259 IAGPILYKSI
+1259 ISGPILFKSI

-1299 LTKRTTVGKKA
+1299 LTKRTAVGKKVS
-1310 TFREALNDSM
+1310 FREALNNSM
-1320 DNSFLPDLKAVRVDN
+1320 DDSFLPDLKAVRVDN

-1380 EFAAERSKNGEPNQY
+1380 AFAAERSKNGEPNQY

>member
-22 LNDKEGVANAF
+22 LNNKEGVANAF

-56 LQDDGQV
+56 LQDDGQL
-63 RLSNIADTNKDISLS
+63 RLGNIADTNKDISLS

-108 KGEDLQ
+108 KGEDLA
-114 DAPLRDIISKIQY
+114 DAPLRDILSKIQY

-158 LTIKARKK
+158 LTVKSRKK

-171 ATEFYELA
+171 AAEFYELA

-184 YFPNVDDTPM
+184 YFPKVDDTPM
-194 TAKAQAAKVAS
+194 TAKAAKAQQAASA
-205 SSQIQLQSPVQT
+205 QIQPQAPLQT
-217 ASGVTVQPVVIAQSS
+217 ASGVTVQPVTIAQSS
-232 KPVPT
+232 RPVPT
-237 KTATPAP
+237 KAAPPTPIPP
-244 VPVPQPPAPTP
+244 VQPPAPAP

-266 RVWNQNLASA
+266 RVWNQNMASA
-276 GLLNQG
+276 NLLNQG
-282 YFDDVKK
+282 YYDDVKK

-305 IVNSKRSEIMA
+305 IINSKRPEIA
-316 LDMND
+316 VMNFDD
-321 LKSFTSDGFGAVI
+321 LKKFTEEGFGAVI
-334 KALSVDAWF
+334 KALSADAWF
-343 AYNLFWLQA
+343 AYNLFWLQT

-358 FVNSDNVGLMG
+358 FINSTNVALMG

-376 KAPELIRPFTNLVQ
+376 KAPELIRPFADVVQ
-390 MIIGFWI
+390 IIIGFWI
-397 TRLVNANS
+397 TYLVNANDKS
-405 KAEYKQGVTKMKTIL
+405 EYKRVVNKMKSIL
-420 SVAPD
+420 SLVPD
-425 ATKAIMIFDPLAWVT
+425 AAKAIMIFDPVAWVNIM
-440 VLKKNS
+440 KKNN
-446 INEHAAFKAFAG
+446 INEHAVFKAFAG
-458 PLFASLGDFK
+458 PLFAGLGDFNK
-468 TGDNGVTDWKGM
+468 DTNGIADWKAL
-480 LTSYKVDIP
+480 LTNYKVDNV
-489 EKKVNVASIDP
+489 EKKVNATTIDQ
-500 WLYEVLTAIAED
+500 WLYDTLNALAED
-512 GKTGWRLFV
+512 SKTGWRLFV
-521 GSQQVPASKDSKAAA
+521 GSNQAAST
-536 TQSTAASDTK
+536 TQSTAASATK
-546 YTIDQLASDVL
+546 YTITQLADDVL
-557 KRDYSGYISP
+557 KLDYSGYMSP
-567 EVAMEVKNK
+567 EKALEVKNK

-583 TTFAIHSLLDFAFPN
+583 ISFAIHSLLDFAFPN
-598 NGFPKL
+598 NSFLKL
-604 SENEFIEFMT
+604 TEDEFLEFMT
-614 SGFGAFLN
+614 NGFGAFLD
-622 KEYPHEDNALQALW
+622 KEYPHEDNALQAMW
-636 IRANVKKLTDLTE
+636 VEANVKKLSNFTE
-649 EVNSMLAHL
+649 AVNSMLGHL
-658 LRWGDISLINGTYRN
+658 LKWGDIGLNKGIYRN
-673 ANPMEIA
+673 VNPKEIA
-680 EKVCETVLASWIER
+680 EKVCETVLASWVER
-694 IDTTSAEAFVKSL
+694 IDTTSTAAFVKSL
-707 TLNGKQ
+707 TVNGKQ
-713 MGKAA
+713 MGKVNVA
-718 LSSVELKTIY
+718 SVELKTIY
-728 PQAAMGYLEKQGV
+728 PQAVLDYLENQGV

-787 LVDGKTKTIS
+787 FVDGKTKTIG

-829 ATPFAEGFHKFVG
+829 ATPFAEGFHKFIG

-873 KDLLNLQTVTLRN
+873 KDLLNLQTATLRN
-886 YSNEVQATVRQVHK
+886 YSNEVLATVRQVHK

-918 DYETASFWYTLIL
+918 DYETTAFWYTLIL

-970 TDDWLFELATSAL
+970 TDDWLFERATSAL

-991 RLATF
+991 RLASF
-996 LPLFAER
+996 IPLFAER

-1033 AGLGIGFLID
+1033 AGLGIGYLID

-1072 LDESRKSGVPSRI
+1072 LDESRKSSVPSRI
-1085 NDEIAHEHVDYILDL
+1085 DDEIANEHVDYILDL

-1119 FVRDYFEKNIAVL
+1119 FVRGYFEKNIAVL

-1164 KVKLAYGDNTGFR
+1164 KVKLTYGGNTGFR

-1188 EIIKRTTKPEVIN
+1188 EIIKRTTKPEVID

-1259 IAGPILYKSI
+1259 IAGPILFKSI

-1299 LTKRTTVGKKA
+1299 LTKRTAVGKKVS
-1310 TFREALNDSM
+1310 FREALNNSM
-1320 DNSFLPDLKAVRVDN
+1320 DDSFLPDLKAVRVDN

-1407 GAMILRFGFKIT
+1407 GAMILRFGFKIA

>member
-1 MDKNLLVENSLY
+1 MMDKNLLVENSLY

-22 LNDKEGVANAF
+22 LNNKDGVANAF

-56 LQDDGQV
+56 LQDDGQL
-63 RLSNIADTNKDISLS
+63 RLGNIADTNKDISLS

-84 AGILKFAVAQEI
+84 AGIIKFAVAQEI

-108 KGEDLQ
+108 KGEDLA
-114 DAPLRDIISKIQY
+114 DAPLRDILSKIQY

-158 LTIKARKK
+158 LAVKARKK

-184 YFPNVDDTPM
+184 YFPKVDDTPM
-194 TAKAQAAKVAS
+194 TAKAAKAQQAASA
-205 SSQIQLQSPVQT
+205 QIQPQAPLQT
-217 ASGVTVQPVVIAQSS
+217 ASGVTVQPVTIAQSS
-232 KPVPT
+232 RPVPT
-237 KTATPAP
+237 KAAPPTPIPP
-244 VPVPQPPAPTP
+244 VQPPAPAP

-276 GLLNQG
+276 NLLNQG
-282 YFDDVKK
+282 YYDDVKK

-305 IVNSKRSEIMA
+305 IINSKRPEIA
-316 LDMND
+316 VMNFDD
-321 LKSFTSDGFGAVI
+321 LKNFTEEGFGAVI
-334 KALSVDAWF
+334 KALSADAWF
-343 AYNLFWLQA
+343 AYNLFWLQT

-358 FVNSDNVGLMG
+358 FINSTNVALMG

-376 KAPELIRPFTNLVQ
+376 KAPELIRPFADVVQ
-390 MIIGFWI
+390 NIIGFWI
-397 TRLVNANS
+397 TYLVNANDKS
-405 KAEYKQGVTKMKTIL
+405 EYKRVVNKMKSIL
-420 SVAPD
+420 SLVPD
-425 ATKAIMIFDPLAWVT
+425 AAKAIMIFDPVAWVNIM
-440 VLKKNS
+440 KKNN
-446 INEHAAFKAFAG
+446 INEHAVFKAFAG
-458 PLFASLGDFK
+458 PLFAGLGDFNK
-468 TGDNGVTDWKGM
+468 DTNGIADWKAL
-480 LTSYKVDIP
+480 LTNYKVDNV
-489 EKKVNVASIDP
+489 EKKVNATTIDQ
-500 WLYEVLTAIAED
+500 WLYDTLNALAED
-512 GKTGWRLFV
+512 SKTSWRLFV
-521 GSQQVPASKDSKAAA
+521 GTNQAAST
-536 TQSTAASDTK
+536 TQSTAASATK
-546 YTIDQLASDVL
+546 YTITQLADDVL
-557 KRDYSGYISP
+557 KLDYSGYMSP
-567 EVAMEVKNK
+567 EKALEVKNK

-583 TTFAIHSLLDFAFPN
+583 ISFAIHSLLDFAFPN
-598 NGFPKL
+598 NSFLKLTEDGFL
-604 SENEFIEFMT
+604 EFMT
-614 SGFGAFLN
+614 NGFGAFLN
-622 KEYPHEDNALQALW
+622 NEYPHEDNALQALW
-636 IRANVKKLTDLTE
+636 IQANVKKLSDFTE
-649 EVNSMLAHL
+649 AVNSMLGHL
-658 LRWGDISLINGTYRN
+658 LKWGDIGLNKGIYRN
-673 ANPMEIA
+673 VNPKEIA
-680 EKVCETVLASWIER
+680 EKVCETVLAAWVER
-694 IDTTSAEAFVKSL
+694 IDMTSAEAYVKSL
-707 TLNGKQ
+707 TVNGKQ
-713 MGKAA
+713 MSKVNVA
-718 LSSVELKTIY
+718 SVELKTIY
-728 PQAAMGYLEKQGV
+728 PQAVMDYLENRGI

-774 SSEITKR
+774 SSKVAKR

-787 LVDGKTKTIS
+787 IVDGKTKTIG

-873 KDLLNLQTVTLRN
+873 KDLLNLQTAALRN
-886 YSNEVQATVRQVHK
+886 YSNEVLATVRQVHK

-918 DYETASFWYTLIL
+918 DYETTAFWYTLIL

-956 KTGLPYGDLKGFGF
+956 KTGLPYGELKGFGF
-970 TDDWLFELATSAL
+970 TDDWLFERATSAL

-991 RLATF
+991 RLASF
-996 LPLFAER
+996 IPLFAER

-1033 AGLGIGFLID
+1033 AGLGIGYLID

-1085 NDEIAHEHVDYILDL
+1085 DDEIANEHVDYILDL

-1164 KVKLAYGDNTGFR
+1164 KVKLTYGVNTGFR

-1216 VRDINEIVHLANFMI
+1216 VRDNNEIVHLANFMI

-1248 TTTARGKLIKS
+1248 STTARGKLIKS
-1259 IAGPILYKSI
+1259 IAGPILFKSI

-1299 LTKRTTVGKKA
+1299 LTKRTAVGKKVS
-1310 TFREALNDSM
+1310 FREALNNSM
-1320 DNSFLPDLKAVRVDN
+1320 DDSFLPDLKAVRVDN

-1419 PFDRATM
+1419 LFDRATM

>member
-1 MDKNLLVENSLY
+1 MNKDLLVENSLY

-22 LNDKEGVANAF
+22 LMNKEGVANAF

-48 KRGTMKTH
+48 KRGSMKTH
-56 LQDDGQV
+56 LQDDGQL

-108 KGEDLQ
+108 KGEDLA

-158 LTIKARKK
+158 LAVKARKK

-184 YFPNVDDTPM
+184 YFPKVDDTPL
-194 TAKAQAAKVAS
+194 TTRAQLAKAAS
-205 SSQIQLQSPVQT
+205 SSQIQPQSPVQT

-244 VPVPQPPAPTP
+244 VPVPQPPAHTP

-266 RVWNQNLASA
+266 RVWNQNLATA

-305 IVNSKRSEIMA
+305 IVNSKRSEIA
-316 LDMND
+316 VMNFDD
-321 LKSFTSDGFGAVI
+321 LKKFTEEGFGAII
-334 KALSVDAWF
+334 KSLSADAWF

-358 FVNSDNVGLMG
+358 FINSTNVALMG

-376 KAPELIRPFTNLVQ
+376 KAPELIRPFADVVQ
-390 MIIGFWI
+390 NIIGFWI
-397 TRLVNANS
+397 TYLVNTNDRS
-405 KAEYKQGVTKMKTIL
+405 EYKRVVNKMKSIL
-420 SVAPD
+420 TLVPD
-425 ATKAIMIFDPLAWVT
+425 AAKVIMIFDPVAWVNIM
-440 VLKKNS
+440 KKNN
-446 INEHAAFKAFAG
+446 INEHAVFKAFAG
-458 PLFASLGDFK
+458 PLFAGLGDFNK
-468 TGDNGVTDWKGM
+468 DTNGIADWKAL
-480 LTSYKVDIP
+480 LTNYKVDNV
-489 EKKVNVASIDP
+489 EKKVNATTIDP
-500 WLYEVLTAIAED
+500 WLYDTLNDLAEYS
-512 GKTGWRLFV
+512 KTGWRLFV
-521 GSQQVPASKDSKAAA
+521 GTNQAAST
-536 TQSTAASDTK
+536 TQSSVASATK
-546 YTIDQLASDVL
+546 YTIAQLADDVL
-557 KRDYSGYISP
+557 KLDYSGYMSP
-567 EVAMEVKNK
+567 EKALEVKNK

-583 TTFAIHSLLDFAFPN
+583 ITFAIHSLLDFAFPN
-598 NGFPKL
+598 NSFLKL
-604 SENEFIEFMT
+604 TEDDFLEFMT
-614 SGFGAFLN
+614 NGFGAFLDN
-622 KEYPHEDNALQALW
+622 EYPHEDNALQALW
-636 IRANVKKLTDLTE
+636 IQANVKKLTDFTE
-649 EVNSMLAHL
+649 AVNSMLGHL
-658 LRWGDISLINGTYRN
+658 LKWGDIGLNKGIYRN
-673 ANPMEIA
+673 VNPKEIA
-680 EKVCETVLASWIER
+680 EKVCETVLAAWVER
-694 IDTTSAEAFVKSL
+694 IDTTSAEAYVKSL
-707 TLNGKQ
+707 TVNGKQ
-713 MGKAA
+713 MGKVNVA
-718 LSSVELKTIY
+718 SVELKTIY
-728 PQAAMGYLEKQGV
+728 PQAVIDYLENQGV
-741 TADYIALVILGTMV
+741 TADYIALVVLGTMV

-774 SSEITKR
+774 SSEIAKR

-787 LVDGKTKTIS
+787 IVDGKTKTIG

-829 ATPFAEGFHKFVG
+829 TTPFAEGFHKFVG

-853 KIAGQLV
+853 KIAKQLV

-886 YSNEVQATVRQVHK
+886 YSNEVLATVRQVHK

-908 KKGGELDYGI
+908 KNGGELDYGI
-918 DYETASFWYTLIL
+918 VYETSSFWYTLIL
-931 MQKTALFDVD
+931 MQKTALFDED
-941 TQKRLATLIVRQDPI
+941 TQKRLATLIVRHDPI
-956 KTGLPYGDLKGFGF
+956 KAGLPYGELKGFGF
-970 TDDWLFELATSAL
+970 TDDWLFERATSAL

-991 RLATF
+991 RLASF

-1003 ATVEIV
+1003 ATVDIV

-1043 VSATRYDDYLYNGF
+1043 ASASRYNDYLYNGF

-1152 SRTKDRVLRDIQ
+1152 SVTKDRVLRDIQ
-1164 KVKLAYGDNTGFR
+1164 KVKLTYGDNTGFR

-1206 LRPVFEDLGQ
+1206 LRPVFEDLGR
-1216 VRDINEIVHLANFMI
+1216 VVDINEIVHLAKFMI

-1236 NPSAANEIYSQM
+1236 NPGAANEIYSQM
-1248 TTTARGKLIKS
+1248 STTARGKLIKS

-1299 LTKRTTVGKKA
+1299 LTKRTSVGKKV
-1310 TFREALNDSM
+1310 TFREALNNST

-1380 EFAAERSKNGEPNQY
+1380 EFAAERSRNGEPNQY

-1473 RAAKKNSQP
+1473 RAARKNSQP

-1488 VTCDHR
+1488 ITCDHR

>member
-1 MDKNLLVENSLY
+1 MNKDLLVENSLY

-22 LNDKEGVANAF
+22 LNNKEGVANAF

-56 LQDDGQV
+56 LQDDGQL

-84 AGILKFAVAQEI
+84 AGIIKFAVAQEI

-114 DAPLRDIISKIQY
+114 DAPLRDILSKIQY

-158 LTIKARKK
+158 LAVKARKK

-184 YFPNVDDTPM
+184 YFPKVDDTPM
-194 TAKAQAAKVAS
+194 TAKAAKAQQAASA
-205 SSQIQLQSPVQT
+205 QIQPQAPLQT
-217 ASGVTVQPVVIAQSS
+217 ASGVTVQPVTIAQSS
-232 KPVPT
+232 RPVPT
-237 KTATPAP
+237 KAAPPAP
-244 VPVPQPPAPTP
+244 IPPVQPPAPAP

-276 GLLNQG
+276 NLLNQG
-282 YFDDVKK
+282 YYDDVKK

-305 IVNSKRSEIMA
+305 IINSKRPEIA
-316 LDMND
+316 VMNFDD
-321 LKSFTSDGFGAVI
+321 LKKFTEEGFGAVI
-334 KALSVDAWF
+334 KALSADAWF
-343 AYNLFWLQA
+343 AYNLFWLQT

-358 FVNSDNVGLMG
+358 FINSTNVALMG

-376 KAPELIRPFTNLVQ
+376 KAPELIRPFADVVQ
-390 MIIGFWI
+390 NIIGFWI
-397 TRLVNANS
+397 TYLVNANDKS
-405 KAEYKQGVTKMKTIL
+405 EYKRVVNKMKSIL
-420 SVAPD
+420 SLVPD
-425 ATKAIMIFDPLAWVT
+425 AAKAIMIFDPVAWVNIM
-440 VLKKNS
+440 KKNN
-446 INEHAAFKAFAG
+446 INEHAVFKAFAG
-458 PLFASLGDFK
+458 PLFAGLGDFNK
-468 TGDNGVTDWKGM
+468 DTNGIADWKAL
-480 LTSYKVDIP
+480 LTNYKVDNV
-489 EKKVNVASIDP
+489 EKKVNATTIDQ
-500 WLYEVLTAIAED
+500 WLYDTLNALAED
-512 GKTGWRLFV
+512 SKTGWRLFV
-521 GSQQVPASKDSKAAA
+521 GSNQAAST
-536 TQSTAASDTK
+536 TQSTAASATK
-546 YTIDQLASDVL
+546 YTITQLADDVL
-557 KRDYSGYISP
+557 KLDYSGYMSP
-567 EVAMEVKNK
+567 EKALEVKNK

-583 TTFAIHSLLDFAFPN
+583 ISFAIHSLLDFAFPN
-598 NGFPKL
+598 NSFLKL
-604 SENEFIEFMT
+604 TEDEFLEFMT
-614 SGFGAFLN
+614 NGFGAFLD
-622 KEYPHEDNALQALW
+622 KEYPHEDNALQAMW
-636 IRANVKKLTDLTE
+636 VEANVKKLSDFTE
-649 EVNSMLAHL
+649 AVNSMLGHL
-658 LRWGDISLINGTYRN
+658 LKWGDIGLNKGIYRN
-673 ANPMEIA
+673 VNPKEIA
-680 EKVCETVLASWIER
+680 EKVCETVLASWVER
-694 IDTTSAEAFVKSL
+694 IDTTSTAAFVKSL
-707 TLNGKQ
+707 TVNGKQ
-713 MGKAA
+713 MGKVNVA
-718 LSSVELKTIY
+718 SVELKTIY
-728 PQAAMGYLEKQGV
+728 PQAVLDYLENQGV

-787 LVDGKTKTIS
+787 IVDGKTKTIG

-842 TLAVNMDFHAE
+842 TLAVNKDFHAE

-873 KDLLNLQTVTLRN
+873 KDLLNLQTATLRN
-886 YSNEVQATVRQVHK
+886 YSNEVLATVRQVHK

-918 DYETASFWYTLIL
+918 DYETTAFWYTLIL

-956 KTGLPYGDLKGFGF
+956 KTGLPYGELKGFGF
-970 TDDWLFELATSAL
+970 TDDWLFERATSAL

-991 RLATF
+991 RLASF
-996 LPLFAER
+996 IPLFAER

-1043 VSATRYDDYLYNGF
+1043 VSASLYNDYLYNGF
-1057 KATSLERQKQLVTEV
+1057 NASSLERQKQLVTEV

-1100 NLMRLIGGG
+1100 NLMRLIGGS

-1119 FVRDYFEKNIAVL
+1119 FVRGYFEKNIAVL

-1164 KVKLAYGDNTGFR
+1164 KVKLTYGNNTGFR

-1259 IAGPILYKSI
+1259 IAGPILFKSI

-1299 LTKRTTVGKKA
+1299 LTKRTAVGKKV
-1310 TFREALNDSM
+1310 TFREALNNSM
-1320 DNSFLPDLKAVRVDN
+1320 DDSFLPDLKAVRVDN

>member
-1 MDKNLLVENSLY
+1 MNKDLLVENSLY

-22 LNDKEGVANAF
+22 LNNKEGVANAF

-56 LQDDGQV
+56 LQDDGQL

-84 AGILKFAVAQEI
+84 AGIIKFAVAQEI

-108 KGEDLQ
+108 KGEDLA
-114 DAPLRDIISKIQY
+114 DAPLRDILSKIQY

-158 LTIKARKK
+158 LTVKSRKK

-171 ATEFYELA
+171 AAEFYELA

-184 YFPNVDDTPM
+184 YFPKVDDTPM
-194 TAKAQAAKVAS
+194 TAKAAKAQQAASA
-205 SSQIQLQSPVQT
+205 QIQPQAPLQT
-217 ASGVTVQPVVIAQSS
+217 ASGVTVQPVTIAQSS
-232 KPVPT
+232 RPVPT
-237 KTATPAP
+237 KAAPPAP
-244 VPVPQPPAPTP
+244 IPPVQPPAPAP

-276 GLLNQG
+276 NLLNQG
-282 YFDDVKK
+282 YYDDVKK

-305 IVNSKRSEIMA
+305 IINSKRPEIA
-316 LDMND
+316 VMNFDD
-321 LKSFTSDGFGAVI
+321 LKKFTEEGFGAVI
-334 KALSVDAWF
+334 KALSADAWF
-343 AYNLFWLQA
+343 AYNLFWLQT

-358 FVNSDNVGLMG
+358 FINSTNVALMG

-376 KAPELIRPFTNLVQ
+376 KAPELIRPFADVVQ
-390 MIIGFWI
+390 IIIGFWI
-397 TRLVNANS
+397 TYLVNANDKS
-405 KAEYKQGVTKMKTIL
+405 EYKRVVNKMKSIL
-420 SVAPD
+420 SLVPD
-425 ATKAIMIFDPLAWVT
+425 AAKAIMIFDPVAWVNIM
-440 VLKKNS
+440 KKNN
-446 INEHAAFKAFAG
+446 INEHAVFKAFAG
-458 PLFASLGDFK
+458 PLFAGLGDFNK
-468 TGDNGVTDWKGM
+468 DTNGIADWKAL
-480 LTSYKVDIP
+480 LTNYKVDNV
-489 EKKVNVASIDP
+489 EKKVNATTIDQ
-500 WLYEVLTAIAED
+500 WLYVTLNALAED
-512 GKTGWRLFV
+512 SKTGWRLFV
-521 GSQQVPASKDSKAAA
+521 GSNQAAST
-536 TQSTAASDTK
+536 TQSTAASATK
-546 YTIDQLASDVL
+546 YTITQLADDVL
-557 KRDYSGYISP
+557 KLDYSGYMSP
-567 EVAMEVKNK
+567 EKALEVKNK

-583 TTFAIHSLLDFAFPN
+583 ISFAIHSLLDYAFPN
-598 NGFPKL
+598 NSLLKL
-604 SENEFIEFMT
+604 TEDEFLEFMT
-614 SGFGAFLN
+614 NGFGAFLN
-622 KEYPHEDNALQALW
+622 KEYPYEDNALLALW
-636 IRANVKKLTDLTE
+636 IRANVKKLSDFTE
-649 EVNSMLAHL
+649 AVNSMLGHL
-658 LRWGDISLINGTYRN
+658 LKWGDIGLNKGIYRN
-673 ANPMEIA
+673 VNPKEIA
-680 EKVCETVLASWIER
+680 EKVCETVLASWVER
-694 IDTTSAEAFVKSL
+694 IDTTSAEAYVKSL
-707 TLNGKQ
+707 TVNGKQ
-713 MGKAA
+713 MGKVNVA
-718 LSSVELKTIY
+718 SVELKTIY
-728 PQAAMGYLEKQGV
+728 PQAVMDYLENQGV

-774 SSEITKR
+774 SSEVAKR

-787 LVDGKTKTIS
+787 IVDGKTKTIG

-853 KIAGQLV
+853 KIAGQLL

-873 KDLLNLQTVTLRN
+873 KDLLNLQTATLRN
-886 YSNEVQATVRQVHK
+886 YSNEVLATVRQVHK

-918 DYETASFWYTLIL
+918 DYETTAFWYTLIL
-931 MQKTALFDVD
+931 MLKTALFDVD
-941 TQKRLATLIVRQDPI
+941 TQKRLVTLIVRQDPI

-970 TDDWLFELATSAL
+970 TDDWLFEQAMSAL

-991 RLATF
+991 RLASF

-1033 AGLGIGFLID
+1033 AGLGIGYLID
-1043 VSATRYDDYLYNGF
+1043 VSATQYEGYLYNGF
-1057 KATSLERQKQLVTEV
+1057 KAASLERQKQLVTEV

-1085 NDEIAHEHVDYILDL
+1085 DDEIANEHVDYILDL

-1119 FVRDYFEKNIAVL
+1119 FVRGYFEKNIAVL

-1164 KVKLAYGDNTGFR
+1164 KVKLTYGVNTGFR

-1188 EIIKRTTKPEVIN
+1188 EIIKRTTKPEVID

-1248 TTTARGKLIKS
+1248 TTTARDKLIKS
-1259 IAGPILYKSI
+1259 IAGPILFKSI

-1294 RNNID
+1294 RNNIV
-1299 LTKRTTVGKKA
+1299 LTKRTAVGKKA
-1310 TFREALNDSM
+1310 SFREALSNSM
-1320 DNSFLPDLKAVRVDN
+1320 DGSFLPDLKAVRVDN